1 MKRRIVSLLMCFVMM
16 FGMLPTAAWAELI
29 PAQGETEEAASNT
42 AYAVGEDTA
51 VQSGED
57 GEDGIAVMAASAN
70 EAEYKDKEY
79 ATLAAAF
86 AAAEKDPG
94 GTVKVLKDVTLN
106 KADDKGIVLTSGDVT
121 LDLNGKT
128 VTKSATED
136 RHSGEDYAVF
146 SVKGNSAL
154 TIEDSVGGGE
164 IVQLNENPA
173 VLLRGSGTL
182 TVNSG
187 TIKAT
192 NTGSDTNVY
201 SYNLVC
207 AVYAC
212 GNTAYI
218 NGGTFWGNTMGVVQA
233 SDNLHI
239 TGGEFYGAKSYA
251 LYVSTQKYK
260 ENKVLSGGTYTTGV
274 ADGYSIWYASY
285 NLADVLLADGYQY
298 ADEEGNTLT
307 VEGKS
312 QASGVKGTAKVVPA
326 AGTVEYIG
334 EGGAKQVRTDA
345 TELTGNNNKL
355 NDGWYVVTGNVTI
368 NDSLIICAETVNLI
382 LCDGATLA
390 VDMLEVYGALKQA
403 TLNVYLQKDGTGKL
417 TTPLGFSHVGSEL
430 TINRIGTPMKMVEI
444 EDETTA
450 TDGRNGG
457 FILSKCE
464 HEGLEYTN
472 SDATKHEG
480 TCGLCGTTVSGKHSF
495 GKWEQND
502 ADSHKA
508 ICAVCKFEKTADHD
522 FEMSA
527 LEDGQHHSMTCGTC
541 GYQGAAA
548 AHTYAESAK
557 DEYNR
562 LACTGCG
569 VFLAAEYNGEQYALL
584 QAAIDAAKGEGGT
597 VKLAQ
602 NTGENVTVTDGSV
615 TIDLNDMMWGAD
627 LKSRPYV
634 PLTVTGGSVTLQNGK
649 IYQSGNYQTVG
660 SGVVI
665 DGGSVTVKGDAS
677 IHAYDHSV
685 DVQSGEL
692 ILEKGAMLLS
702 GLKVPEGKVLA
713 DYLPSGTAFTK
724 CEFDGTGTTVYN
736 DYVSDV
742 YTANE
747 YGEGMH
753 VAEHRHQ
760 IINKKPCACGYTCDH
775 SAGWDENGACKT
787 CGTTASVQVTAGSTT
802 TYYAEFADAITYA
815 NGQKNCT
822 VKLLQDVHNATVID
836 PDATPA
842 YITGPLTLDLNGC
855 TVEWLVVGWNEYE
868 DDEENDQQILTG
880 STPGYLTLIN
890 SGDKTTGA
898 VTVQLDFYDGTLHI
912 SDASVWCLACVSG
925 EVTTSGD
932 ISSNDGASE
941 LDWSIGDTTLT
952 IGEGVAVGDA
962 TLTIGEGVTVGDGAF
977 STDGGSIT
985 ITDGTF
991 GDVIFNNND
1000 DGKIA
1005 IRGGTFDQV
1014 TFHDDSGGIEISGGT
1029 FAKVESSN
1037 GNTKIPLMNL
1047 LAKGYAFWGKYS
1059 GEVVDASG
1067 TKEPLED
1074 VEVRAHKHS
1083 IESNGK
1089 CRCGVEA
1096 VVIDSKG
1103 DIYGKLQSALNAA
1116 TKDSSIKWVQLGQ
1129 DVTEEV
1135 TFNGGEASVTLD
1147 MNGKKLTTDAGHP
1160 LIVNSGT
1167 LTIKGDAT
1175 IIQATSTA
1183 ADPRPAVYLTG
1194 GTLVFDGVLTAEG
1207 GAKQTTHTR
1216 QPGVLA
1222 EGGVLEFKSAVH
1234 LKGGLT
1240 MKNTAE
1246 LRGGLK
1252 LGSTFTSGNQET
1264 ETRTINAKESTR
1276 YGNLRQLLE
1285 SDDRLAYQCDNDYQG
1300 PTLLQVA
1307 DTYDW
1312 GSGDYTIIA
1321 HTHTYMAKGSGDT
1334 DYAICACG
1342 KTCWHINSTNWS
1354 NGVCTLC
1361 GVTCLHRDEKV
1372 DTETYSCGICKAAL
1386 AASVSDGTNTT
1397 YYVGLADAL
1406 NAAGNEENGTYT
1418 VTLLRD
1424 AFMWAINSKGVPLF
1438 PNASSLNIAGG
1449 ATVTLNLN
1457 GFTVAGGSSSDTTT
1471 TLNIKAGTLNLTDD
1485 KSTGAL
1491 NRTVINVSGGT
1502 LTVNS
1507 TVGKI
1512 GKLNVSGGTVSLSG
1526 GTFGWID
1533 APNGAKAG
1541 DLLAKGYAFKNAGGQ
1556 FVDYTNS
1563 TNAMT
1568 NVSVVACEHGS
1579 VDTTTGVCRYCNT
1592 KFAARVVYNGQTRYV
1607 ETVNGSGDFFD
1618 SSVTLFED
1626 CTATAWVSGTCTI
1639 DLNCHRVD
1647 TVKVSGS
1654 TAAIT
1659 GKGSLGYV
1667 YLGKDS
1673 TTSPSPGT
1681 LSIANDDVTVDGL
1694 IVYDSDS
1701 TQLEHGAFEKIKIY
1715 TEYSPNLTV
1724 GALLAEGYAFYGKD
1738 GNGAYTVLQQM
1749 SATELKDV
1757 KVLPHTHTYKDGVC
1771 DCGDECDVLL
1781 NGTQKFSTIQAAVD
1795 AILESGTRE
1804 GTILLA
1810 KDRAENVSI
1819 DSQDAKITIDLGGN
1833 TWTADLRDGK
1843 ASPVLF
1849 ITGKSGGTG
1858 SAFMHESVV
1867 TLQNGTIK
1875 QGGSGNT
1882 AASAIKTESHS
1893 TLVLGE
1899 NITVVTVVRGAGSG
1913 KYAVDMSRNYSDK
1926 ALQMS
1931 VGNVLIGGFTGPY
1944 NDSLSAWLPEG
1955 AAFVKCTYSEST
1967 GTATANDPIE
1977 YVNLYNSDANICKED
1992 IIVAAHEHSLTA
2004 GKCDCGYTCP
2014 HKNMDADYHCPD
2026 CNQTFVAKAVTQ
2038 VTASTST
2045 TRYAATL
2052 EDALTAANGAPV
2064 VTLLRN
2070 VDLGA
2075 ESLVVTDKMRAGV
2088 LDLNGHTLSGS
2099 GDVVLEIWCSRGL
2112 TIRNGTMENTGDGD
2126 VILLSRGSGTWG
2138 NEDGNLTLDG
2148 DVTVTAKEGWAV
2160 RVAYATGAESNT
2172 NPEKA
2177 QLYIKSGTL
2186 QGGLNIGGANVNL
2199 GKVQISGGTFIAN
2212 PNTHSVYYP
2221 GVHSSVTGL
2230 VGQLKKV
2237 LAEGRTY
2244 GDADGKAIKYFD
2256 EANRTIV
2263 DTSNSKWPKGVYLN
2277 DTTVTIV
2284 EHTSHEIDRES
2295 KSCSICGAPC
2305 PHAAWDDDGICT
2317 ACGDRVMYFKVD
2329 DGTMYPDIAKA
2340 LSAVTD
2346 RTDNPVIKMLADCTD
2361 QYVSNIG
2368 TASGCTLD
2376 LNGFRITTSQVII
2389 YKDHVLTIIDSSEKK
2404 TGSMGALWAD
2414 GGRVTIQDGSYAEII
2429 ASYADSIKITGEGT
2443 VKIRKIQMLGPT
2455 GGSNKKVVAD
2465 LLKPGYAVYLVDE
2478 SGETATYTVVDGYYN
2493 AKNTSSGYLQQ
2504 YLPGNY
2510 KDSTAVLPDGQY
2522 YTVLPHEHGFTVST
2536 VKICPNGCGFTC
2548 DHSSVG
2554 ADGTCVGCGTVFTAK
2569 VTSADASQTVY
2580 YVDLTTALNSAVDGD
2595 TVTVMRDASMKGA
2608 DILGTIDNVKTVT
2621 LDLNGHNI
2629 DSGSSGIGVG
2639 DEYYGSPATAYP
2651 GKLIVTG
2658 QGDIQS
2664 PIRVCV
2670 FSTLDLSGWTGGTI
2684 TRVAVSDFSRLDKD
2698 TREPV
2703 IIVGEKAGT
2712 IETLAY
2718 TCWDLGDI
2726 SNTKLSG
2733 GTYGKIVSETWDVP
2747 ITPGQALAAGYAFQN
2762 ADGTFV
2768 PYSTTLENYNSSI
2781 YNVTVVECPHEVIED
2796 GHCVYC
2802 NEAYAAK
2809 VDSTAYKTYG
2819 EAEPVWLT
2827 SGGTLTLYQDV
2838 SGMSDTSWT
2847 GVSGKTYTLDL
2858 NGYKIADGN
2867 MYDEDSGQYKSHW
2880 SITVSDMALTIKDGS
2895 EAGNGQ
2901 LDNLVMSANGKLTL
2915 ESGWLGHLTV
2925 PNDETV
2931 QVTLQGGGLKSG
2943 FDIAIPT
2950 AYLLADGY
2958 DLKEAPDLW
2967 STGEGNLPTYTV
2979 QKAPAAFGGGKSGT
2993 MPNGR
2998 NKLPFAP
3005 AVTTDEGAEV
3015 PAKINVAWYLWNG
3028 TAAKYLASAE
3038 LVKTETGWVYD
3049 SSKESDDNQA
3059 YDNLAIGETY
3069 DVFAVVKGYGSDSAP
3084 LWRAALNGYELTIGK
3099 GDLRDAVVELVNPEA
3114 MVFKPDTINADHKAL
3129 EQTQYVQVTLYGET
3143 LDAADYVVS
3152 GNTGAN
3158 AGNYKL
3164 TVSAAADSA
3173 LYTGSTEKEWAIA
3186 PLPLEG
3192 AEVQLVKQYDGT
3204 TAVDK
3209 DAATVYAF
3217 RGVDQRFYSDIS
3229 WLVRGVDYELS
3240 DISDNYSAAE
3250 QGQYTGLYATV
3261 TLKNPNYVFVGGTKV
3276 YEWKQTGS
3284 GSYWAINHADAPA
3297 DVNTTLTV
3305 MNDHAGT
3312 YTLDVS
3318 QLLPELAEGCSYGE
3332 PTHYL
3337 IRQYGTYG
3345 DWFVNLDERYY
3356 GAETASIDDESGLLT
3371 LPIKAVK
3378 SSTEESIGTVKVM
3391 VSSRNYVAF
3400 NIVVTVNTVNKLLPT
3415 GEPTLD
3421 KTTITYGETVGS
3433 IGLSGSMTAGGE
3445 TVKGTFTWDAPET
3458 KPGAQSGYQAAWTF
3472 TPEDA
3477 QHYQTAHGT
3486 ARINVDWAEL
3496 TGVSVKQVGTLTYN
3510 GSAQAAQVE
3519 TKATTVDGTSVKFE
3533 YSTIMHANFAAEMPK
3548 FTNAGTYTVYYEAI
3562 DPAFNHE
3569 PVGGSFTVTIEKQKV
3584 NVRTP
3589 DMPAR
3594 VYDGTTNAA
3603 LTELKFY
3610 DTAVGMDALVTL
3622 DKADYTISNV
3632 HFETPDV
3639 GTQKRLIF
3647 TVKIN
3652 SGNYILQ
3659 LLSGKLVTEETY
3671 EVTNN
3676 TAGQYTITPAALTD
3690 VQASAETLTYNGK
3703 AQTANVTVTAKTVDN
3718 TGVTVTYSAAQNGEY
3733 GADVPAFTG
3742 AGDHTVYYKVSAK
3755 NHEDAYGSVT
3765 VVIDPLNITNAE
3777 VKLGESLTYNGT
3789 EQTQTIASVK
3799 VGDVEVTGYTV
3810 KNNTGRAA
3818 GDYTLTITAGNSNF
3832 TGSVDKKF
3840 TIGQLNIGN
3849 AVITL
3854 GESLTYTGLPQTQT
3868 IASVKVGELA
3878 VDTYDVA
3885 DAQQVNAGTYTLTVT
3900 GTGNFTGTA
3909 EKEFTI
3915 APKTILDGDV
3925 QVDGQVLTY
3934 TGKAQTPQVTVSGL
3948 VRDKDYT
3955 VAYENNVNA
3964 GTGKLT
3970 VTGQGNYD
3978 GKVEKTFAIG
3988 KASLT
3993 VTAEDKSVVY
4003 GKDAPEFTAA
4013 YNGFVNGEDAAV
4025 LGGAL
4030 AFECSYTKGS
4040 PVTEFGYPITVK
4052 GLTSGNYDI
4061 TFVGGTLSVVRAEGQ
4076 VTVAA
4081 LDAKTYGDAPFAL
4094 DVDTHGSDGAV
4105 TFESSDTNVVTVDDA
4120 GVVTIVNAGSAVI
4133 SVKLAKGSNYVA
4145 AQTAVTVTVQS
4156 KTLTTGD
4163 VTRPANVTF
4172 DGQPHQWQ
4180 PVVTDGEKTLAENV
4194 DYTVSYD
4201 KDDFTNVTGPITVTV
4216 TGMGNYTGAV
4226 ARSYKVTPKTI
4237 LDGDVQVDGQVLT
4250 YTGKAQTPQVTVSG
4264 LVRDKD
4270 YTVAYENNVNA
4281 GTGKLTVTGQGNYD
4295 GKVEKTF
4302 AIGKA
4307 SLTVT
4312 AEDKSVV
4319 YGKDAPEF
4327 TAAYNGFV
4335 NGEDAAVLGGALA
4348 FECSYTKGSPVT
4360 EFGYPITVKGLTSG
4374 NYDITFVGGTLS
4386 VVRAEGQVTVAALDA
4401 KTYGDAPFALDVDT
4415 HGSDG
4420 AVTFES
4426 SDTNVVTVD
4435 DAGVVT
4441 IVNAGSAVI
4450 SVKLAKG
4457 SNYVAAQTTVEIDV
4471 ARKDIADAEI
4481 ELGEGLTYNGSQQ
4494 TQTVT
4499 SVTAD
4504 GLDVTYTVS
4513 GEKRTDA
4520 GTYTLTVT
4528 GTGNFTGTADK
4539 EFTIARKD
4547 IAGAEI
4553 ELGESLTYNGGEQS
4567 QTISS
4572 VTSDGLDVT
4581 YTVSGNSG
4589 TEAGTYTLTVTG
4601 TGNFTGTAD
4610 KAFTIA
4616 RRDIADA
4623 VIGLGEGLTYNGG
4636 EQSQTIS
4643 SVTAGGL
4650 DVTYTVS
4657 GNSGTE
4663 AGMYTLTVTGTGNF
4677 TGTAGKAFTIARKDI
4692 AGAEIEL
4699 GESLTYNGGEQ
4710 SQTISSVTSDGL
4722 DVTYTVSGEK
4732 RTDAGTYTLTV
4743 AGTGNFTGTAGK
4755 RFTIAPMDISNAAV
4769 TAADVVYN
4777 GTAQTTVITSVTADG
4792 LVLGSGD
4799 YTAAIRSA
4807 VSVGVYPLAVTG
4819 QDNFTGT
4826 AKGTFAIVKAA
4837 APAVNVRLDVT
4848 NGYAAVYTVDL
4859 RAALDQA
4866 LPAGSSFGTLRYG
4879 AVSFAD
4885 SVGYCDAAETA
4896 VSANGVLTL
4905 PVKAVDT
4912 GAEGQAATVT
4922 VAVSSGNFEDMAVTV
4937 TLYAVNKTVPSGK
4950 PNPSHTR
4957 LNYGEALNSVTLSG
4971 NMWDDGK
4978 FVPGTFAWK
4987 EPNLRPAVGSYA
4999 AEWVFTPASGKY
5011 AAVTGTIELT
5021 VIQPVEPTYTVGGIV
5036 KAYSITGSGSET
5048 LISGAVVTIRKGLD
5062 ILGGQKLTDEN
5073 GVFSLEGVVTGVY
5086 NVVVEYNG
5094 KTVTQKVEITDH
5106 NVDGLVVAI
5115 PQEDVNSQLDIKSSG
5130 GVTDEAVVGGLDKE
5144 AGEQFKDEGGTDP
5157 SGGSVSVK
5165 MELEE
5170 KPEDKNDAAQNA
5182 IREILKDKVTD
5193 FIDMSLT
5200 LVQNGVKKDLTE
5212 TKSVLEIIISY
5223 DTSRSGITVV
5233 RHHGDT
5239 VETFE
5244 RLSDLSDGRDMTF
5257 YVDTEN
5263 RCIHIF
5269 ASKFSTYAIS
5279 SETQNGGSGSSGGS
5293 VVTGGN
5299 SSPATGDV
5307 GLLPYAALALSG
5319 CTGIVLTFRRKHKDD

>member
-1 MKRRIVSLLMCFVMM
+1 M
-16 FGMLPTAAWAELI
+16 
-29 PAQGETEEAASNT
+29 
-42 AYAVGEDTA
+42 
-51 VQSGED
+51 
-57 GEDGIAVMAASAN
+57 
-70 EAEYKDKEY
+70 
-79 ATLAAAF
+79 
-86 AAAEKDPG
+86 
-94 GTVKVLKDVTLN
+94 
-106 KADDKGIVLTSGDVT
+106 
-121 LDLNGKT
+121 
-128 VTKSATED
+128 
-136 RHSGEDYAVF
+136 
-146 SVKGNSAL
+146 
-154 TIEDSVGGGE
+154 
-164 IVQLNENPA
+164 
-173 VLLRGSGTL
+173 
-182 TVNSG
+182 
-187 TIKAT
+187 
-192 NTGSDTNVY
+192 
-201 SYNLVC
+201 
-207 AVYAC
+207 
-212 GNTAYI
+212 
-218 NGGTFWGNTMGVVQA
+218 
-233 SDNLHI
+233 
-239 TGGEFYGAKSYA
+239 
-251 LYVSTQKYK
+251 
-260 ENKVLSGGTYTTGV
+260 
-274 ADGYSIWYASY
+274 
-285 NLADVLLADGYQY
+285 
-298 ADEEGNTLT
+298 
-307 VEGKS
+307 
-312 QASGVKGTAKVVPA
+312 
-326 AGTVEYIG
+326 
-334 EGGAKQVRTDA
+334 
-345 TELTGNNNKL
+345 
-355 NDGWYVVTGNVTI
+355 
-368 NDSLIICAETVNLI
+368 
-382 LCDGATLA
+382 
-390 VDMLEVYGALKQA
+390 
-403 TLNVYLQKDGTGKL
+403 
-417 TTPLGFSHVGSEL
+417 
-430 TINRIGTPMKMVEI
+430 
-444 EDETTA
+444 
-450 TDGRNGG
+450 
-457 FILSKCE
+457 
-464 HEGLEYTN
+464 
-472 SDATKHEG
+472 
-480 TCGLCGTTVSGKHSF
+480 
-495 GKWEQND
+495 
-502 ADSHKA
+502 
-508 ICAVCKFEKTADHD
+508 
-522 FEMSA
+522 
-527 LEDGQHHSMTCGTC
+527 
-541 GYQGAAA
+541 
-548 AHTYAESAK
+548 
-557 DEYNR
+557 
-562 LACTGCG
+562 
-569 VFLAAEYNGEQYALL
+569 
-584 QAAIDAAKGEGGT
+584 
-597 VKLAQ
+597 
-602 NTGENVTVTDGSV
+602 
-615 TIDLNDMMWGAD
+615 
-627 LKSRPYV
+627 
-634 PLTVTGGSVTLQNGK
+634 
-649 IYQSGNYQTVG
+649 
-660 SGVVI
+660 
-665 DGGSVTVKGDAS
+665 
-677 IHAYDHSV
+677 
-685 DVQSGEL
+685 
-692 ILEKGAMLLS
+692 
-702 GLKVPEGKVLA
+702 
-713 DYLPSGTAFTK
+713 
-724 CEFDGTGTTVYN
+724 
-736 DYVSDV
+736 
-742 YTANE
+742 
-747 YGEGMH
+747 
-753 VAEHRHQ
+753 
-760 IINKKPCACGYTCDH
+760 
-775 SAGWDENGACKT
+775 
-787 CGTTASVQVTAGSTT
+787 
-802 TYYAEFADAITYA
+802 
-815 NGQKNCT
+815 
-822 VKLLQDVHNATVID
+822 
-836 PDATPA
+836 
-842 YITGPLTLDLNGC
+842 
-855 TVEWLVVGWNEYE
+855 
-868 DDEENDQQILTG
+868 
-880 STPGYLTLIN
+880 
-890 SGDKTTGA
+890 
-898 VTVQLDFYDGTLHI
+898 
-912 SDASVWCLACVSG
+912 
-925 EVTTSGD
+925 
-932 ISSNDGASE
+932 
-941 LDWSIGDTTLT
+941 
-952 IGEGVAVGDA
+952 
-962 TLTIGEGVTVGDGAF
+962 
-977 STDGGSIT
+977 
-985 ITDGTF
+985 
-991 GDVIFNNND
+991 
-1000 DGKIA
+1000 
-1005 IRGGTFDQV
+1005 
-1014 TFHDDSGGIEISGGT
+1014 
-1029 FAKVESSN
+1029 
-1037 GNTKIPLMNL
+1037 
-1047 LAKGYAFWGKYS
+1047 
-1059 GEVVDASG
+1059 
-1067 TKEPLED
+1067 
-1074 VEVRAHKHS
+1074 
-1083 IESNGK
+1083 
-1089 CRCGVEA
+1089 
-1096 VVIDSKG
+1096 
-1103 DIYGKLQSALNAA
+1103 
-1116 TKDSSIKWVQLGQ
+1116 
-1129 DVTEEV
+1129 
-1135 TFNGGEASVTLD
+1135 
-1147 MNGKKLTTDAGHP
+1147 
-1160 LIVNSGT
+1160 
-1167 LTIKGDAT
+1167 
-1175 IIQATSTA
+1175 
-1183 ADPRPAVYLTG
+1183 
-1194 GTLVFDGVLTAEG
+1194 
-1207 GAKQTTHTR
+1207 
-1216 QPGVLA
+1216 
-1222 EGGVLEFKSAVH
+1222 
-1234 LKGGLT
+1234 
-1240 MKNTAE
+1240 
-1246 LRGGLK
+1246 
-1252 LGSTFTSGNQET
+1252 
-1264 ETRTINAKESTR
+1264 
-1276 YGNLRQLLE
+1276 
-1285 SDDRLAYQCDNDYQG
+1285 
-1300 PTLLQVA
+1300 
-1307 DTYDW
+1307 
-1312 GSGDYTIIA
+1312 
-1321 HTHTYMAKGSGDT
+1321 
-1334 DYAICACG
+1334 
-1342 KTCWHINSTNWS
+1342 
-1354 NGVCTLC
+1354 
-1361 GVTCLHRDEKV
+1361 
-1372 DTETYSCGICKAAL
+1372 
-1386 AASVSDGTNTT
+1386 
-1397 YYVGLADAL
+1397 
-1406 NAAGNEENGTYT
+1406 
-1418 VTLLRD
+1418 
-1424 AFMWAINSKGVPLF
+1424 
-1438 PNASSLNIAGG
+1438 
-1449 ATVTLNLN
+1449 
-1457 GFTVAGGSSSDTTT
+1457 
-1471 TLNIKAGTLNLTDD
+1471 
-1485 KSTGAL
+1485 
-1491 NRTVINVSGGT
+1491 
-1502 LTVNS
+1502 
-1507 TVGKI
+1507 
-1512 GKLNVSGGTVSLSG
+1512 
-1526 GTFGWID
+1526 
-1533 APNGAKAG
+1533 
-1541 DLLAKGYAFKNAGGQ
+1541 
-1556 FVDYTNS
+1556 
-1563 TNAMT
+1563 
-1568 NVSVVACEHGS
+1568 
-1579 VDTTTGVCRYCNT
+1579 
-1592 KFAARVVYNGQTRYV
+1592 
-1607 ETVNGSGDFFD
+1607 
-1618 SSVTLFED
+1618 
-1626 CTATAWVSGTCTI
+1626 
-1639 DLNCHRVD
+1639 
-1647 TVKVSGS
+1647 
-1654 TAAIT
+1654 
-1659 GKGSLGYV
+1659 
-1667 YLGKDS
+1667 
-1673 TTSPSPGT
+1673 
-1681 LSIANDDVTVDGL
+1681 
-1694 IVYDSDS
+1694 
-1701 TQLEHGAFEKIKIY
+1701 
-1715 TEYSPNLTV
+1715 
-1724 GALLAEGYAFYGKD
+1724 
-1738 GNGAYTVLQQM
+1738 
-1749 SATELKDV
+1749 
-1757 KVLPHTHTYKDGVC
+1757 
-1771 DCGDECDVLL
+1771 
-1781 NGTQKFSTIQAAVD
+1781 
-1795 AILESGTRE
+1795 
-1804 GTILLA
+1804 
-1810 KDRAENVSI
+1810 
-1819 DSQDAKITIDLGGN
+1819 
-1833 TWTADLRDGK
+1833 
-1843 ASPVLF
+1843 
-1849 ITGKSGGTG
+1849 
-1858 SAFMHESVV
+1858 
-1867 TLQNGTIK
+1867 
-1875 QGGSGNT
+1875 
-1882 AASAIKTESHS
+1882 
-1893 TLVLGE
+1893 
-1899 NITVVTVVRGAGSG
+1899 
-1913 KYAVDMSRNYSDK
+1913 
-1926 ALQMS
+1926 
-1931 VGNVLIGGFTGPY
+1931 
-1944 NDSLSAWLPEG
+1944 
-1955 AAFVKCTYSEST
+1955 
-1967 GTATANDPIE
+1967 
-1977 YVNLYNSDANICKED
+1977 
-1992 IIVAAHEHSLTA
+1992 
-2004 GKCDCGYTCP
+2004 
-2014 HKNMDADYHCPD
+2014 
-2026 CNQTFVAKAVTQ
+2026 
-2038 VTASTST
+2038 
-2045 TRYAATL
+2045 
-2052 EDALTAANGAPV
+2052 
-2064 VTLLRN
+2064 
-2070 VDLGA
+2070 
-2075 ESLVVTDKMRAGV
+2075 
-2088 LDLNGHTLSGS
+2088 
-2099 GDVVLEIWCSRGL
+2099 
-2112 TIRNGTMENTGDGD
+2112 
-2126 VILLSRGSGTWG
+2126 
-2138 NEDGNLTLDG
+2138 
-2148 DVTVTAKEGWAV
+2148 
-2160 RVAYATGAESNT
+2160 
-2172 NPEKA
+2172 
-2177 QLYIKSGTL
+2177 
-2186 QGGLNIGGANVNL
+2186 
-2199 GKVQISGGTFIAN
+2199 
-2212 PNTHSVYYP
+2212 
-2221 GVHSSVTGL
+2221 
-2230 VGQLKKV
+2230 
-2237 LAEGRTY
+2237 
-2244 GDADGKAIKYFD
+2244 
-2256 EANRTIV
+2256 
-2263 DTSNSKWPKGVYLN
+2263 
-2277 DTTVTIV
+2277 
-2284 EHTSHEIDRES
+2284 
-2295 KSCSICGAPC
+2295 
-2305 PHAAWDDDGICT
+2305 
-2317 ACGDRVMYFKVD
+2317 
-2329 DGTMYPDIAKA
+2329 
-2340 LSAVTD
+2340 
-2346 RTDNPVIKMLADCTD
+2346 
-2361 QYVSNIG
+2361 
-2368 TASGCTLD
+2368 
-2376 LNGFRITTSQVII
+2376 
-2389 YKDHVLTIIDSSEKK
+2389 
-2404 TGSMGALWAD
+2404 
-2414 GGRVTIQDGSYAEII
+2414 
-2429 ASYADSIKITGEGT
+2429 
-2443 VKIRKIQMLGPT
+2443 
-2455 GGSNKKVVAD
+2455 
-2465 LLKPGYAVYLVDE
+2465 
-2478 SGETATYTVVDGYYN
+2478 
-2493 AKNTSSGYLQQ
+2493 
-2504 YLPGNY
+2504 
-2510 KDSTAVLPDGQY
+2510 
-2522 YTVLPHEHGFTVST
+2522 
-2536 VKICPNGCGFTC
+2536 
-2548 DHSSVG
+2548 
-2554 ADGTCVGCGTVFTAK
+2554 FTAK

-2580 YVDLTTALNSAVDGD
+2580 YADGYYPNSENTRSGLDAAFEAAEDGS
-2595 TVTVMRDASMKGA
+2595 TVTVLGGSTVVAYLDGSKKLTLALNGKDVTTIYVGRDVTQGIDNSLTVTGKGNIQSLYVHKDNTA
-2608 DILGTIDNVKTVT
+2608 NLAIWAGKMDQLYVYDGGKATLGSGSTFGKVVLNGNTAGSVLSPLCAFRNKDLTYVRYETTGTLDNVKV
-2621 LDLNGHNI
+2621 LL
-2629 DSGSSGIGVG
+2629 
-2639 DEYYGSPATAYP
+2639 
-2651 GKLIVTG
+2651 
-2658 QGDIQS
+2658 
-2664 PIRVCV
+2664 
-2670 FSTLDLSGWTGGTI
+2670 
-2684 TRVAVSDFSRLDKD
+2684 
-2698 TREPV
+2698 
-2703 IIVGEKAGT
+2703 
-2712 IETLAY
+2712 
-2718 TCWDLGDI
+2718 
-2726 SNTKLSG
+2726 
-2733 GTYGKIVSETWDVP
+2733 
-2747 ITPGQALAAGYAFQN
+2747 
-2762 ADGTFV
+2762 
-2768 PYSTTLENYNSSI
+2768 
-2781 YNVTVVECPHEVIED
+2781 CPHEVIED

-2819 EAEPVWLT
+2819 EAQTAWLA

-2847 GVSGKTYTLDL
+2847 GESGKTYTLDL
-2858 NGYKIADGN
+2858 NGYKIADGK
-2867 MYDEDSGQYKSHW
+2867 MYDDGGRYTPSW
-2880 SITVSDMALTIKDGS
+2880 RITVSDMALTIKDGS
-2895 EAGNGQ
+2895 ADGDGR
-2901 LDNLVMSANGKLTL
+2901 LDNLVMSAKGKLTL

-2993 MPNGR
+2993 MPNGK

-3005 AVTTDEGAEV
+3005 AVTTDEGEEE
-3015 PAKINVAWYLWNG
+3015 PAKINVAWYLEDG
-3028 TAAKYLASAE
+3028 TSLASAE

-3049 SSKESDDNQA
+3049 SSKESAGYQA
-3059 YDNLAIGETY
+3059 YDNLTIGGTY
-3069 DVFAVVKGYGSDSAP
+3069 DVFAVVQAYDESDAA
-3084 LWRAALNGYELTIGK
+3084 LWRAAITGYELTIGK
-3099 GDLRDAVVELVNPEA
+3099 GDLRDAVVELVNPEM

-3129 EQTQYVQVTLYGET
+3129 EQTQYVQVTLYGKT

-3152 GNTGAN
+3152 GNTGTD
-3158 AGNYKL
+3158 AGDYKL
-3164 TVSAAADSA
+3164 TVTAAEGSA

-3186 PLPLEG
+3186 PLPLER
-3192 AEVQLVKQYDGT
+3192 AEVRLVKQYDGT

-3297 DVNTTLTV
+3297 DMNTTLTV

-3318 QLLPELAEGCSYGE
+3318 QLLPELAAGCSYGD

-3337 IRQYGTYG
+3337 IRTNGTYG

-3421 KTTITYGETVGS
+3421 KTTITYGETLSS

-3594 VYDGTTNAA
+3594 VYDGTTDAA
-3603 LTELKFY
+3603 LTEVKFY
-3610 DTAVGMDALVTL
+3610 DAAVGMSAVVAL
-3622 DKADYTISNV
+3622 DKADYTISNA

-3676 TAGQYTITPAALTD
+3676 TAGQYTITPAALTE

-3832 TGSVDKKF
+3832 TGSVEKKF
-3840 TIGQLNIGN
+3840 NIGKLNIGN

-3885 DAQQVNAGTYTLTVT
+3885 DAQQINAGKYTLTVT

-3915 APKTILDGDV
+3915 APKTILDGEV
-3925 QVDGQVLTY
+3925 QVDSRVLTY
-3934 TGKAQTPQVTVSGL
+3934 TGKAQTPQVTVTGL

-4013 YNGFVNGEDAAV
+4013 YSGFVNGEDAAV

-4040 PVTEFGYPITVK
+4040 PVTEFGYAITAK

-4105 TFESSDTNVVTVDDA
+4105 TFESSDTDVITVDDA

-4133 SVKLAKGSNYVA
+4133 SVKLARGSNYVA

-4226 ARSYKVTPKTI
+4226 ARSYKVTPKAI

-4327 TAAYNGFV
+4327 TAAYSGFV

-4360 EFGYPITVKGLTSG
+4360 EFGYAITAKGLTSG

-4426 SDTNVVTVD
+4426 SDTDVITVD

-4663 AGMYTLTVTGTGNF
+4663 AGTYTLTVTGMGNF

-4755 RFTIAPMDISNAAV
+4755 RFTIAPMDISDAAV

-4777 GTAQTTVITSVTADG
+4777 GRAQTTVITSVTADG

-4807 VSVGVYPLAVTG
+4807 VSVGVYPLTVTG
-4819 QDNFTGT
+4819 QGNFTGT

-4937 TLYAVNKTVPSGK
+4937 TLYAVNKTVPSGT

-4987 EPNLRPAVGSYA
+4987 EPNLRPAVGSYT

-5073 GVFSLEGVVTGVY
+5073 GVFSLEGVVAGVY

-5319 CTGIVLTFRRKHKDD
+5319 CTGIVLTFRRKRKDD

>member
-57 GEDGIAVMAASAN
+57 GIAVMAASAN
-70 EAEYKDKEY
+70 EAEYKGVEY

-94 GTVKVLKDVTLN
+94 GTVTVLQDVTMPTDLTLE
-106 KADDKGIVLTSGDVT
+106 KRKGKGIEVTCAVT
-121 LDLNGKT
+121 LDLNGFT
-128 VTKSATED
+128 VTKAEGEWEYEGQNKNSW
-136 RHSGEDYAVF
+136 HSMFWVHG
-146 SVKGNSAL
+146 GNL
-154 TIEDSVGGGE
+154 TIEDSSSEGTGTIE
-164 IVQLNENPA
+164 QLNSNPA
-173 VLLRGSGTL
+173 VLVWPSGGTL

-192 NTGSDTNVY
+192 NTGGSTDVNQFDY
-201 SYNLVC
+201 VC

-212 GNTAYI
+212 GDTAYI
-218 NGGTFWGNTMGVVQA
+218 NGGTFWGNRGGVFVL
-233 SDNLHI
+233 SDVYI
-239 TGGEFYGAKSYA
+239 SGGTFHGETSNA
-251 LYVSTQKYK
+251 LYVNHGGKAQ
-260 ENKVLSGGTYTTGV
+260 LSGGTFTTGV
-274 ADGYSIWYASY
+274 TDGNSIYCGSGKTA
-285 NLADVLLADGYQY
+285 NELLAGGYQY
-298 ADEEGNTLT
+298 VDESGNAATIS
-307 VEGKS
+307 EDNC
-312 QASGVKGTAKVVPA
+312 GVKGT
-326 AGTVEYIG
+326 VEVLPDGVMYIG

-345 TELTGNNNKL
+345 TELTGNNKL

-368 NDSLIICAETVNLI
+368 NDSLIIGAETVNLI
-382 LCDGATLA
+382 LCDDTTLTVNGPIEVFGAP
-390 VDMLEVYGALKQA
+390 GGA
-403 TLNVYLQKDGTGKL
+403 TLNVYMQKGGTGKL
-417 TTPLGFSHVGSEL
+417 TTPLGVAPPYKDRL
-430 TINRIGTPMKMVEI
+430 TINRIGTPMKIV
-444 EDETTA
+444 DEEGNKV
-450 TDGRNGG
+450 TDLDNP
-457 FILSKCE
+457 FTLLKCE
-464 HEGLEYTN
+464 HTGITYT
-472 SDATKHEG
+472 SKDAATHEG
-480 TCGLCGTTVSGKHSF
+480 ECGLCGTTVSGKHEF
-495 GKWEQND
+495 GDWKEED
-502 ADSHKA
+502 ANTHIA
-508 ICAVCKFEKTADHD
+508 ICKDCGYEKTANHD
-522 FEMSA
+522 FRLIPTGETH
-527 LEDGQHHSMTCGTC
+527 LPFCRTCN
-541 GYQGAAA
+541 YKGAQVS
-548 AHTYAESAK
+548 HTYAAEN
-557 DEYNR
+557 DYTCE
-562 LACTGCG
+562 CG
-569 VFLAAEYNGEQYALL
+569 TALAATYNGVQYANLETAIK
-584 QAAIDAAKGEGGT
+584 AATTGEGGT
-597 VKLAQ
+597 VTLAR
-602 NTGENVTVTDGSV
+602 NADASITVSSGEV
-615 TIDLNDMMWGAD
+615 TIDLGGYTWKNSAT
-627 LKSRPYV
+627 
-634 PLTVTGGSVTLQNGK
+634 PLTVSGGDVTVQNGVLA
-649 IYQSGNYQTVG
+649 QVGMTAPGEGNG
-660 SGVVI
+660 LVI
-665 DGGSVTVKGDAS
+665 TSGSVTVDAVVISGMARS
-677 IHAYDHSV
+677 IDL
-685 DVQSGEL
+685 QGGTL
-692 ILEKGAMLLS
+692 TLEAGAALTNV
-702 GLKVPEGKVLA
+702 LKVPDTMKLA
-713 DYLPSGTAFTK
+713 DCLASGTAFVK
-724 CEFDGTGTTVYN
+724 CTVNGTTVTPSN
-736 DYVSDV
+736 PTEYVSDV
-742 YTANE
+742 YTASE
-747 YGEGMH
+747 SDSTIAMTV
-753 VAEHRHQ
+753 VAHRHQ

-822 VKLLQDVHNATVID
+822 VTLRQDVEVSYGTYV
-836 PDATPA
+836 
-842 YITGPLTLDLNGC
+842 TGPLTLDLNGHR
-855 TVEWLVVGWNEYE
+855 VSADDDDLVVGWNVYKVDENGDYIRDE
-868 DDEENDQQILTG
+868 DNNLILEKAI
-880 STPGYLTLIN
+880 PGYLTIVDN
-890 SGDKTTGA
+890 STDKTGA
-898 VTVQLDFYDGTLHI
+898 VVRLVLEAGTLDI
-912 SDASVWCLACVSG
+912 SDAYVPNLECGSG
-925 EVTTSGD
+925 GTVTASGNIRGD
-932 ISSNDGASE
+932 SNDNDIYWWISG
-941 LDWSIGDTTLT
+941 TLN
-952 IGEGVAVGDA
+952 IKD
-962 TLTIGEGVTVGDGAF
+962 VTVGYANLY
-977 STDGGSIT
+977 SEDGGSI
-985 ITDGTF
+985 IIEGGTF
-991 GDVIFNNND
+991 GVTYFFTY
-1000 DGKIA
+1000 
-1005 IRGGTFDQV
+1005 GGSFA
-1014 TFHDDSGGIEISGGT
+1014 ISGGT
-1029 FAKVESSN
+1029 FAEVVSCGKN
-1037 GNTKIPLMNL
+1037 DNDKTPLMNL
-1047 LAKGYAFWGKYS
+1047 LAKGYAFWSVGKD
-1059 GEVVDASG
+1059 EAVDASG
-1067 TKEPLED
+1067 TTLED
-1074 VEVRAHKHS
+1074 KNVEVRAHTHH

-1103 DIYGKLQSALNAA
+1103 DIYGTLQSALNAA
-1116 TKDSSIKWVQLGQ
+1116 TKDSSIEWVQLGQ

-1175 IIQATSTA
+1175 IIQAASTA

-1252 LGSTFTSGNQET
+1252 LGSTFYAGSQEQDAVT
-1264 ETRTINAKESTR
+1264 LDVRESNK
-1276 YGNLRQLLE
+1276 YKGLRELLE
-1285 SDDRLAYQCDNDYQG
+1285 NDDKMAYQCDNDYQG

-1307 DTYDW
+1307 DTDNW
-1312 GSGDYTIIA
+1312 GAGNYTIIA

-1334 DYAICACG
+1334 DWADCACG
-1342 KTCWHINSTNWS
+1342 KTCRHINSTNWS

-1361 GVTCLHRDEKV
+1361 GVTCLHRDGKV
-1372 DTETYSCGICKAAL
+1372 DTETYTCGICKAAL

-1471 TLNIKAGTLNLTDD
+1471 TLNIKAGTLNLTDE
-1485 KSTGAL
+1485 KGAGAL

-1541 DLLAKGYAFKNAGGQ
+1541 DLLAKGYAFKGADG
-1556 FVDYTNS
+1556 FVEYAAAANGLAD
-1563 TNAMT
+1563 
-1568 NVSVVACEHGS
+1568 VSVVACEHGS
-1579 VDTTTGVCRYCNT
+1579 VDMTTGVCKYCNT
-1592 KFAARVVYNGQTRYV
+1592 KFAARVVSNLEGATWYE
-1607 ETVNGSGDFFD
+1607 ETLKSDFSYRD
-1618 SSVTLFED
+1618 VTLFAD
-1626 CTATAWVSGTCTI
+1626 CSVAASAVGTCSINLNGHNMTYYVHVKGTTTI
-1639 DLNCHRVD
+1639 MGEGDISQVRLGDVDLN
-1647 TVKVSGS
+1647 
-1654 TAAIT
+1654 
-1659 GKGSLGYV
+1659 
-1667 YLGKDS
+1667 
-1673 TTSPSPGT
+1673 SPGT
-1681 LSIANDDVTVDGL
+1681 LRITNDDVTVGTL
-1694 IVYDSDS
+1694 VVYYNGETKLAHGTFGKITVDS
-1701 TQLEHGAFEKIKIY
+1701 TATTKV
-1715 TEYSPNLTV
+1715 TM

-1738 GNGAYTVLQQM
+1738 ATSGEYTVLQKM

-1795 AILESGTRE
+1795 AILESKTRE

-1810 KDRAENVSI
+1810 KDRMENVSI

-1858 SAFMHESVV
+1858 NAFMHESVV

-1893 TLVLGE
+1893 TLVLGQ

-1955 AAFVKCTYSEST
+1955 AAFVKCTYDEST
-1967 GTATANDPIE
+1967 GTATANTPVA
-1977 YVNLYNSDANICKED
+1977 YVDMYPSGSSYCPYD
-1992 IIVAAHEHSLTA
+1992 IIVAAHEHTLVKGTC
-2004 GKCDCGYTCP
+2004 KCGYTCP
-2014 HKNMDADYHCPD
+2014 HTNMSEETGYYCDECK
-2026 CNQTFVAKAVTQ
+2026 QTFVAKAVDNNGI
-2038 VTASTST
+2038 

-2075 ESLVVTDKMRAGV
+2075 ERLVVTGDMNASA
-2088 LDLNGHTLSGS
+2088 LDLNGYTLSGS

-2112 TIRNGTMENTGDGD
+2112 TIRNGTIENTGDGD
-2126 VILLSRGSGTWG
+2126 VILLSRRKDGIFTH
-2138 NEDGNLTLDG
+2138 DGNLTLDG
-2148 DVTVTAKEGWAV
+2148 DVKVIAAKGWAV
-2160 RVAYATGAESNT
+2160 RVSYTPNAAYGT
-2172 NPEKA
+2172 NPDEA
-2177 QLYIKSGTL
+2177 ELHIKSGTL

-2221 GVHSSVTGL
+2221 GSHSSVTGL

-2244 GDADGKAIKYFD
+2244 GDADGNAIKYFD

-2263 DTSNSKWPKGVYLN
+2263 DTSNSKWPKGVYLD

-2317 ACGDRVMYFKVD
+2317 ACDTRVMYFKVD
-2329 DGTMYPDIAKA
+2329 DRTMYPDIAKA

-2346 RTDNPVIKMLADCTD
+2346 RTDNPVIKMLAD
-2361 QYVSNIG
+2361 YKVEHVANIG

-2376 LNGFRITTSQVII
+2376 LNGFRMGGTQTKI
-2389 YKDHVLTIIDSSEKK
+2389 YKDHVLTIIDSSEGK
-2404 TGSMGALWAD
+2404 TGSMGTLWAD

-2569 VTSADASQTVY
+2569 VTSADASETVY
-2580 YVDLTTALNSAVDGD
+2580 YADGYYPNSENTRSGLDAAFEAAEDGS
-2595 TVTVMRDASMKGA
+2595 TVTVLGGSTVVAYLDGSKKLTLALNGKNVTTIYVGRDVTQGIDNSLTVTGKGNIQSLYVHKDNTA
-2608 DILGTIDNVKTVT
+2608 NLAIWAGKMDQLYVYDGGKATLGSGSTFGKVVLNGNTAGSVLSPLCAFRNKDLTYVRYETTGTLDNVKV
-2621 LDLNGHNI
+2621 LL
-2629 DSGSSGIGVG
+2629 
-2639 DEYYGSPATAYP
+2639 
-2651 GKLIVTG
+2651 
-2658 QGDIQS
+2658 
-2664 PIRVCV
+2664 
-2670 FSTLDLSGWTGGTI
+2670 
-2684 TRVAVSDFSRLDKD
+2684 
-2698 TREPV
+2698 
-2703 IIVGEKAGT
+2703 
-2712 IETLAY
+2712 
-2718 TCWDLGDI
+2718 
-2726 SNTKLSG
+2726 
-2733 GTYGKIVSETWDVP
+2733 
-2747 ITPGQALAAGYAFQN
+2747 
-2762 ADGTFV
+2762 
-2768 PYSTTLENYNSSI
+2768 
-2781 YNVTVVECPHEVIED
+2781 CPHEVIEN

-2867 MYDEDSGQYKSHW
+2867 MYDEDSGQYKPHW

-2895 EAGNGQ
+2895 EAGDGR
-2901 LDNLVMSANGKLTL
+2901 LDNLVMSAKGKLTL

-2993 MPNGR
+2993 MPNGK
-2998 NKLPFAP
+2998 NLLPFAP

-3015 PAKINVAWYLWNG
+3015 PAKINVAWYLEDG
-3028 TAAKYLASAE
+3028 TSLASAE
-3038 LVKTETGWVYD
+3038 LVKTETGWVYN
-3049 SSKESDDNQA
+3049 SSKESAGYQA
-3059 YDNLAIGETY
+3059 YDKLTIGGTY
-3069 DVFAVVKGYGSDSAP
+3069 DVFAVVQAYDESDAA
-3084 LWRAALNGYELTIGK
+3084 LWRAAITGYELTIGK

-3152 GNTGAN
+3152 GNTGTD
-3158 AGNYKL
+3158 AGDYKL
-3164 TVSAAADSA
+3164 TVSAAADSDR
-3173 LYTGSTEKEWAIA
+3173 YTGSTEKEWAIA
-3186 PLPLEG
+3186 PLPLES

-3217 RGVDQRFYSDIS
+3217 RGVESFYGNIN
-3229 WLVRGVDYELS
+3229 WLVRGEDYELS

-3318 QLLPELAEGCSYGE
+3318 QLLPELAAGCSYGD

-3337 IRQYGTYG
+3337 IRTNGTYG

-3445 TVKGTFTWDAPET
+3445 TVKGTFTWDAPKT
-3458 KPGAQSGYQAAWTF
+3458 MPGAQSGYQAAWTF
-3472 TPEDA
+3472 TPEDV

-3533 YSTIMHANFAAEMPK
+3533 YSTIMNANFAAEMPK

-3594 VYDGTTNAA
+3594 VYDGTTDAA
-3603 LTELKFY
+3603 LTEVKFY
-3610 DTAVGMDALVTL
+3610 DAAVGMSAVVAL
-3622 DKADYTISNV
+3622 DKADYTISNA

-3777 VKLGESLTYNGT
+3777 VELGESLTYNGT

-3909 EKEFTI
+3909 EKKFTI

-3925 QVDGQVLTY
+3925 QVDSRVLTY
-3934 TGKAQTPQVTVSGL
+3934 TGKAQTPQVTVTGL
-3948 VRDKDYT
+3948 VRDKDYA

-3978 GKVEKTFAIG
+3978 GKVEKTFTIG

-4013 YNGFVNGEDAAV
+4013 YSGFVNGEDAAV

-4040 PVTEFGYPITVK
+4040 PVTEFGYAITAK

-4105 TFESSDTNVVTVDDA
+4105 TFEGSDTNVVTVDDA

-4226 ARSYKVTPKTI
+4226 ARSYKVTPKAI

-4327 TAAYNGFV
+4327 TAAYSGFV

-4360 EFGYPITVKGLTSG
+4360 EFGYAITAKGLTSG

-4426 SDTNVVTVD
+4426 SDTDVITVD

-4450 SVKLAKG
+4450 SVKLARG

-4663 AGMYTLTVTGTGNF
+4663 AGTYTLTVAGTGNF
-4677 TGTAGKAFTIARKDI
+4677 TGTADKAFTIARKDI

-4755 RFTIAPMDISNAAV
+4755 RFTIAPMDISDAAV

-4807 VSVGVYPLAVTG
+4807 VSVGVYPLTVTG
-4819 QDNFTGT
+4819 QGNFTGT

-4859 RAALDQA
+4859 RATLDQA
-4866 LPAGSSFGTLRYG
+4866 LPAGNSFGTLRYG
-4879 AVSFAD
+4879 AVGFAD
-4885 SVGYCDAAETA
+4885 SMGYCDAAETA

-4912 GAEGQAATVT
+4912 DAEGQAATVT

-4937 TLYAVNKTVPSGK
+4937 TLYAVNKTVPSGT

-4957 LNYGEALNSVTLSG
+4957 LNYGEALNTVTLSG

-4987 EPNLRPAVGSYA
+4987 EPNLRPAVGSYT

-5073 GVFSLEGVVTGVY
+5073 GVFSLEGVVAGVY

-5182 IREILKDKVTD
+5182 IREILEDKVTD

-5307 GLLPYAALALSG
+5307 GLLPYVALALSG

>member
-57 GEDGIAVMAASAN
+57 GIAVMAASAN
-70 EAEYKDKEY
+70 EAEYKGVEY

-94 GTVKVLKDVTLN
+94 GTVTVLQDVTMPTDLTLE
-106 KADDKGIVLTSGDVT
+106 KRKGKGIEVTCEVT
-121 LDLNGKT
+121 LDLNGFT
-128 VTKSATED
+128 VTKAKGEWEYEGQNKNSW
-136 RHSGEDYAVF
+136 HSMFWVNG
-146 SVKGNSAL
+146 GNL
-154 TIEDSVGGGE
+154 TIEDSSSEGTGTIE
-164 IVQLNENPA
+164 QLNSNPA
-173 VLLRGSGTL
+173 VLVWPSGGTL

-192 NTGSDTNVY
+192 NTGGSTDVNQFDY
-201 SYNLVC
+201 VC

-212 GNTAYI
+212 GDTAYI
-218 NGGTFWGNTMGVVQA
+218 NGGTFWGNRGGVFVL
-233 SDNLHI
+233 SDVYI
-239 TGGEFYGAKSYA
+239 SGGTFHGETSNA
-251 LYVSTQKYK
+251 LYVNHGGKAQ
-260 ENKVLSGGTYTTGV
+260 LSGGTFTTGV
-274 ADGYSIWYASY
+274 TDGDSIYCGSGKTA
-285 NLADVLLADGYQY
+285 NELLAGGYQY
-298 ADEEGNTLT
+298 VDESGNAATIS
-307 VEGKS
+307 EDNC
-312 QASGVKGTAKVVPA
+312 GVKGT
-326 AGTVEYIG
+326 VEVLPDGVMYIG
-334 EGGAKQVRTDA
+334 EGGTKQVCTDA
-345 TELTGNNNKL
+345 TELTGNNKL

-368 NDSLIICAETVNLI
+368 NDSLIIGAETVNLI
-382 LCDGATLA
+382 LCDDTTLTVNGPIEVFGAP
-390 VDMLEVYGALKQA
+390 GGA
-403 TLNVYLQKDGTGKL
+403 TLNVYMQKGGTGKL
-417 TTPLGFSHVGSEL
+417 TTPLGVAPPYKDRL
-430 TINRIGTPMKMVEI
+430 TINRIGTPMKIV
-444 EDETTA
+444 DEEGNKV
-450 TDGRNGG
+450 TDLDNP
-457 FILSKCE
+457 FTLLKCE
-464 HEGLEYTN
+464 HTGITYT
-472 SDATKHEG
+472 SKDAATHEG
-480 TCGLCGTTVSGKHSF
+480 ECGLCGTTVSGKHEF
-495 GKWEQND
+495 GDWKEED
-502 ADSHKA
+502 ANTHIA
-508 ICAVCKFEKTADHD
+508 ICKDCGYKKTANHD
-522 FEMSA
+522 FRLIPTGETH
-527 LEDGQHHSMTCGTC
+527 LPFCRTCN
-541 GYQGAAA
+541 YKGAQVS
-548 AHTYAESAK
+548 HTYAAEN
-557 DEYNR
+557 DHTCE
-562 LACTGCG
+562 CG
-569 VFLAAEYNGEQYALL
+569 TALAATYNGVQYANLETAIK
-584 QAAIDAAKGEGGT
+584 AATTGEGGT
-597 VKLAQ
+597 VTLAR
-602 NTGENVTVTDGSV
+602 NADASITVSSGEV
-615 TIDLNDMMWGAD
+615 TIDLGGYTWKNSAT
-627 LKSRPYV
+627 
-634 PLTVTGGSVTLQNGK
+634 PLTVSGGEVTLKNGVLAQVGMTA
-649 IYQSGNYQTVG
+649 IGEGNG
-660 SGVVI
+660 LVI
-665 DGGSVTVKGDAS
+665 TSGSVTVDAVVISGMARS
-677 IHAYDHSV
+677 IDL
-685 DVQSGEL
+685 QGGTL
-692 ILEKGAMLLS
+692 TLGAGAALTNV
-702 GLKVPEGKVLA
+702 LKVPDTMKLA
-713 DYLPSGTAFTK
+713 DCLASGTAFVK
-724 CEFDGTGTTVYN
+724 CTVNGTTVTPSN
-736 DYVSDV
+736 PTEYVSDV
-742 YTANE
+742 YTASE
-747 YGEGMH
+747 SDSTIAMTV
-753 VAEHRHQ
+753 VAHRHQ
-760 IINKKPCACGYTCDH
+760 IINKKPCDCGYACSNDH
-775 SAGWDENGACKT
+775 SKGWNASACPV
-787 CGTTASVQVTAGSTT
+787 CGMEASVEVTGADGTAK
-802 TYYAEFADAITYA
+802 YFAAFADAITYA

-822 VKLLQDVHNATVID
+822 VKLRQDVEVSYGTYV
-836 PDATPA
+836 
-842 YITGPLTLDLNGC
+842 TGPLTLDLNGHRVY
-855 TVEWLVVGWNEYE
+855 TDDDDLVVGWSVYE
-868 DDEENDQQILTG
+868 DDGNNNYVLKDTIPGQLILTD
-880 STPGYLTLIN
+880 SSENKT
-890 SGDKTTGA
+890 GDVVSLVLEA
-898 VTVQLDFYDGTLHI
+898 GTLDI
-912 SDASVWCLACVSG
+912 SDAYVPNLECESG
-925 EVTTSGD
+925 GTVTANGNIRGD
-932 ISSNDGASE
+932 SNNNDIY
-941 LDWSIGDTTLT
+941 WSISGTLN
-952 IGEGVAVGDA
+952 IKD
-962 TLTIGEGVTVGDGAF
+962 VTVGYANLY
-977 STDGGSIT
+977 SEDGGSI
-985 ITDGTF
+985 IIEGGTF
-991 GDVIFNNND
+991 GVTYFFTY
-1000 DGKIA
+1000 
-1005 IRGGTFDQV
+1005 GGSFA
-1014 TFHDDSGGIEISGGT
+1014 ISGGT
-1029 FAKVESSN
+1029 FAEVVSCGKN
-1037 GNTKIPLMNL
+1037 NNDKTPLMNL
-1047 LAKGYAFWGKYS
+1047 LAKGYAFWSVGKD
-1059 GEVVDASG
+1059 EAVDASG
-1067 TKEPLED
+1067 TTLED
-1074 VEVRAHKHS
+1074 KNVEVRAHTHH

-1103 DIYGKLQSALNAA
+1103 DIYGTLQSALNAA

-1175 IIQATSTA
+1175 IIQAASTA
-1183 ADPRPAVYLTG
+1183 AAPRPAVYLTG

-1252 LGSTFTSGNQET
+1252 LGSTFYAGSQEQDAVT
-1264 ETRTINAKESTR
+1264 LDVRESNK
-1276 YGNLRQLLE
+1276 YKGLRELLE
-1285 SDDRLAYQCDNDYQG
+1285 SDDKMAYQCDNDYQG
-1300 PTLLQVA
+1300 PTLTKVA
-1307 DTYDW
+1307 DTYNW
-1312 GSGDYTIIA
+1312 TTGNYTIIA

-1334 DYAICACG
+1334 DWADCACG

-1372 DTETYSCGICKAAL
+1372 DTETYTCGICKAAL

-1449 ATVTLNLN
+1449 ATVYLNLN

-1507 TVGKI
+1507 TVGKVER
-1512 GKLNVSGGTVSLSG
+1512 LNVSGGTVSLSG

-1541 DLLAKGYAFKNAGGQ
+1541 DLLAKGYAFKGADG
-1556 FVDYTNS
+1556 FVEYAAAANGLAD
-1563 TNAMT
+1563 
-1568 NVSVVACEHGS
+1568 VSVVACEHGS
-1579 VDTTTGVCRYCNT
+1579 VDMTTGVCRYCNT

-1639 DLNCHRVD
+1639 DLNGHRVD

-1771 DCGDECDVLL
+1771 ECGDTCDVLL
-1781 NGTQKFSTIQAAVD
+1781 VGVKKFDSIQDAVD
-1795 AILESGTRE
+1795 YILASETRE

-1810 KDRAENVSI
+1810 KDRMENVSI

-1858 SAFMHESVV
+1858 SAYKHESVV
-1867 TLQNGTIK
+1867 TVQNGTIK

-1899 NITVVTVVRGAGSG
+1899 SITVVTVVRGAGSG
-1913 KYAVDMSRNYSDK
+1913 KYAIDMSRNYSDK

-1955 AAFVKCTYSEST
+1955 AAFVKCTYDENT
-1967 GTATANDPIE
+1967 GTATANTPVE
-1977 YVNLYNSDANICKED
+1977 YVDLYPSGSSYCPYD
-1992 IIVAAHEHSLTA
+1992 IIVAAHEHTLVKGT
-2004 GKCDCGYTCP
+2004 CECGYTCP
-2014 HKNMDADYHCPD
+2014 HKNMDADYYCPD

-2038 VTASTST
+2038 VTSSTST

-2052 EDALTAANGAPV
+2052 EDAMTARNGAPV

-2075 ESLVVTDKMRAGV
+2075 ERLVVTGDMNASA

-2099 GDVVLEIWCSRGL
+2099 GDVVLEIWCNYGL

-2148 DVTVTAKEGWAV
+2148 DVKVIAKEGWAV

-2172 NPEKA
+2172 NPNEA
-2177 QLYIKSGTL
+2177 ELHIKSGTL

-2212 PNTHSVYYP
+2212 ENTHSVYYP
-2221 GVHSSVTGL
+2221 GVHLNRTEL

-2237 LAEGRTY
+2237 LAEGWTY
-2244 GDADGKAIKYFD
+2244 GDANGKAIKYFD

-2284 EHTSHEIDRES
+2284 EHTSHDIDRES

-2317 ACGDRVMYFKVD
+2317 ACDTRVMYFRVD
-2329 DGTMYPDIAKA
+2329 DDTLYPTIQDAQT
-2340 LSAVTD
+2340 AVQD
-2346 RTDNPVIKMLADCTD
+2346 RTDNPVITLLADYWGDMTLA
-2361 QYVSNIG
+2361 G
-2368 TASGCTLD
+2368 TVNGFTLD
-2376 LNGFRITTSQVII
+2376 LNGCQVGDNPVHII
-2389 YKDHVLTIIDSSEKK
+2389 QGRTLTIVDSSEKK
-2404 TGSMGALWAD
+2404 TGSMGTLWAD
-2414 GGRVTIQDGSYAEII
+2414 DAHVTIQDGSYAEII
-2429 ASYADSIKITGEGT
+2429 ASYEDSIKITGEGT

-2455 GGSNKKVVAD
+2455 GGSNTKVVAD

-2478 SGETATYTVVDGYYN
+2478 NTTPAKYTIVDGYHN

-2510 KDSTAVLPDGQY
+2510 KDSIAVLPDGQY

-2548 DHSSVG
+2548 DHSNVG

-2569 VTSADASQTVY
+2569 VTSADESETVY

-2629 DSGSSGIGVG
+2629 DSGSFTISVGNDVAGVA
-2639 DEYYGSPATAYP
+2639 SP

-2658 QGDIQS
+2658 TGDIQG
-2664 PIRVCV
+2664 PMRVAV
-2670 FSTLDLSGWTGGTI
+2670 FSTLDLSRWTGGTI
-2684 TRVAVSDFSRLDKD
+2684 KSVFVSDNWRFDEA
-2698 TREPV
+2698 TREASL
-2703 IIVGEKAGT
+2703 IVGESAGT
-2712 IETLAY
+2712 ISKLAY
-2718 TCWDLGDI
+2718 SQWALENVA
-2726 SNTKLSG
+2726 NTKLSG

-2768 PYSTTLENYNSSI
+2768 PYNTTLENYNSSI

-2819 EAEPVWLT
+2819 EAQTAWLA

-2847 GVSGKTYTLDL
+2847 GESGKTYTLDL
-2858 NGYKIADGN
+2858 NGYKIADGK
-2867 MYDEDSGQYKSHW
+2867 MYDDGGRYTPSW
-2880 SITVSDMALTIKDGS
+2880 RITVSDMALTIKDGS
-2895 EAGNGQ
+2895 ADGDGR
-2901 LDNLVMSANGKLTL
+2901 LDNLVMSAKGKLTL

-2925 PNDETV
+2925 PSDETV

-2943 FDIAIPT
+2943 FETAIPA

-2958 DLKEAPDLW
+2958 DLVEAPDL
-2967 STGEGNLPTYTV
+2967 SSNGTGERPTYTV

-2998 NKLPFAP
+2998 NKLPFVP
-3005 AVTTDEGAEV
+3005 TVTMDEGEEE

-3028 TAAKYLASAE
+3028 TPAKYLASAE

-3049 SSKESDDNQA
+3049 SSKESAGYQA

-3069 DVFAVVKGYGSDSAP
+3069 HVFAVVKAYSSDSAP

-3099 GDLRDAVVELVNPEA
+3099 GNLGDAVVELVDAEA
-3114 MVFKPDTINADHKAL
+3114 MVFAPSIVEEDHKARTL
-3129 EQTQYVQVTLYGET
+3129 TQYVQVTLYGKT

-3152 GNTGAN
+3152 GNTGTD
-3158 AGNYKL
+3158 AGDYKL
-3164 TVSAAADSA
+3164 TVSAAADSD

-3186 PLPLEG
+3186 PLPLES

-3217 RGVDQRFYSDIS
+3217 RGVESFYGNIN

-3318 QLLPELAEGCSYGE
+3318 QLLPELAAGCSYGD

-3337 IRQYGTYG
+3337 IRTNGTYG

-3400 NIVVTVNTVNKLLPT
+3400 NIVVTVNAVNKLVPT

-3445 TVKGTFTWDAPET
+3445 TVKGTFAWDAPET
-3458 KPGAQSGYQAAWTF
+3458 TPDAQSGYQAAWTF
-3472 TPEDA
+3472 TPEDV

-3533 YSTIMHANFAAEMPK
+3533 YSTIMNANFAAEMPK

-3594 VYDGTTNAA
+3594 VYDGTTDAA

-3610 DTAVGMDALVTL
+3610 DAAVGMDALVTL

-3676 TAGQYTITPAALTD
+3676 TAGQYTITPAALTE
-3690 VQASAETLTYNGK
+3690 VQASAEKLTYNGK

-3832 TGSVDKKF
+3832 TGSVEKKF
-3840 TIGQLNIGN
+3840 NIGKLNIGN

-3885 DAQQVNAGTYTLTVT
+3885 DAQQINAGKYTLTVT

-3925 QVDGQVLTY
+3925 QVDSRVLTY
-3934 TGKAQTPQVTVSGL
+3934 TGKAQTPQVTVTGL

-3978 GKVEKTFAIG
+3978 GKVEKTFTIG

-4013 YNGFVNGEDAAV
+4013 YSGFVNGEDAAV

-4061 TFVGGTLSVVRAEGQ
+4061 TFVGGTLSVARAEGQ

-4105 TFESSDTNVVTVDDA
+4105 TFESSDTDVITVDDA

-4133 SVKLAKGSNYVA
+4133 SVKLARGSNYVA
-4145 AQTAVTVTVQS
+4145 AQTAVTVTVQP

-4226 ARSYKVTPKTI
+4226 ARSYKVTPKAI
-4237 LDGDVQVDGQVLT
+4237 LDGDVQVDSRVLT
-4250 YTGKAQTPQVTVSG
+4250 YTGKAQTPQVTVTG

-4302 AIGKA
+4302 TIGKA

-4327 TAAYNGFV
+4327 TAAYSGFV

-4386 VVRAEGQVTVAALDA
+4386 VARAEGQVTVAALDA

-4426 SDTNVVTVD
+4426 SDTDVITVD

-4504 GLDVTYTVS
+4504 GLDVTYTVN

-4553 ELGESLTYNGGEQS
+4553 QLGESLTYNGGEQS

-4601 TGNFTGTAD
+4601 TGNFTNTAD

-4616 RRDIADA
+4616 RRDITDA

-4663 AGMYTLTVTGTGNF
+4663 AGTYTLTVAGTGNF

-4755 RFTIAPMDISNAAV
+4755 RFTIAPMDISDAAV

-4777 GTAQTTVITSVTADG
+4777 GTAQTTVITSVEADG

-4807 VSVGVYPLAVTG
+4807 VSVGVYPLTVTG

-4912 GAEGQAATVT
+4912 DAEGQAATVT

-4937 TLYAVNKTVPSGK
+4937 TLYAVNKTVPSGT

-4987 EPNLRPAVGSYA
+4987 EPNLRPAVGSYT

-5279 SETQNGGSGSSGGS
+5279 SETQNGGSGRSGGL

-5319 CTGIVLTFRRKHKDD
+5319 CTGIVLTFRRKRKDD

>member
-57 GEDGIAVMAASAN
+57 GIAVMAASAN
-70 EAEYKDKEY
+70 EAEYKGVEY
-79 ATLAAAF
+79 ATLAEAF
-86 AAAEKDPG
+86 KAAADAPG
-94 GTVKVLKDVTLN
+94 GTVTVLKDMTLDCTT
-106 KADDKGIVLTSGDVT
+106 DDKGIILTRGDVT

-207 AVYAC
+207 AVYVC
-212 GNTAYI
+212 GGTAYI

-480 TCGLCGTTVSGKHSF
+480 TCGLCGTTVSGKHEF
-495 GKWEQND
+495 GDWKEED
-502 ADSHKA
+502 AATHIA
-508 ICAVCKFEKTADHD
+508 ICKDCGYKKTANHD
-522 FEMSA
+522 FRLIPTGETH
-527 LEDGQHHSMTCGTC
+527 LPFCRTCN
-541 GYQGAAA
+541 YKGAQVS
-548 AHTYAESAK
+548 HTYAAEN
-557 DEYNR
+557 DHTCE
-562 LACTGCG
+562 CG
-569 VFLAAEYNGEQYALL
+569 TALAATYNGVQYANLETAIK
-584 QAAIDAAKGEGGT
+584 AATTGEGGT
-597 VKLAQ
+597 VTLAR
-602 NTGENVTVTDGSV
+602 NADASITVSSGEVI
-615 TIDLNDMMWGAD
+615 IDLGGYTWKNSAT
-627 LKSRPYV
+627 
-634 PLTVTGGSVTLQNGK
+634 PLTVSGGEVTLQNGVLL
-649 IYQSGNYQTVG
+649 QVSMSTGGNGLLITGGDVTVG
-660 SGVVI
+660 DKTVI
-665 DGGSVTVKGDAS
+665 DGMAHAIEVQGD
-677 IHAYDHSV
+677 
-685 DVQSGEL
+685 GRL
-692 ILEKGAMLLS
+692 TLEKGATLTNV
-702 GLKVPEGKVLA
+702 LKVPDTMKLA
-713 DYLPSGTAFTK
+713 DCLASGTAFVK
-724 CEFDGTGTTVYN
+724 CTVNGTTVTPSN
-736 DYVSDV
+736 PTEYVSDV
-742 YTANE
+742 YTASE
-747 YGEGMH
+747 SDSEISMTV
-753 VAEHRHQ
+753 VAHRHS
-760 IINKKPCACGYTCDH
+760 IINGKPCDCGYACSNDH
-775 SAGWDENGACKT
+775 SKGWNASACPV
-787 CGTTASVQVTAGSTT
+787 CGMEASVEVTGADGTAK
-802 TYYAEFADAITYA
+802 YFAAFADAITYA

-822 VKLLQDVHNATVID
+822 VKLRQDVEVSYGTYV
-836 PDATPA
+836 
-842 YITGPLTLDLNGC
+842 TGPLTLDLNGHRVY
-855 TVEWLVVGWNEYE
+855 TDDDDLVVGWSVYE
-868 DDEENDQQILTG
+868 DDGNNNYVLKDTIPGQLILTD
-880 STPGYLTLIN
+880 SSENKT
-890 SGDKTTGA
+890 GDVVSLVLEA
-898 VTVQLDFYDGTLHI
+898 GTLDI
-912 SDASVWCLACVSG
+912 SDAYVPNLECESG
-925 EVTTSGD
+925 GTVTANGNIRGD
-932 ISSNDGASE
+932 SNNNDIY
-941 LDWSIGDTTLT
+941 WSISGTLN
-952 IGEGVAVGDA
+952 IKD
-962 TLTIGEGVTVGDGAF
+962 VTVGYANLY
-977 STDGGSIT
+977 SEDGGSI
-985 ITDGTF
+985 IIEGGTF
-991 GDVIFNNND
+991 GVTYFFTY
-1000 DGKIA
+1000 
-1005 IRGGTFDQV
+1005 GGSFA
-1014 TFHDDSGGIEISGGT
+1014 ISGGT
-1029 FAKVESSN
+1029 FAEVVSCGKN
-1037 GNTKIPLMNL
+1037 NNDKTPLMNL
-1047 LAKGYAFWGKYS
+1047 LAKGYAFWSVGKD
-1059 GEVVDASG
+1059 EAVDASG
-1067 TKEPLED
+1067 TTLED
-1074 VEVRAHKHS
+1074 KNVEVRAHTHH

-1103 DIYGKLQSALNAA
+1103 DIYGTLQSALNAA

-1175 IIQATSTA
+1175 IIQAASTA
-1183 ADPRPAVYLTG
+1183 AAPRPAVYLTG

-1252 LGSTFTSGNQET
+1252 IGSTFYAGSQEQDAVT
-1264 ETRTINAKESTR
+1264 LDVRESNK
-1276 YGNLRQLLE
+1276 YKGLRELLE
-1285 SDDRLAYQCDNDYQG
+1285 NDDKMAYQCDNDYQG
-1300 PTLLQVA
+1300 PTLTKVA
-1307 DTYDW
+1307 DTYNW
-1312 GSGDYTIIA
+1312 TTGNYTIIA

-1334 DYAICACG
+1334 DWADCACG
-1342 KTCWHINSTNWS
+1342 KTCRHINSTNWS

-1372 DTETYSCGICKAAL
+1372 DTETYTCGICKAAL

-1438 PNASSLNIAGG
+1438 PNDSSLNIAGG
-1449 ATVTLNLN
+1449 ATVYLNLN

-1512 GKLNVSGGTVSLSG
+1512 ERLNVSGGTVSLSG

-1579 VDTTTGVCRYCNT
+1579 VDMTTGVCKYCNT
-1592 KFAARVVYNGQTRYV
+1592 KFAARVVSNYDGTMWYV
-1607 ETVNGSGDFFD
+1607 EKLGSGIYDNT
-1618 SSVTLFED
+1618 VTLFAD
-1626 CTATAWVSGTCTI
+1626 SGIVSAGGTCSI
-1639 DLNCHRVD
+1639 DLNGYNIPYHVH
-1647 TVKVSGS
+1647 VKGTTTIMGEGDISQVR
-1654 TAAIT
+1654 
-1659 GKGSLGYV
+1659 LGDV
-1667 YLGKDS
+1667 GLK
-1673 TTSPSPGT
+1673 SPGT
-1681 LSIANDDVTVDGL
+1681 LRITNDDVTVGTL
-1694 IVYDSDS
+1694 VVYYNGE
-1701 TQLEHGAFEKIKIY
+1701 TKLAHGTFGRITNDNTATTKV
-1715 TEYSPNLTV
+1715 TM

-1738 GNGAYTVLQQM
+1738 ATSGEYTVLQKM
-1749 SATELKDV
+1749 GETELKDV

-1781 NGTQKFSTIQAAVD
+1781 VGVKKFDSIQDAVD
-1795 AILESGTRE
+1795 YILASKTRE

-1833 TWTADLRDGK
+1833 TWTADLKDGK

-1858 SAFMHESVV
+1858 SAYKHESVV
-1867 TLQNGTIK
+1867 TVQNGTIK

-1882 AASAIKTESHS
+1882 AASTIKTESHS

-1913 KYAVDMSRNYSDK
+1913 KYAIDMSRNYSDK

-1944 NDSLSAWLPEG
+1944 SRSLSAWLPEG
-1955 AAFVKCTYSEST
+1955 AAFVQCKYDEGT

-1992 IIVAAHEHSLTA
+1992 IIVAAHEHTLVKGTC
-2004 GKCDCGYTCP
+2004 KCGYTCP
-2014 HKNMDADYHCPD
+2014 HTNMSEETGYYCDECK
-2026 CNQTFVAKAVTQ
+2026 QTFVAKAVDNNGI
-2038 VTASTST
+2038 

-2052 EDALTAANGAPV
+2052 EDALTARNGAPV

-2075 ESLVVTDKMRAGV
+2075 ERLVVTGDMNASA

-2099 GDVVLEIWCSRGL
+2099 GDVVLEIWCNYGL

-2126 VILLSRGSGTWG
+2126 VILLSRGK
-2138 NEDGNLTLDG
+2138 DGIFTSDGKLTLDG
-2148 DVTVTAKEGWAV
+2148 DVKVIAKEGWAV

-2186 QGGLNIGGANVNL
+2186 QGGLNTGVVNGY
-2199 GKVQISGGTFIAN
+2199 GKVEISGGTFVAN

-2221 GVHSSVTGL
+2221 GQYSSVTGL

-2244 GDADGKAIKYFD
+2244 GDANGKAIKYFD

-2263 DTSNSKWPKGVYLN
+2263 DTSNSKRPKGVYLD

-2284 EHTSHEIDRES
+2284 EHTSHDIDRES

-2317 ACGDRVMYFKVD
+2317 ACGDRVMYFKVN

-2346 RTDNPVIKMLADCTD
+2346 RTDNPVIMMLADCTD

-2389 YKDHVLTIIDSSEKK
+2389 YEDHVLTIIDSSKEK
-2404 TGSMGALWAD
+2404 TGSMGTLWAYT
-2414 GGRVTIQDGSYAEII
+2414 GRVTIQDGSYAEII
-2429 ASYADSIKITGEGT
+2429 ASNADSIRITGEGT
-2443 VKIRKIQMLGPT
+2443 VKIRKIQMLGEA
-2455 GGSNKKVVAD
+2455 GGSNTKVVAD
-2465 LLKPGYAVYLVDE
+2465 LLNPGYAVYLVDE
-2478 SGETATYTVVDGYYN
+2478 NTTPAKYTIVDGYHN
-2493 AKNTSSGYLQQ
+2493 DRNFSGNYLQQ
-2504 YLPGNY
+2504 YLPGNT

-2554 ADGTCVGCGTVFTAK
+2554 ADGTCDGCGTVFTAK
-2569 VTSADASQTVY
+2569 VTSADASETVY

-2629 DSGSSGIGVG
+2629 DSGSFTISVGNDVAGVA
-2639 DEYYGSPATAYP
+2639 SP

-2658 QGDIQS
+2658 TGDIQG
-2664 PIRVCV
+2664 PMRVAV

-2684 TRVAVSDFSRLDKD
+2684 KSVFVSDNWRFDEA
-2698 TREPV
+2698 TREASL
-2703 IIVGEKAGT
+2703 IVGESAGT
-2712 IETLAY
+2712 ISKLAY
-2718 TCWDLGDI
+2718 SQWALE
-2726 SNTKLSG
+2726 NVAKTKLSG
-2733 GTYGKIVSETWDVP
+2733 GTYGEIASATWDVP

-2768 PYSTTLENYNSSI
+2768 PYSTTLENYGSSI
-2781 YNVTVVECPHEVIED
+2781 YNLKVVLCPHEVIED
-2796 GHCVYC
+2796 GRCVYC

-2809 VDSTAYKTYG
+2809 VNSTAYKTYG
-2819 EAEPVWLT
+2819 EAQTAWLA

-2847 GVSGKTYTLDL
+2847 GESGKTYTLDL
-2858 NGYKIADGN
+2858 NGYKIADDK
-2867 MYDEDSGQYKSHW
+2867 MYTDEGQYTPSW

-2895 EAGNGQ
+2895 EAGDGR
-2901 LDNLVMSANGKLTL
+2901 LDNLVMSAKGKLTL

-2925 PNDETV
+2925 PSDETV

-2958 DLKEAPDLW
+2958 DLVEAPDL
-2967 STGEGNLPTYTV
+2967 SSDGVGERPTYTV

-2993 MPNGR
+2993 MPNGK
-2998 NKLPFAP
+2998 NILPFAP
-3005 AVTTDEGAEV
+3005 TVTMDEGEEE

-3049 SSKESDDNQA
+3049 SSKESAGYQA

-3069 DVFAVVKGYGSDSAP
+3069 DVFAVVQAYDESDAA
-3084 LWRAALNGYELTIGK
+3084 LWRAAITGYELTIGK
-3099 GDLRDAVVELVNPEA
+3099 GDLGDAVVELVDAEM
-3114 MVFKPDTINADHKAL
+3114 MVFAPDTINDDHKAL
-3129 EQTQYVQVTLYGET
+3129 EQTQNVQVKLYGKT
-3143 LDAADYVVS
+3143 LDAADYMVS
-3152 GNTGAN
+3152 GNTGTD
-3158 AGNYKL
+3158 AGDYKL
-3164 TVSAAADSA
+3164 TVTAAEGSA

-3186 PLPLEG
+3186 PLPLES

-3217 RGVDQRFYSDIS
+3217 RGVESFYGNIN
-3229 WLVRGVDYELS
+3229 WLVRGADYELS

-3250 QGQYTGLYATV
+3250 RGQYTGLYATV

-3318 QLLPELAEGCSYGE
+3318 QLLPELAAGCSYGE

-3345 DWFVNLDERYY
+3345 DWFVNLDSRYY
-3356 GAETASIDDESGLLT
+3356 DGSTAASIDASGLLT

-3433 IGLSGSMTAGGE
+3433 IGLSGNMTAGGE

-3533 YSTIMHANFAAEMPK
+3533 YSTIMNANFAAEMPK

-3610 DTAVGMDALVTL
+3610 DAAVGMDALVTL

-3676 TAGQYTITPAALTD
+3676 TAGQYTITPAALTE

-3832 TGSVDKKF
+3832 TGSVEKKF

-3885 DAQQVNAGTYTLTVT
+3885 DAQQINAGKYTLTVT

-3925 QVDGQVLTY
+3925 QVDSRVLTY
-3934 TGKAQTPQVTVSGL
+3934 TGKAQTPQVTVTGL

-4013 YNGFVNGEDAAV
+4013 YSGFVNGEDAAV

-4040 PVTEFGYPITVK
+4040 PVTEFGYAITAK

-4105 TFESSDTNVVTVDDA
+4105 TFESSDTDVITVDDA

-4226 ARSYKVTPKTI
+4226 ARSYKVTPKAI

-4250 YTGKAQTPQVTVSG
+4250 YTGKAQTPQVTVTG

-4327 TAAYNGFV
+4327 TAAYSGFV

-4360 EFGYPITVKGLTSG
+4360 EFGYAITAKGLTSG

-4426 SDTNVVTVD
+4426 SDTDVITVD

-4912 GAEGQAATVT
+4912 DAEGQAGTVT

-4937 TLYAVNKTVPSGK
+4937 TLYAVNKTVPGGT

-4987 EPNLRPAVGSYA
+4987 EPNLRPAVGSYT

-5073 GVFSLEGVVTGVY
+5073 GVFSLEGVVAGVY

-5319 CTGIVLTFRRKHKDD
+5319 CTGIVLTFRRKRKDD

>member
-57 GEDGIAVMAASAN
+57 GIAVMAASEN
-70 EAEYKDKEY
+70 EAEYNDVEY
-79 ATLAAAF
+79 ATLEAAF
-86 AAAEKDPG
+86 AAAADAPG

-345 TELTGNNNKL
+345 TELTGNNNNNL

-368 NDSLIICAETVNLI
+368 NDRLIICAETVNLI

-390 VDMLEVYGALKQA
+390 VDMLEVYGALEQA

-417 TTPLGFSHVGSEL
+417 TTPLGVALPYKDRL
-430 TINRIGTPMKMVEI
+430 TINRIGTPMKIV
-444 EDETTA
+444 DEEGNKV
-450 TDGRNGG
+450 TDLDNP
-457 FILSKCE
+457 FTLLKCE
-464 HEGLEYTN
+464 HTGITYT
-472 SDATKHEG
+472 SKDAATHEG
-480 TCGLCGTTVSGKHSF
+480 ECGLCGTTVSGKHEF
-495 GKWEQND
+495 GEWKEED
-502 ADSHKA
+502 AATHIA
-508 ICAVCKFEKTADHD
+508 ICKDCGYEKTANHV
-522 FEMSA
+522 FTLIPTGETH
-527 LEDGQHHSMTCGTC
+527 LPFCRTCN
-541 GYQGAAA
+541 YKGAQVS
-548 AHTYAESAK
+548 HTYAAEN
-557 DEYNR
+557 DYTCE
-562 LACTGCG
+562 CG
-569 VFLAAEYNGEQYALL
+569 TALAATYNGVQYANLETAIK
-584 QAAIDAAKGEGGT
+584 AATTGEGGT
-597 VKLAQ
+597 VTLAR
-602 NTGENVTVTDGSV
+602 NADASITVSSGEV
-615 TIDLNDMMWGAD
+615 TIDLGGYTWKNSAT
-627 LKSRPYV
+627 
-634 PLTVTGGSVTLQNGK
+634 PLTVSGGDVTVQNGVLA
-649 IYQSGNYQTVG
+649 QVGMTAPGEGNG
-660 SGVVI
+660 LVI
-665 DGGSVTVKGDAS
+665 TSGSVTVDAVVISGMARS
-677 IHAYDHSV
+677 IDL
-685 DVQSGEL
+685 QGGTL
-692 ILEKGAMLLS
+692 TLEAGAALTNV
-702 GLKVPEGKVLA
+702 LKVPDTMKLA
-713 DYLPSGTAFTK
+713 DCLASGTAFKSCTILDNAVTSVGD
-724 CEFDGTGTTVYN
+724 F
-736 DYVSDV
+736 VSNA
-742 YTANE
+742 YTASESDNE
-747 YGEGMH
+747 IAMTV
-753 VAEHRHQ
+753 VAHQ
-760 IINKKPCACGYTCDH
+760 HSIINGKPCDCGYACSNDH
-775 SAGWDENGACKT
+775 SAGWDASACPV
-787 CGTTASVQVTAGSTT
+787 CGMEASVEVTGADGTAK
-802 TYYAEFADAITYA
+802 YFAAFADAITYA
-815 NGQKNCT
+815 NGQENCT
-822 VKLLQDVHNATVID
+822 VKLLQDVHNATDID

-855 TVEWLVVGWNEYE
+855 TVERLVVGWNEYE
-868 DDEENDQQILTG
+868 DDEENNQQILTG

-898 VTVQLDFYDGTLHI
+898 VTGQLDFYDGTLHI
-912 SDASVWCLACVSG
+912 SDASVWCLVCVSG

-932 ISSNDGASE
+932 ISSNESASE
-941 LDWSIGDTTLT
+941 RFWSIGDTTLT
-952 IGEGVAVGDA
+952 IGEGVTVGDA
-962 TLTIGEGVTVGDGAF
+962 TLTIGKGVTVGDGAF

-1074 VEVRAHKHS
+1074 VEVRAHTHH

-1103 DIYGKLQSALNAA
+1103 DIYGTLQSALNAA
-1116 TKDSSIKWVQLGQ
+1116 TKDSSIEWVQLGQ

-1240 MKNTAE
+1240 MKGDAE

-1252 LGSTFTSGNQET
+1252 LGSTFTRGDQEA
-1264 ETRTINAKESTR
+1264 ETRTIDASGSTR
-1276 YGNLRQLLE
+1276 YDNLRQLLE
-1285 SDDRLAYQCDNDYQG
+1285 NDDKMAYQCDNDYQG

-1307 DTYDW
+1307 DTYNW
-1312 GSGDYTIIA
+1312 GAGNYTIIA

-1372 DTETYSCGICKAAL
+1372 DTETYTCGICKAAL

-1449 ATVTLNLN
+1449 ATVTLDLN
-1457 GFTVAGGSSSDTTT
+1457 GHTVTGADFDEEKYFTPINV
-1471 TLNIKAGTLNLTDD
+1471 KAGTLNLTDD
-1485 KSTGAL
+1485 KSTGVL

-1507 TVGKI
+1507 TVGKVER
-1512 GKLNVSGGTVSLSG
+1512 LNVSGGKVTLSG
-1526 GTFGWID
+1526 GTFGEIT
-1533 APNGAKAG
+1533 APNGAEAG

-1556 FVDYTNS
+1556 FVDYTDS
-1563 TNAMT
+1563 ANAMT

-1579 VDTTTGVCRYCNT
+1579 VDTTTGVCKYCNT
-1592 KFAARVVYNGQTRYV
+1592 KFAARVVSNLEGATWYE
-1607 ETVNGSGDFFD
+1607 ETLKSDFSYRD
-1618 SSVTLFED
+1618 VTLFAD
-1626 CTATAWVSGTCTI
+1626 CNVAASAVGTCSINLNGHNMTYYVHVKGTTTI
-1639 DLNCHRVD
+1639 MGEGEIWQVR
-1647 TVKVSGS
+1647 
-1654 TAAIT
+1654 
-1659 GKGSLGYV
+1659 LGDV
-1667 YLGKDS
+1667 GLK
-1673 TTSPSPGT
+1673 SPGT
-1681 LSIANDDVTVDGL
+1681 LRITNDDVTVGTL
-1694 IVYDSDS
+1694 VVYYNGETKLAHGTFGKITVDS
-1701 TQLEHGAFEKIKIY
+1701 TATTKV
-1715 TEYSPNLTV
+1715 TM

-1738 GNGAYTVLQQM
+1738 GNGAYTVLQKM

-1757 KVLPHTHTYKDGVC
+1757 KVLAHTHQYTNGVC

-1795 AILESGTRE
+1795 AILESETKE

-1858 SAFMHESVV
+1858 SAYKHESVV

-1882 AASAIKTESHS
+1882 AASAIKTESYS
-1893 TLVLGE
+1893 TLVLGQ

-1955 AAFVKCTYSEST
+1955 AAFVQCKYDEKT
-1967 GTATANDPIE
+1967 GTATANTPVE
-1977 YVNLYNSDANICKED
+1977 YVDLYPSGSSYCPYD
-1992 IIVAAHEHSLTA
+1992 IIVAAHEHTLVKGT
-2004 GKCDCGYTCP
+2004 CECGYTCP

-2038 VTASTST
+2038 VTSSTST

-2075 ESLVVTDKMRAGV
+2075 ERLVVTGDMNASA
-2088 LDLNGHTLSGS
+2088 LDLNGYTLSGS
-2099 GDVVLEIWCSRGL
+2099 GDVVLEIWCDYGL

-2126 VILLSRGSGTWG
+2126 VILLSRGKKGIFTY
-2138 NEDGNLTLDG
+2138 DGKLTLDG
-2148 DVTVTAKEGWAV
+2148 DVKVTAKEGWAV

-2244 GDADGKAIKYFD
+2244 GDADGNAIKYFD

-2263 DTSNSKWPKGVYLN
+2263 DKSNSNWPKGVYLN

-2284 EHTSHEIDRES
+2284 EHTSHDIDRDS

-2389 YKDHVLTIIDSSEKK
+2389 YEDHVLTIIDSSEEK
-2404 TGSMGALWAD
+2404 TGSMGTLWAEK
-2414 GGRVTIQDGSYAEII
+2414 GHVTIQDGSYAGII

-2443 VKIRKIQMLGPT
+2443 VKIRKIQMSGDYS
-2455 GGSNKKVVAD
+2455 GSNKKVVAD
-2465 LLKPGYAVYLVDE
+2465 LLNPGYAVYLVDE

-2493 AKNTSSGYLQQ
+2493 VYNNGNLQQ
-2504 YLPGNY
+2504 YLPGPY
-2510 KDSTAVLPDGQY
+2510 KESTTTLAERQY
-2522 YTVLPHEHGFTVST
+2522 YTVAKHDHGFTVST
-2536 VKICPNGCGFTC
+2536 ETTCPTGCGFTC
-2548 DHSSVG
+2548 DHSNVG

-2569 VTSADASQTVY
+2569 VTSADASSTVY
-2580 YVDLTTALNSAVDGD
+2580 YVALTTALNSTASGD

-2608 DILGTIDNVKTVT
+2608 NILGTMDNVKTVT
-2621 LDLNGHNI
+2621 LDLNDHNI
-2629 DSGSSGIGVG
+2629 DSGSATISVG
-2639 DEYYGSPATAYP
+2639 DEYYGNSENAPTAYP

-2658 QGDIQS
+2658 AGDIQG
-2664 PIRVCV
+2664 IMRVSV
-2670 FSTLDLSGWTGGTI
+2670 YSTLDLSGWTGGTI
-2684 TRVAVSDFSRLDKD
+2684 TRIAVSDFSKLDAS
-2698 TREPV
+2698 TREASL
-2703 IIVGEKAGT
+2703 IVGKKAGT
-2712 IETLAY
+2712 ISELCY
-2718 TCWDLGDI
+2718 SGWDLDSI

-2733 GTYGKIVSETWDVP
+2733 GTYGEVKNTTVGKTINPCQT
-2747 ITPGQALAAGYAFQN
+2747 LAAGYAFQN

-2768 PYSTTLENYNSSI
+2768 PYSTTLENYDSSI
-2781 YNVTVVECPHEVIED
+2781 SNVKVVPCPHEVIEN

-2858 NGYKIADGN
+2858 NGYKIADGK
-2867 MYDEDSGQYKSHW
+2867 MYDDGGQYTPSW
-2880 SITVSDMALTIKDGS
+2880 RITVSDMALTIKDGS
-2895 EAGNGQ
+2895 EAGDGR
-2901 LDNLVMSANGKLTL
+2901 LDNLVMSAKGKLTL

-2925 PNDETV
+2925 PSDETV
-2931 QVTLQGGGLKSG
+2931 QVTLQGGGLKNYDSE
-2943 FDIAIPT
+2943 IPL
-2950 AYLLADGY
+2950 ARLLADGY
-2958 DLKEAPDLW
+2958 NLGGLRGDLSFNGHGDSSSGIPYA
-2967 STGEGNLPTYTV
+2967 V

-2993 MPNGR
+2993 MPNGK
-2998 NKLPFAP
+2998 NILPFAP
-3005 AVTTDEGAEV
+3005 TATMDEGEEE

-3028 TAAKYLASAE
+3028 TAAKYLADTD
-3038 LVKTETGWVYD
+3038 LVKTATGWVYD
-3049 SSKESDDNQA
+3049 SSKESAGYQA

-3069 DVFAVVKGYGSDSAP
+3069 HVFAVVKAYSSDSAP

-3099 GDLRDAVVELVNPEA
+3099 GNLGDAVVELVDAEA
-3114 MVFKPDTINADHKAL
+3114 MVFMPSIVGNDH
-3129 EQTQYVQVTLYGET
+3129 EGQTLTQDVEVTLYGET

-3152 GNTGAN
+3152 GNTGTV
-3158 AGNYKL
+3158 AGDYKL
-3164 TVSAAADSA
+3164 TVSAAADSD

-3186 PLPLEG
+3186 PLPLES

-3209 DAATVYAF
+3209 DAATVFTF
-3217 RGVDQRFYSDIS
+3217 RGGDQRFYSDIS

-3318 QLLPELAEGCSYGE
+3318 QLLPELAAGCSYGD

-3337 IRQYGTYG
+3337 IRTNGTYG

-3421 KTTITYGETVGS
+3421 KTTITYGETLSS

-3486 ARINVDWAEL
+3486 ARINVDRAEL

-3569 PVGGSFTVTIEKQKV
+3569 PVGGSFTVTIEKQKL
-3584 NVRTP
+3584 NVLTP

-3594 VYDGTTNAA
+3594 VYDGTTDAA
-3603 LTELKFY
+3603 LTEVKFY
-3610 DTAVGMDALVTL
+3610 DAAVGMSAVVAL
-3622 DKADYTISNV
+3622 DKADYTISNA

-3733 GADVPAFTG
+3733 GAAVPAFTG

-3789 EQTQTIASVK
+3789 EQTQTIASVR

-3818 GDYTLTITAGNSNF
+3818 GDYTLTITAGNSNYF

-3849 AVITL
+3849 AVIT
-3854 GESLTYTGLPQTQT
+3854 
-3868 IASVKVGELA
+3868 
-3878 VDTYDVA
+3878 
-3885 DAQQVNAGTYTLTVT
+3885 
-3900 GTGNFTGTA
+3900 
-3909 EKEFTI
+3909 
-3915 APKTILDGDV
+3915 
-3925 QVDGQVLTY
+3925 
-3934 TGKAQTPQVTVSGL
+3934 
-3948 VRDKDYT
+3948 
-3955 VAYENNVNA
+3955 
-3964 GTGKLT
+3964 
-3970 VTGQGNYD
+3970 
-3978 GKVEKTFAIG
+3978 
-3988 KASLT
+3988 
-3993 VTAEDKSVVY
+3993 
-4003 GKDAPEFTAA
+4003 
-4013 YNGFVNGEDAAV
+4013 
-4025 LGGAL
+4025 
-4030 AFECSYTKGS
+4030 
-4040 PVTEFGYPITVK
+4040 
-4052 GLTSGNYDI
+4052 
-4061 TFVGGTLSVVRAEGQ
+4061 
-4076 VTVAA
+4076 
-4081 LDAKTYGDAPFAL
+4081 
-4094 DVDTHGSDGAV
+4094 
-4105 TFESSDTNVVTVDDA
+4105 
-4120 GVVTIVNAGSAVI
+4120 
-4133 SVKLAKGSNYVA
+4133 
-4145 AQTAVTVTVQS
+4145 
-4156 KTLTTGD
+4156 
-4163 VTRPANVTF
+4163 
-4172 DGQPHQWQ
+4172 
-4180 PVVTDGEKTLAENV
+4180 
-4194 DYTVSYD
+4194 
-4201 KDDFTNVTGPITVTV
+4201 
-4216 TGMGNYTGAV
+4216 
-4226 ARSYKVTPKTI
+4226 
-4237 LDGDVQVDGQVLT
+4237 
-4250 YTGKAQTPQVTVSG
+4250 
-4264 LVRDKD
+4264 
-4270 YTVAYENNVNA
+4270 
-4281 GTGKLTVTGQGNYD
+4281 
-4295 GKVEKTF
+4295 
-4302 AIGKA
+4302 
-4307 SLTVT
+4307 
-4312 AEDKSVV
+4312 
-4319 YGKDAPEF
+4319 
-4327 TAAYNGFV
+4327 
-4335 NGEDAAVLGGALA
+4335 
-4348 FECSYTKGSPVT
+4348 
-4360 EFGYPITVKGLTSG
+4360 
-4374 NYDITFVGGTLS
+4374 
-4386 VVRAEGQVTVAALDA
+4386 
-4401 KTYGDAPFALDVDT
+4401 
-4415 HGSDG
+4415 
-4420 AVTFES
+4420 
-4426 SDTNVVTVD
+4426 
-4435 DAGVVT
+4435 
-4441 IVNAGSAVI
+4441 
-4450 SVKLAKG
+4450 
-4457 SNYVAAQTTVEIDV
+4457 
-4471 ARKDIADAEI
+4471 
-4481 ELGEGLTYNGSQQ
+4481 
-4494 TQTVT
+4494 
-4499 SVTAD
+4499 
-4504 GLDVTYTVS
+4504 
-4513 GEKRTDA
+4513 
-4520 GTYTLTVT
+4520 
-4528 GTGNFTGTADK
+4528 
-4539 EFTIARKD
+4539 
-4547 IAGAEI
+4547 
-4553 ELGESLTYNGGEQS
+4553 
-4567 QTISS
+4567 
-4572 VTSDGLDVT
+4572 
-4581 YTVSGNSG
+4581 
-4589 TEAGTYTLTVTG
+4589 
-4601 TGNFTGTAD
+4601 
-4610 KAFTIA
+4610 
-4616 RRDIADA
+4616 
-4623 VIGLGEGLTYNGG
+4623 
-4636 EQSQTIS
+4636 
-4643 SVTAGGL
+4643 
-4650 DVTYTVS
+4650 
-4657 GNSGTE
+4657 
-4663 AGMYTLTVTGTGNF
+4663 
-4677 TGTAGKAFTIARKDI
+4677 
-4692 AGAEIEL
+4692 L

-4755 RFTIAPMDISNAAV
+4755 RFTIAPMDISDAAV

-4777 GTAQTTVITSVTADG
+4777 GTAQTTVITSVEADG

-4807 VSVGVYPLAVTG
+4807 VSVGVYPLTVTG

-4859 RAALDQA
+4859 RATLDQA

-4885 SVGYCDAAETA
+4885 SMGYCDAAETA

-4987 EPNLRPAVGSYA
+4987 EPNLRPAVGSYT

-5073 GVFSLEGVVTGVY
+5073 GVFSLEGVVAGVY

-5182 IREILKDKVTD
+5182 IREILEDKVTD

-5257 YVDTEN
+5257 YVNTEN

-5319 CTGIVLTFRRKHKDD
+5319 CTGIVLTFRRKRKDD

>member
-1 MKRRIVSLLMCFVMM
+1 M
-16 FGMLPTAAWAELI
+16 
-29 PAQGETEEAASNT
+29 
-42 AYAVGEDTA
+42 
-51 VQSGED
+51 
-57 GEDGIAVMAASAN
+57 
-70 EAEYKDKEY
+70 
-79 ATLAAAF
+79 
-86 AAAEKDPG
+86 
-94 GTVKVLKDVTLN
+94 
-106 KADDKGIVLTSGDVT
+106 
-121 LDLNGKT
+121 
-128 VTKSATED
+128 
-136 RHSGEDYAVF
+136 
-146 SVKGNSAL
+146 
-154 TIEDSVGGGE
+154 
-164 IVQLNENPA
+164 
-173 VLLRGSGTL
+173 
-182 TVNSG
+182 
-187 TIKAT
+187 
-192 NTGSDTNVY
+192 
-201 SYNLVC
+201 
-207 AVYAC
+207 
-212 GNTAYI
+212 
-218 NGGTFWGNTMGVVQA
+218 
-233 SDNLHI
+233 
-239 TGGEFYGAKSYA
+239 
-251 LYVSTQKYK
+251 
-260 ENKVLSGGTYTTGV
+260 
-274 ADGYSIWYASY
+274 
-285 NLADVLLADGYQY
+285 
-298 ADEEGNTLT
+298 
-307 VEGKS
+307 
-312 QASGVKGTAKVVPA
+312 
-326 AGTVEYIG
+326 
-334 EGGAKQVRTDA
+334 
-345 TELTGNNNKL
+345 
-355 NDGWYVVTGNVTI
+355 
-368 NDSLIICAETVNLI
+368 
-382 LCDGATLA
+382 
-390 VDMLEVYGALKQA
+390 
-403 TLNVYLQKDGTGKL
+403 
-417 TTPLGFSHVGSEL
+417 
-430 TINRIGTPMKMVEI
+430 
-444 EDETTA
+444 
-450 TDGRNGG
+450 
-457 FILSKCE
+457 
-464 HEGLEYTN
+464 
-472 SDATKHEG
+472 
-480 TCGLCGTTVSGKHSF
+480 SGKHEF
-495 GKWEQND
+495 GDWKEED
-502 ADSHKA
+502 AATHIA
-508 ICAVCKFEKTADHD
+508 ICKDCGYKKTANHD
-522 FEMSA
+522 FRLIPTGETH
-527 LEDGQHHSMTCGTC
+527 LPFCRTCN
-541 GYQGAAA
+541 YKGAQVS
-548 AHTYAESAK
+548 HTYAAEN
-557 DEYNR
+557 DHTCE
-562 LACTGCG
+562 CG
-569 VFLAAEYNGEQYALL
+569 TALAATYNGVQYANLETAIK
-584 QAAIDAAKGEGGT
+584 AATTGEGGT
-597 VKLAQ
+597 VTLAR
-602 NTGENVTVTDGSV
+602 NADASITVSSGEVI
-615 TIDLNDMMWGAD
+615 IDLGGYTWKNSAT
-627 LKSRPYV
+627 
-634 PLTVTGGSVTLQNGK
+634 PLTVSGGEVTLKNGVLAQVGMTA
-649 IYQSGNYQTVG
+649 IGEGNG
-660 SGVVI
+660 LVI
-665 DGGSVTVKGDAS
+665 TSGSVTVDAVVISGMARS
-677 IHAYDHSV
+677 IDL
-685 DVQSGEL
+685 QGGTL
-692 ILEKGAMLLS
+692 TLEAGAALTNV
-702 GLKVPEGKVLA
+702 LKVPDTMKLA
-713 DYLPSGTAFTK
+713 DCLASGTAFVK
-724 CEFDGTGTTVYN
+724 CTVNGTTVTPSN
-736 DYVSDV
+736 PTEYVSDV
-742 YTANE
+742 YTASE
-747 YGEGMH
+747 SDSTIAMTV
-753 VAEHRHQ
+753 VAHRHS
-760 IINKKPCACGYTCDH
+760 IVNGKPCDCGYACSNDH
-775 SAGWDENGACKT
+775 SKGWDASACPV
-787 CGTTASVQVTAGSTT
+787 CGMEASVEVTGADGTAK
-802 TYYAEFADAITYA
+802 YFAAFADAITYA

-822 VKLLQDVHNATVID
+822 VKLRQDVEVSYGTYV
-836 PDATPA
+836 
-842 YITGPLTLDLNGC
+842 TGPLTLDLNGHRVY
-855 TVEWLVVGWNEYE
+855 TDDDDLVVGWSVYE
-868 DDEENDQQILTG
+868 DDGNNNYVLKGTIPGQLILTD
-880 STPGYLTLIN
+880 SSENKT
-890 SGDKTTGA
+890 GDVVSLVLKA
-898 VTVQLDFYDGTLHI
+898 GTLDI
-912 SDASVWCLACVSG
+912 SDAYVPNLECESG
-925 EVTTSGD
+925 GTVTANGNIRGDSNNNDIYWWISG
-932 ISSNDGASE
+932 
-941 LDWSIGDTTLT
+941 TLN
-952 IGEGVAVGDA
+952 IKD
-962 TLTIGEGVTVGDGAF
+962 VTVGYANLY
-977 STDGGSIT
+977 SEDGGSI
-985 ITDGTF
+985 IIEGGTF
-991 GDVIFNNND
+991 GVTYFFTY
-1000 DGKIA
+1000 
-1005 IRGGTFDQV
+1005 GGSFA
-1014 TFHDDSGGIEISGGT
+1014 ISGGT
-1029 FAKVESSN
+1029 FAEVVSCGKN
-1037 GNTKIPLMNL
+1037 NNDKTPLMNL
-1047 LAKGYAFWGKYS
+1047 LAKGYAFWSVGKD
-1059 GEVVDASG
+1059 EAVDASG
-1067 TKEPLED
+1067 TTLEET
-1074 VEVRAHKHS
+1074 VEVRAHTHH

-1103 DIYGKLQSALNAA
+1103 DIYGTLQSALNAA

-1175 IIQATSTA
+1175 IIQAASTA
-1183 ADPRPAVYLTG
+1183 AAPRPAVYLTG

-1252 LGSTFTSGNQET
+1252 IGSTFTRGDQEA
-1264 ETRTINAKESTR
+1264 ETRTIDASGSTR
-1276 YGNLRQLLE
+1276 YDNLRQLLE
-1285 SDDRLAYQCDNDYQG
+1285 SDDKMAYQCDNDYQG

-1307 DTYDW
+1307 DTYNW
-1312 GSGDYTIIA
+1312 GAGNYSIIA

-1372 DTETYSCGICKAAL
+1372 DTETYTCGICKAAL

-1449 ATVTLNLN
+1449 ATVYLNLN

-1579 VDTTTGVCRYCNT
+1579 VDMTTGVCKYCNT
-1592 KFAARVVYNGQTRYV
+1592 KFAARVMSNDDGSIWYV
-1607 ETVNGSGDFFD
+1607 EKLNSNSFTYS
-1618 SSVTLFED
+1618 SSVTLFAD
-1626 CTATAWVSGTCTI
+1626 SDTRPSTIGTCGI
-1639 DLNCHRVD
+1639 DLNGYSMTGCVF
-1647 TVKVSGS
+1647 VKGTTTIMGAGEV
-1654 TAAIT
+1654 AEVR
-1659 GKGSLGYV
+1659 LGDV
-1667 YLGKDS
+1667 GLKA
-1673 TTSPSPGT
+1673 PGT
-1681 LSIANDDVTVDGL
+1681 LRITNDDVTVETLKVFYNGETKL
-1694 IVYDSDS
+1694 AHGTFGKITVDS
-1701 TQLEHGAFEKIKIY
+1701 TATTKV
-1715 TEYSPNLTV
+1715 TM

-1738 GNGAYTVLQQM
+1738 ATSGEYTVLQKM
-1749 SATELKDV
+1749 GETELKDV
-1757 KVLPHTHTYKDGVC
+1757 KVLAHTHQYTNGVC
-1771 DCGDECDVLL
+1771 ECGDTCDVLL
-1781 NGTQKFSTIQAAVD
+1781 VGVKKFDSIQDAVD
-1795 AILESGTRE
+1795 YILASEMRE

-1833 TWTADLRDGK
+1833 TWTADLKDGK

-1858 SAFMHESVV
+1858 SAYKHESVV
-1867 TLQNGTIK
+1867 TVQNGTIK

-1913 KYAVDMSRNYSDK
+1913 KYAIDMSRNYSDK

-1944 NDSLSAWLPEG
+1944 SRSLSAWLPEG
-1955 AAFVKCTYSEST
+1955 AAFVQCKYDEGT

-1992 IIVAAHEHSLTA
+1992 IIVAAHEHTLVKGT
-2004 GKCDCGYTCP
+2004 CECGYTCP
-2014 HKNMDADYHCPD
+2014 HTNMSEETGYYCDECK
-2026 CNQTFVAKAVTQ
+2026 QTFVAKAVDNNGI
-2038 VTASTST
+2038 

-2052 EDALTAANGAPV
+2052 EDALTATNGAPE
-2064 VTLLRN
+2064 VTLLTD
-2070 VDLGA
+2070 VELGA
-2075 ESLVVTDKMRAGV
+2075 KTLVVTDKMRAGV
-2088 LDLNGHTLSGS
+2088 LDLNEHTLSGS
-2099 GDVVLEIWCSRGL
+2099 GDVVLEIWCNYGL

-2186 QGGLNIGGANVNL
+2186 QGGLNTGGANVNL

-2244 GDADGKAIKYFD
+2244 GDANGKAIKYFD

-2263 DTSNSKWPKGVYLN
+2263 DTSNSKWPKGVYLD

-2284 EHTSHEIDRES
+2284 EHTSHDIDRES

-2414 GGRVTIQDGSYAEII
+2414 GGHVTIQDGSYAEII
-2429 ASYADSIKITGEGT
+2429 ASYEDSIKITGEGT

-2455 GGSNKKVVAD
+2455 GGSNTKVVAD

-2478 SGETATYTVVDGYYN
+2478 NTTPATYTIVDGYHN
-2493 AKNTSSGYLQQ
+2493 DRNFSGNYLQQ
-2504 YLPGNY
+2504 YLPGNT
-2510 KDSTAVLPDGQY
+2510 KDSTAELPEGQY
-2522 YTVLPHEHGFTVST
+2522 YTVLAHDHGFTVST
-2536 VKICPNGCGFTC
+2536 ETTCPTGCGFTC

-2554 ADGTCVGCGTVFTAK
+2554 ADGTCDRCGTVFTAK
-2569 VTSADASQTVY
+2569 VTNADESETVY
-2580 YVDLTTALNSAVDGD
+2580 YADGYYPNSENTRSGLDAAFEAAEDGS
-2595 TVTVMRDASMKGA
+2595 TVTVLGGSTVVAYLDGSKKLTLALNGKDVTTIYVGRDVTQGIDNSLTVTGKGNIQSLYVHKDNTA
-2608 DILGTIDNVKTVT
+2608 NLAIWAGKMDQLYVYDGGKATLGSGSTFGKVVLNGNTAGSVLSPLCAFRNKDLTYVRYETTGTLDNVKV
-2621 LDLNGHNI
+2621 LL
-2629 DSGSSGIGVG
+2629 
-2639 DEYYGSPATAYP
+2639 
-2651 GKLIVTG
+2651 
-2658 QGDIQS
+2658 
-2664 PIRVCV
+2664 
-2670 FSTLDLSGWTGGTI
+2670 
-2684 TRVAVSDFSRLDKD
+2684 
-2698 TREPV
+2698 
-2703 IIVGEKAGT
+2703 
-2712 IETLAY
+2712 
-2718 TCWDLGDI
+2718 
-2726 SNTKLSG
+2726 
-2733 GTYGKIVSETWDVP
+2733 
-2747 ITPGQALAAGYAFQN
+2747 
-2762 ADGTFV
+2762 
-2768 PYSTTLENYNSSI
+2768 
-2781 YNVTVVECPHEVIED
+2781 CPHEVIED

-2819 EAEPVWLT
+2819 EAQTAWLA

-2867 MYDEDSGQYKSHW
+2867 MYDDGGQYTPSW
-2880 SITVSDMALTIKDGS
+2880 RITVSDMALTIKDGS
-2895 EAGNGQ
+2895 EAGDGR
-2901 LDNLVMSANGKLTL
+2901 LDNLVMSTNGKLTL

-2925 PNDETV
+2925 PSDETV
-2931 QVTLQGGGLKSG
+2931 RVTLQGGGLMDYDSQ
-2943 FDIAIPT
+2943 IPL
-2950 AYLLADGY
+2950 ARLLADGY
-2958 DLKEAPDLW
+2958 NLGGLRGDLSFKGSGDSSSGIPYA
-2967 STGEGNLPTYTV
+2967 V

-2993 MPNGR
+2993 MPNGK

-3005 AVTTDEGAEV
+3005 AVTMDEGEEE

-3038 LVKTETGWVYD
+3038 LVKTETGWVYN
-3049 SSKESDDNQA
+3049 SSKESAGYQA
-3059 YDNLAIGETY
+3059 YDNLTIGETY

-3129 EQTQYVQVTLYGET
+3129 EQTQYVQVKLYGKT

-3164 TVSAAADSA
+3164 TVSAAEGSA

-3186 PLPLEG
+3186 PLPLES

-3217 RGVDQRFYSDIS
+3217 RGVESFYGNIN
-3229 WLVRGVDYELS
+3229 WLVRGEDYELS

-3318 QLLPELAEGCSYGE
+3318 QLLPELAAGCNYGE

-3337 IRQYGTYG
+3337 IRTNGTYG

-3458 KPGAQSGYQAAWTF
+3458 TPDAQTGYQAAWTF
-3472 TPEDA
+3472 TPEDV

-3486 ARINVDWAEL
+3486 ARITVEQAKL
-3496 TGVSVKQVGTLTYN
+3496 TGVSVEQVGTLTYN

-3519 TKATTVDGTSVKFE
+3519 TKATTVDGTAVEFWYSKVPHSSFE
-3533 YSTIMHANFAAEMPK
+3533 RAMPE

-3562 DPAFNHE
+3562 DDAYNHKA
-3569 PVGGSFTVTIEKQKV
+3569 VSGSFTVTIEKQKV

-3603 LTELKFY
+3603 LTEVKFY

-3622 DKADYTISNV
+3622 DKADYTISNA

-3671 EVTNN
+3671 EVINN
-3676 TAGQYTITPAALTD
+3676 TAGQYTITPAALTE

-3832 TGSVDKKF
+3832 TGSVEKKF
-3840 TIGQLNIGN
+3840 NIGKLNIGN

-3925 QVDGQVLTY
+3925 QVDSRVLTY
-3934 TGKAQTPQVTVSGL
+3934 TGKAQTPQVTVTGL

-4013 YNGFVNGEDAAV
+4013 YSGFVNGEDAAV

-4040 PVTEFGYPITVK
+4040 PVTEFGYAITAK

-4105 TFESSDTNVVTVDDA
+4105 TFESSDTDVITVDDA

-4226 ARSYKVTPKTI
+4226 ARSYKVTPKAI

-4327 TAAYNGFV
+4327 TAAYSGFV

-4401 KTYGDAPFALDVDT
+4401 KTYGDTPFALDVDT

-4450 SVKLAKG
+4450 SVKLARG

-4504 GLDVTYTVS
+4504 GLDVTYTVN

-4663 AGMYTLTVTGTGNF
+4663 AGTYTLTVAGTGNF

-4755 RFTIAPMDISNAAV
+4755 RFTIAPMDISNAVV

-4777 GTAQTTVITSVTADG
+4777 GTAQTTIITSVEADG

-4807 VSVGVYPLAVTG
+4807 VSVGVYPLTVTG

-4885 SVGYCDAAETA
+4885 SMGYCDAAETA

-4937 TLYAVNKTVPSGK
+4937 TLYAVNKTVPSGT

-4987 EPNLRPAVGSYA
+4987 EPNLRPAVGSYT

-5319 CTGIVLTFRRKHKDD
+5319 CTGIVLTFRRKRKDD

>member
-57 GEDGIAVMAASAN
+57 GIAVMAASAN
-70 EAEYKDKEY
+70 EAEYKGVEY
-79 ATLAAAF
+79 ATLEAAF

-94 GTVKVLKDVTLN
+94 GTIKLLNNVTL
-106 KADDKGIVLTSGDVT
+106 DKEDGTGIKVTCTVT
-121 LDLNGKT
+121 LDLNGFT
-128 VTKSATED
+128 VTKAQREWEYETQNNGSK
-136 RHSGEDYAVF
+136 YAMFWVYG
-146 SVKGNSAL
+146 GNL
-154 TIEDSVGGGE
+154 TIEDSSEGTGTIE
-164 IVQLNENPA
+164 QLNSNPA
-173 VLLRGSGTL
+173 VLVWPSGGTL
-182 TVNSG
+182 TVNGG
-187 TIKAT
+187 TIKT
-192 NTGSDTNVY
+192 ENTGGSTD
-201 SYNLVC
+201 
-207 AVYAC
+207 VYAFNYAC
-212 GNTAYI
+212 AIYAGGDTAYI
-218 NGGTFWGNTMGVVQA
+218 NGGSFWGNRVGVFVL
-233 SDNLHI
+233 SNNVYI
-239 TGGEFYGAKSYA
+239 TGGTFHGETSNA
-251 LYVSTQKYK
+251 LYVNRGGKAQ
-260 ENKVLSGGTYTTGV
+260 LSGGTFTTGV
-274 ADGYSIWYASY
+274 TDGNSIYCGSGETA
-285 NLADVLLADGYQY
+285 NGLLAGGYQY
-298 ADEEGNTLT
+298 VDESGSASTLSTNSLGVVGN
-307 VEGKS
+307 
-312 QASGVKGTAKVVPA
+312 AKVVPA

-480 TCGLCGTTVSGKHSF
+480 TCGLCGTTVSGKHEF
-495 GKWEQND
+495 GDWKEED
-502 ADSHKA
+502 AATHIA
-508 ICAVCKFEKTADHD
+508 ICKDCGYKKTANHD
-522 FEMSA
+522 FRLIPTGETH
-527 LEDGQHHSMTCGTC
+527 LPFCRTCN
-541 GYQGAAA
+541 YKGAQVS
-548 AHTYAESAK
+548 HTYAAEN
-557 DEYNR
+557 DHTCE
-562 LACTGCG
+562 CG
-569 VFLAAEYNGEQYALL
+569 TALAATYNGVQYANLETAIK
-584 QAAIDAAKGEGGT
+584 AATTGEGGT
-597 VKLAQ
+597 VTLAR
-602 NTGENVTVTDGSV
+602 NADASITVSSGEVI
-615 TIDLNDMMWGAD
+615 IDLGGYTWKNSAT
-627 LKSRPYV
+627 
-634 PLTVTGGSVTLQNGK
+634 PLTVSGGEVTLQNGVLL
-649 IYQSGNYQTVG
+649 QVSMSTGGNGLLITGGDVTVG
-660 SGVVI
+660 DKTVI
-665 DGGSVTVKGDAS
+665 DGMAHAIEVQGD
-677 IHAYDHSV
+677 
-685 DVQSGEL
+685 GRL
-692 ILEKGAMLLS
+692 TLEKGATLTNV
-702 GLKVPEGKVLA
+702 LKVPDTMKLA
-713 DYLPSGTAFTK
+713 DCLASGTAFVK
-724 CEFDGTGTTVYN
+724 CTVNGTTVTPSN
-736 DYVSDV
+736 PTEYVSDV
-742 YTANE
+742 YTASE
-747 YGEGMH
+747 SDSEISMTV
-753 VAEHRHQ
+753 VAHRHS
-760 IINKKPCACGYTCDH
+760 IINGKPCDCGYACSNDH
-775 SAGWDENGACKT
+775 SKGWNASACPV
-787 CGTTASVQVTAGSTT
+787 CGMEASVEVTGADGTAK
-802 TYYAEFADAITYA
+802 YFAAFADAITYA

-822 VKLLQDVHNATVID
+822 VKLRQDVEVSYGTYV
-836 PDATPA
+836 
-842 YITGPLTLDLNGC
+842 TGPLTLDLNGHRVY
-855 TVEWLVVGWNEYE
+855 TDDDDLVVGWSVYE
-868 DDEENDQQILTG
+868 DDGNNNYVLKDTIPGQLILTD
-880 STPGYLTLIN
+880 SSENKT
-890 SGDKTTGA
+890 GDVVSLVLEA
-898 VTVQLDFYDGTLHI
+898 GTLDI
-912 SDASVWCLACVSG
+912 SDAYVPNLECESG
-925 EVTTSGD
+925 GTVTANGNIRGD
-932 ISSNDGASE
+932 SNNNDIY
-941 LDWSIGDTTLT
+941 WSISGTLN
-952 IGEGVAVGDA
+952 IKD
-962 TLTIGEGVTVGDGAF
+962 VTVGYANLY
-977 STDGGSIT
+977 SEDGGSI
-985 ITDGTF
+985 IIEGGTF
-991 GDVIFNNND
+991 GVTYFFTY
-1000 DGKIA
+1000 
-1005 IRGGTFDQV
+1005 GGSFA
-1014 TFHDDSGGIEISGGT
+1014 ISGGT
-1029 FAKVESSN
+1029 FAEVVSCGKN
-1037 GNTKIPLMNL
+1037 NNDKTPLMNL
-1047 LAKGYAFWGKYS
+1047 LAKGYAFWSVGKD
-1059 GEVVDASG
+1059 EAVDASG
-1067 TKEPLED
+1067 TTLED
-1074 VEVRAHKHS
+1074 KNVEVRAHTHH

-1103 DIYGKLQSALNAA
+1103 DIYGTLQSALNAA

-1175 IIQATSTA
+1175 IIQAASTA
-1183 ADPRPAVYLTG
+1183 AAPRPAVYLTG

-1312 GSGDYTIIA
+1312 GSGNYTIIA

-1372 DTETYSCGICKAAL
+1372 DTATYTCGICKAAL

-1449 ATVTLNLN
+1449 ATVYLNLN

-1471 TLNIKAGTLNLTDD
+1471 TLNIKAGTLNLTDE
-1485 KSTGAL
+1485 KGAGAL

-1512 GKLNVSGGTVSLSG
+1512 GKLNVSGGKVTLSG

-1533 APNGAKAG
+1533 APNGAEAG

-1579 VDTTTGVCRYCNT
+1579 VDMTTGVCKYCNT
-1592 KFAARVVYNGQTRYV
+1592 KFAARVVSNYDGTMWYV
-1607 ETVNGSGDFFD
+1607 EKLGSGIYDNT
-1618 SSVTLFED
+1618 VTLFAD
-1626 CTATAWVSGTCTI
+1626 SGIVSAGGTCSI
-1639 DLNCHRVD
+1639 DLNGYNIPYHVH
-1647 TVKVSGS
+1647 VKGTTTIMGEGDISQVR
-1654 TAAIT
+1654 
-1659 GKGSLGYV
+1659 LGDV
-1667 YLGKDS
+1667 GLK
-1673 TTSPSPGT
+1673 SPGT
-1681 LSIANDDVTVDGL
+1681 LRITNDDVTVGTL
-1694 IVYDSDS
+1694 VVYYNGETKLAHGTFGKITVDS
-1701 TQLEHGAFEKIKIY
+1701 TATTKV
-1715 TEYSPNLTV
+1715 TM

-1738 GNGAYTVLQQM
+1738 ATSGEYTVLQKM
-1749 SATELKDV
+1749 GETELKDV

-1771 DCGDECDVLL
+1771 ECGDTCDVLL
-1781 NGTQKFSTIQAAVD
+1781 VGVKKFDSIQDAVD
-1795 AILESGTRE
+1795 YILASKTRE

-1833 TWTADLRDGK
+1833 TWTADLKDGK

-1858 SAFMHESVV
+1858 SAYKHESVV
-1867 TLQNGTIK
+1867 TVQNGTIK

-1913 KYAVDMSRNYSDK
+1913 KYAIDMSRNYSDK

-1944 NDSLSAWLPEG
+1944 SRSLSAWLPEG
-1955 AAFVKCTYSEST
+1955 AAFVQCKYDEGT

-1992 IIVAAHEHSLTA
+1992 IIVAAHEHTLVKGT
-2004 GKCDCGYTCP
+2004 CECGYTCP
-2014 HKNMDADYHCPD
+2014 HTNMSEETGYYCDECK
-2026 CNQTFVAKAVTQ
+2026 QTFVAKAVDNNGI
-2038 VTASTST
+2038 

-2052 EDALTAANGAPV
+2052 EDALTARNGAPV

-2075 ESLVVTDKMRAGV
+2075 ERLVVTGDMNASA

-2099 GDVVLEIWCSRGL
+2099 GDVVLEIWCNYGL

-2126 VILLSRGSGTWG
+2126 VILLSRGK
-2138 NEDGNLTLDG
+2138 DGIFTSDGKLTLDG
-2148 DVTVTAKEGWAV
+2148 DVKVIAKEGWAV

-2186 QGGLNIGGANVNL
+2186 QGGLNTGVVNGY
-2199 GKVQISGGTFIAN
+2199 GKVEISGGTFVAN

-2221 GVHSSVTGL
+2221 GQYSSVTGL

-2244 GDADGKAIKYFD
+2244 GDANGKAIKYFD

-2263 DTSNSKWPKGVYLN
+2263 DTSNSKRPKGVYLD

-2284 EHTSHEIDRES
+2284 EHTSHDIDRES

-2317 ACGDRVMYFKVD
+2317 ACGDRVMYFKVN

-2389 YKDHVLTIIDSSEKK
+2389 YEDHVLTIIDSSKEK
-2404 TGSMGALWAD
+2404 TGSMGTLWAYT
-2414 GGRVTIQDGSYAEII
+2414 GRVTIQDGSYAEII
-2429 ASYADSIKITGEGT
+2429 ASNADSIRITGEGT
-2443 VKIRKIQMLGPT
+2443 VKIRKIQMLGEA
-2455 GGSNKKVVAD
+2455 GGSNTKVVAD
-2465 LLKPGYAVYLVDE
+2465 LLNPGYAVYLVDE
-2478 SGETATYTVVDGYYN
+2478 NTTPAKYTIVDGYHN
-2493 AKNTSSGYLQQ
+2493 DRNFSGNYLQQ
-2504 YLPGNY
+2504 YLPGNT

-2554 ADGTCVGCGTVFTAK
+2554 ADGTCDGCGTVFTAK
-2569 VTSADASQTVY
+2569 VTSADASETVY

-2629 DSGSSGIGVG
+2629 DSGSFTISVGNDVAGVA
-2639 DEYYGSPATAYP
+2639 SP

-2658 QGDIQS
+2658 TGDIQG
-2664 PIRVCV
+2664 PMRVAV

-2684 TRVAVSDFSRLDKD
+2684 KSVFVSDNWRFDEA
-2698 TREPV
+2698 TREASL
-2703 IIVGEKAGT
+2703 IVGESAGT
-2712 IETLAY
+2712 ISKLAY
-2718 TCWDLGDI
+2718 SQWALE
-2726 SNTKLSG
+2726 NVAKTKLSG
-2733 GTYGKIVSETWDVP
+2733 GTYGEIASATWDVP

-2768 PYSTTLENYNSSI
+2768 PYSTTLENYGSSI
-2781 YNVTVVECPHEVIED
+2781 YNLKVVLCPHEVIED
-2796 GHCVYC
+2796 GRCVYC

-2809 VDSTAYKTYG
+2809 VNSTAYKTYG
-2819 EAEPVWLT
+2819 EAQTAWLA

-2847 GVSGKTYTLDL
+2847 GESGKTYTLDL
-2858 NGYKIADGN
+2858 NGYKIADDK
-2867 MYDEDSGQYKSHW
+2867 MYTDEGQYTPSW

-2895 EAGNGQ
+2895 EAGDGR
-2901 LDNLVMSANGKLTL
+2901 LDNLVMSAKGKLTL

-2925 PNDETV
+2925 PSDETV

-2958 DLKEAPDLW
+2958 DLVEAPDL
-2967 STGEGNLPTYTV
+2967 SSDGVGERPTYTV

-2993 MPNGR
+2993 MPNGK
-2998 NKLPFAP
+2998 NILPFAP
-3005 AVTTDEGAEV
+3005 TVTMDEGEEE

-3049 SSKESDDNQA
+3049 SSKESAGYQA

-3069 DVFAVVKGYGSDSAP
+3069 DVFAVVQAYDESDAA
-3084 LWRAALNGYELTIGK
+3084 LWRAAITGYELTIGK
-3099 GDLRDAVVELVNPEA
+3099 GDLGDAVVELVDAEM
-3114 MVFKPDTINADHKAL
+3114 MVFAPDTINDDHKAL
-3129 EQTQYVQVTLYGET
+3129 EQTQNVQVKLYGKT
-3143 LDAADYVVS
+3143 LDAADYMVS
-3152 GNTGAN
+3152 GNTGTD
-3158 AGNYKL
+3158 AGDYKL
-3164 TVSAAADSA
+3164 TVTAAEGSA

-3186 PLPLEG
+3186 PLPLES

-3217 RGVDQRFYSDIS
+3217 RGVESFYGNIN
-3229 WLVRGVDYELS
+3229 WLVRGADYELS

-3250 QGQYTGLYATV
+3250 RGQYTGLYATV

-3345 DWFVNLDERYY
+3345 DWFVNLDSRYY
-3356 GAETASIDDESGLLT
+3356 DGSTAASIDASGLLT

-3433 IGLSGSMTAGGE
+3433 IGLSGNMTAGGE

-3533 YSTIMHANFAAEMPK
+3533 YSTIMNANFAAEMPK

-3610 DTAVGMDALVTL
+3610 DAAVGMDALVTL

-3676 TAGQYTITPAALTD
+3676 TAGQYTITPAALTE

-3832 TGSVDKKF
+3832 TGSVEKKF

-3885 DAQQVNAGTYTLTVT
+3885 DAQQINAGKYTLTVT

-3925 QVDGQVLTY
+3925 QVDSRVLTY
-3934 TGKAQTPQVTVSGL
+3934 TGKAQTPQVTVTGL

-3978 GKVEKTFAIG
+3978 GKVEKTFTIG

-4013 YNGFVNGEDAAV
+4013 YSGFVNGEDAAV

-4040 PVTEFGYPITVK
+4040 PVTEFGYAITAK

-4105 TFESSDTNVVTVDDA
+4105 TFESSDTDVITVDDA

-4226 ARSYKVTPKTI
+4226 ARSYKVTPKAI

-4250 YTGKAQTPQVTVSG
+4250 YTGKAQTPQVTVTG

-4302 AIGKA
+4302 TIGKA

-4327 TAAYNGFV
+4327 TAAYSGFV

-4360 EFGYPITVKGLTSG
+4360 EFGYAITAKGLTSG

-4426 SDTNVVTVD
+4426 SDTDVITVD

-5319 CTGIVLTFRRKHKDD
+5319 CTGIVLTFRRKRKDD

>member
-1 MKRRIVSLLMCFVMM
+1 MKRRIVSLLMCFAMM

-42 AYAVGEDTA
+42 AYEVGEDTA
-51 VQSGED
+51 VQS

-70 EAEYKDKEY
+70 EAEYKGVEY
-79 ATLAAAF
+79 ATLEAAF

-94 GTVKVLKDVTLN
+94 GTIKLLNNVTL
-106 KADDKGIVLTSGDVT
+106 DKEDGTGIKVTCTVT
-121 LDLNGKT
+121 LDLNGFT
-128 VTKSATED
+128 VTKAQREWEYETQNNGSK
-136 RHSGEDYAVF
+136 YAMFWVYG
-146 SVKGNSAL
+146 GNL
-154 TIEDSVGGGE
+154 TITDSSSEGTGTIE
-164 IVQLNENPA
+164 QLNSNPA
-173 VLLRGSGTL
+173 VLVWPSGGTL
-182 TVNSG
+182 TVNGG
-187 TIKAT
+187 TIKT
-192 NTGSDTNVY
+192 ENTGGSTD
-201 SYNLVC
+201 
-207 AVYAC
+207 VYAFNYAC
-212 GNTAYI
+212 AIYAGGDTAYI
-218 NGGTFWGNTMGVVQA
+218 NGGSFWGNRVGVFVL
-233 SDNLHI
+233 SNNVYI
-239 TGGEFYGAKSYA
+239 TGGTFHGETSNA
-251 LYVSTQKYK
+251 LYVNRGGKAQ
-260 ENKVLSGGTYTTGV
+260 LSGGTFTTGV
-274 ADGYSIWYASY
+274 TDGNSIYCGSGETA
-285 NLADVLLADGYQY
+285 NGLLAGGYQY
-298 ADEEGNTLT
+298 VDESGSASTLSTNSLGVVGN
-307 VEGKS
+307 
-312 QASGVKGTAKVVPA
+312 AKVVPA

-334 EGGAKQVRTDA
+334 EGGTKQVRTDA
-345 TELTGNNNKL
+345 TELTGNNDKL
-355 NDGWYVVTGNVTI
+355 NDEWYVVTGNVTI
-368 NDSLIICAETVNLI
+368 DGPLTIGAKTVNLI
-382 LCDGATLA
+382 LCDGATLTM
-390 VDMLEVYGALKQA
+390 DMLEVYVEQA

-417 TTPLGFSHVGSEL
+417 TTPLGVNRLYKDRL

-464 HEGLEYTN
+464 HEGLVYSN
-472 SDATKHEG
+472 SGDATKHEG
-480 TCGLCGTTVSGKHSF
+480 TCGLCGTTVSGKHEF
-495 GKWEQND
+495 GEWKEED
-502 ADSHKA
+502 AATHIA
-508 ICAVCKFEKTADHD
+508 ICKDCGYKKTANHD
-522 FEMSA
+522 FRLIPTGETH
-527 LEDGQHHSMTCGTC
+527 LPFCRTCN
-541 GYQGAAA
+541 YKGAQVS
-548 AHTYAESAK
+548 HTYAAEN
-557 DEYNR
+557 DHTCE
-562 LACTGCG
+562 CG
-569 VFLAAEYNGEQYALL
+569 TALAATYNGVQYANLETAIK
-584 QAAIDAAKGEGGT
+584 AATTGEGGT
-597 VKLAQ
+597 VTLAR
-602 NTGENVTVTDGSV
+602 NADASITVSSGEV
-615 TIDLNDMMWGAD
+615 TIDLGGYTWKNSAT
-627 LKSRPYV
+627 
-634 PLTVTGGSVTLQNGK
+634 PLTVSGGEVTLKNGVLA
-649 IYQSGNYQTVG
+649 QVGMTAPGEGNG
-660 SGVVI
+660 LVI
-665 DGGSVTVKGDAS
+665 TSGSVTVDAVVISGMARS
-677 IHAYDHSV
+677 IDL
-685 DVQSGEL
+685 QGGTL
-692 ILEKGAMLLS
+692 TLGAGAALTNV
-702 GLKVPEGKVLA
+702 LKVPDTMKLA
-713 DYLPSGTAFTK
+713 DCLASGTAFVK
-724 CEFDGTGTTVYN
+724 CTVNGTTVTPSN
-736 DYVSDV
+736 PTEYVSDV
-742 YTANE
+742 YTASE
-747 YGEGMH
+747 SDSEISMTV
-753 VAEHRHQ
+753 VAHRHS
-760 IINKKPCACGYTCDH
+760 IVNGKPCDCGYACSNDH
-775 SAGWDENGACKT
+775 SKGWDASACPV
-787 CGTTASVQVTAGSTT
+787 CGMEASVEVTGADGTAK
-802 TYYAEFADAITYA
+802 YFAAFADAITYA

-822 VKLLQDVHNATVID
+822 VTLRQDVEVSYGTYV
-836 PDATPA
+836 
-842 YITGPLTLDLNGC
+842 TGPLTLDLNGHR
-855 TVEWLVVGWNEYE
+855 VSADDDDLVVGWSVYKVDENGDYIRDE
-868 DDEENDQQILTG
+868 DNNLILEKAI
-880 STPGYLTLIN
+880 PGYLTIVDN
-890 SGDKTTGA
+890 STDKTGA
-898 VTVQLDFYDGTLHI
+898 VVRLVLEAGTLDI
-912 SDASVWCLACVSG
+912 SDAYVPNLECESG
-925 EVTTSGD
+925 GTVTASGNIRGD
-932 ISSNDGASE
+932 SNDNDIYWWISG
-941 LDWSIGDTTLT
+941 TLN
-952 IGEGVAVGDA
+952 IKD
-962 TLTIGEGVTVGDGAF
+962 VTVGYANLY
-977 STDGGSIT
+977 SEDGGSI
-985 ITDGTF
+985 IIEGGTF
-991 GDVIFNNND
+991 GVTYFFTY
-1000 DGKIA
+1000 
-1005 IRGGTFDQV
+1005 GGSFA
-1014 TFHDDSGGIEISGGT
+1014 ISGGT
-1029 FAKVESSN
+1029 FAEVVSCGKN
-1037 GNTKIPLMNL
+1037 DNDKTPLMNL
-1047 LAKGYAFWGKYS
+1047 LAKGYAFWSVGKD
-1059 GEVVDASG
+1059 EAVDASG
-1067 TKEPLED
+1067 TTLED
-1074 VEVRAHKHS
+1074 KNVEVRAHTHH

-1103 DIYGKLQSALNAA
+1103 DIYGTLQSALKAA

-1167 LTIKGDAT
+1167 LTIQGDAT
-1175 IIQATSTA
+1175 IIQAASTA
-1183 ADPRPAVYLTG
+1183 AAPRPAVYLTG

-1240 MKNTAE
+1240 MKSTAE

-1252 LGSTFTSGNQET
+1252 LGSTFYVGSQEQDAVT
-1264 ETRTINAKESTR
+1264 LDVRESNK
-1276 YGNLRQLLE
+1276 YKGLRELLE
-1285 SDDRLAYQCDNDYQG
+1285 NDDKMAYQCDNDYQG

-1307 DTYDW
+1307 DTDNW
-1312 GSGDYTIIA
+1312 GAGNYTIIA

-1334 DYAICACG
+1334 DWADCACG
-1342 KTCWHINSTNWS
+1342 KTCRHINSTNWS

-1372 DTETYSCGICKAAL
+1372 DTETYTCGICKAAL

-1406 NAAGNEENGTYT
+1406 NAAGNEKNGTYT

-1449 ATVTLNLN
+1449 ATVTLDLN

-1507 TVGKI
+1507 TVGKVER
-1512 GKLNVSGGTVSLSG
+1512 LNVSGGTVSLSG

-1541 DLLAKGYAFKNAGGQ
+1541 DLLAKGYAFKTEDGQ
-1556 FVDYTNS
+1556 FVDYTDS
-1563 TNAMT
+1563 ANAMT

-1579 VDTTTGVCRYCNT
+1579 VDMTTGVCKYCNT
-1592 KFAARVVYNGQTRYV
+1592 KFAARVAYNGQTRYV

-1639 DLNCHRVD
+1639 DLNGHRVD

-1738 GNGAYTVLQQM
+1738 ATSGEYTVLQKM
-1749 SATELKDV
+1749 SATELTDV
-1757 KVLPHTHTYKDGVC
+1757 KVLAHTHQYTNGVC
-1771 DCGDECDVLL
+1771 ECGDECDVLL
-1781 NGTQKFSTIQAAVD
+1781 NGTQKFSTIQAAVN
-1795 AILESGTRE
+1795 AILESKTKE

-1833 TWTADLRDGK
+1833 TWTADLTDGK

-1858 SAFMHESVV
+1858 SAYMHESVV
-1867 TLQNGTIK
+1867 TVQNGTIK

-1955 AAFVKCTYSEST
+1955 AAFVKCTYDEST
-1967 GTATANDPIE
+1967 GTATANTPVA
-1977 YVNLYNSDANICKED
+1977 YVDMYPSGSSYCPYD
-1992 IIVAAHEHSLTA
+1992 IIVAAHEHTLVKGT
-2004 GKCDCGYTCP
+2004 CECGYTCP
-2014 HKNMDADYHCPD
+2014 HTNMSEETGYYCDECK
-2026 CNQTFVAKAVTQ
+2026 QTFVAKAVDNNGI
-2038 VTASTST
+2038 

-2052 EDALTAANGAPV
+2052 QDAMTARNGAPV

-2075 ESLVVTDKMRAGV
+2075 ERLVVTGDMNASA

-2099 GDVVLEIWCSRGL
+2099 GDVVLEIWCNYGL

-2126 VILLSRGSGTWG
+2126 VILLSRGK
-2138 NEDGNLTLDG
+2138 DGIFTSDGKLTLDG

-2172 NPEKA
+2172 NPDEA
-2177 QLYIKSGTL
+2177 ELHIKSGML

-2221 GVHSSVTGL
+2221 GSHSSVTGL

-2237 LAEGRTY
+2237 LAEGLTY
-2244 GDADGKAIKYFD
+2244 GDANGKAIKYFD

-2263 DTSNSKWPKGVYLN
+2263 DTSNSKGPKGVYLD

-2284 EHTSHEIDRES
+2284 EHTSHDIDRES

-2317 ACGDRVMYFKVD
+2317 ACGDRVMYCEVG
-2329 DGTMYPDIAKA
+2329 DGTMYPDIFEA
-2340 LSAVTD
+2340 LEAVSK
-2346 RTDNPVIKMLADCTD
+2346 RTDNPVIKMLAD
-2361 QYVSNIG
+2361 YKVEHVANIG

-2376 LNGFRITTSQVII
+2376 LNGFRMGGTQTKI
-2389 YKDHVLTIIDSSEKK
+2389 YKDHVLTIIDSSEGK

-2493 AKNTSSGYLQQ
+2493 VYNNGNLQQ
-2504 YLPGNY
+2504 YLPGPY
-2510 KDSTAVLPDGQY
+2510 KESTTTLAEGQY
-2522 YTVLPHEHGFTVST
+2522 YTVLAHEHGFTVST

-2554 ADGTCVGCGTVFTAK
+2554 ADGTCDRCGTVFTAK
-2569 VTSADASQTVY
+2569 VTNADESETVY

-2629 DSGSSGIGVG
+2629 DSGSFTISVGNDVAGVA
-2639 DEYYGSPATAYP
+2639 SP

-2658 QGDIQS
+2658 TGDIQG
-2664 PIRVCV
+2664 PMRVAV
-2670 FSTLDLSGWTGGTI
+2670 FSTLDLSRWTGGTI
-2684 TRVAVSDFSRLDKD
+2684 KSVFVSDNWRFDEA
-2698 TREPV
+2698 TREASL
-2703 IIVGEKAGT
+2703 IVGESAGT
-2712 IETLAY
+2712 ISKLAY
-2718 TCWDLGDI
+2718 SQWALE
-2726 SNTKLSG
+2726 NVAKTKLSG
-2733 GTYGKIVSETWDVP
+2733 GTYGEIASATWDVP

-2781 YNVTVVECPHEVIED
+2781 YNVTVVECPHEVIEN

-2809 VDSTAYKTYG
+2809 VNSTAYKTYG
-2819 EAEPVWLT
+2819 EAETAWLT
-2827 SGGTLTLYQDV
+2827 DGGTLTLYQDV
-2838 SGMSDTSWT
+2838 SGMSSTSWT

-2867 MYDEDSGQYKSHW
+2867 MYDEDSGQYKPHW

-2895 EAGNGQ
+2895 ADGDGR
-2901 LDNLVMSANGKLTL
+2901 LDNLVMSAKGKLTL

-2925 PNDETV
+2925 PSDETV

-2943 FDIAIPT
+2943 FETAIPA

-2958 DLKEAPDLW
+2958 DLVEAPDL
-2967 STGEGNLPTYTV
+2967 SSDGVGNLPTYTV

-2993 MPNGR
+2993 MPNGK

-3015 PAKINVAWYLWNG
+3015 PAKINVAWYLENG
-3028 TAAKYLASAE
+3028 TNLASAE
-3038 LVKTETGWVYD
+3038 LVKTETGWVYN
-3049 SSKESDDNQA
+3049 SSKESAGYQA
-3059 YDNLAIGETY
+3059 YDKLTIGGTY
-3069 DVFAVVKGYGSDSAP
+3069 DVFAVVQAYDESDAA

-3099 GDLRDAVVELVNPEA
+3099 GDLRDAVVELVNPEM

-3129 EQTQYVQVTLYGET
+3129 EQTQYVQVKLYGKT

-3164 TVSAAADSA
+3164 TVSAAEGSA

-3186 PLPLEG
+3186 PLPLES

-3217 RGVDQRFYSDIS
+3217 RGVESFYGNIN

-3284 GSYWAINHADAPA
+3284 GSYWAIDYADAPA

-3318 QLLPELAEGCSYGE
+3318 QLLPELAAGCSYGE

-3345 DWFVNLDERYY
+3345 DWFVNLDSRYY
-3356 GAETASIDDESGLLT
+3356 DGSTAASIDDESGLLT

-3421 KTTITYGETVGS
+3421 KTTITYGETLSS

-3445 TVKGTFTWDAPET
+3445 TVKGTFAWDAPET
-3458 KPGAQSGYQAAWTF
+3458 TPDAQSGYQAAWTF
-3472 TPEDA
+3472 TPEDV

-3486 ARINVDWAEL
+3486 ARINVNSAAL

-3832 TGSVDKKF
+3832 TGSVEKKF
-3840 TIGQLNIGN
+3840 NIGKLNIGN

-3909 EKEFTI
+3909 EKKFTI
-3915 APKTILDGDV
+3915 APKAILDGDV
-3925 QVDGQVLTY
+3925 QVDSRVLTY
-3934 TGKAQTPQVTVSGL
+3934 TGKAQTPQVTVTGL

-3978 GKVEKTFAIG
+3978 GKVEKTFTIG

-4003 GKDAPEFTAA
+4003 GKDAPEFTVA

-4040 PVTEFGYPITVK
+4040 PVTEFGYAITAK

-4105 TFESSDTNVVTVDDA
+4105 TFESSDTDVITVDDA

-4226 ARSYKVTPKTI
+4226 ARSYKVTPKAI

-4250 YTGKAQTPQVTVSG
+4250 YTGKAQTPQVTVTG

-4270 YTVAYENNVNA
+4270 YAVAYENNVNA

-4327 TAAYNGFV
+4327 TVAYSGFV

-4360 EFGYPITVKGLTSG
+4360 EFGYAITAKGLTSG

-4426 SDTNVVTVD
+4426 SDTDVITVD

-4471 ARKDIADAEI
+4471 ARKDITDAEI

-4539 EFTIARKD
+4539 EFTIARKN

-4663 AGMYTLTVTGTGNF
+4663 AGTYTLTVAGTGNF
-4677 TGTAGKAFTIARKDI
+4677 TGTADKAFTIARKDI

-4755 RFTIAPMDISNAAV
+4755 RFTIAPMDIGNAVV

-4777 GTAQTTVITSVTADG
+4777 GTAQTTVITSVEADG

-4807 VSVGVYPLAVTG
+4807 VSVGVYPLTVTG

-4859 RAALDQA
+4859 RATLDQA

-4885 SVGYCDAAETA
+4885 SMGYCDAAETA

-4912 GAEGQAATVT
+4912 DAEGQAATVT

-4937 TLYAVNKTVPSGK
+4937 TLYAVNKTVPSGT

-5293 VVTGGN
+5293 VVTEGN

>member
-57 GEDGIAVMAASAN
+57 GIAVMAASAN
-70 EAEYKDKEY
+70 EAEYKGVEY
-79 ATLAAAF
+79 ATLEAAF

-94 GTVKVLKDVTLN
+94 GTIKLLNNVTL
-106 KADDKGIVLTSGDVT
+106 DKEDGTGIKVTCTVT
-121 LDLNGKT
+121 LDLNGFT
-128 VTKSATED
+128 VTKAQREWEYETQNNGSK
-136 RHSGEDYAVF
+136 YAMFWVYG
-146 SVKGNSAL
+146 GNL
-154 TIEDSVGGGE
+154 TIEDSSEGTGTIE
-164 IVQLNENPA
+164 QLNSNPA
-173 VLLRGSGTL
+173 VLVWPSGGTL
-182 TVNSG
+182 TVNGG
-187 TIKAT
+187 TIKT
-192 NTGSDTNVY
+192 ENTGGSTD
-201 SYNLVC
+201 
-207 AVYAC
+207 VYAFNYAC
-212 GNTAYI
+212 AIYAGGDTAYI
-218 NGGTFWGNTMGVVQA
+218 NGGSFWGNRVGVFVL
-233 SDNLHI
+233 SNNVYI
-239 TGGEFYGAKSYA
+239 TGGTFHGETSNA
-251 LYVSTQKYK
+251 LYVNRGGKAQ
-260 ENKVLSGGTYTTGV
+260 LSGGTFTTGV
-274 ADGYSIWYASY
+274 TDGNSIYCGSGETA
-285 NLADVLLADGYQY
+285 NGLLAGGYQY
-298 ADEEGNTLT
+298 VDESGSASTLSTNSLGVVGN
-307 VEGKS
+307 
-312 QASGVKGTAKVVPA
+312 AKVVPA

-464 HEGLEYTN
+464 HKGLEYTN

-480 TCGLCGTTVSGKHSF
+480 TCDYCGTTVSGKHEF
-495 GKWEQND
+495 GDWKEED
-502 ADSHKA
+502 AATHIA
-508 ICAVCKFEKTADHD
+508 ICKDCGYKKTANHD
-522 FEMSA
+522 FRLIPTGETH
-527 LEDGQHHSMTCGTC
+527 LPFCRTCN
-541 GYQGAAA
+541 YKGAQVS
-548 AHTYAESAK
+548 HTYAAEN
-557 DEYNR
+557 DHTCE
-562 LACTGCG
+562 CG
-569 VFLAAEYNGEQYALL
+569 TALAATYNGVQYANLETAIK
-584 QAAIDAAKGEGGT
+584 AATTGEGGT
-597 VKLAQ
+597 VTLAR
-602 NTGENVTVTDGSV
+602 NADASITVSSGEVI
-615 TIDLNDMMWGAD
+615 IDLGGYTWKNSAT
-627 LKSRPYV
+627 
-634 PLTVTGGSVTLQNGK
+634 PLTVSGGEVTLQNGVLL
-649 IYQSGNYQTVG
+649 QVSMSTGGNGLLITGGDVTVG
-660 SGVVI
+660 DKTVI
-665 DGGSVTVKGDAS
+665 DGMAHAIEVQGD
-677 IHAYDHSV
+677 
-685 DVQSGEL
+685 GRL
-692 ILEKGAMLLS
+692 TLEKGATLTNV
-702 GLKVPEGKVLA
+702 LKVPDTMKLA
-713 DYLPSGTAFTK
+713 DCLASGTAFVK
-724 CEFDGTGTTVYN
+724 CTVNGTTVTPSN
-736 DYVSDV
+736 PTEYVSDV
-742 YTANE
+742 YTASE
-747 YGEGMH
+747 SDSEISMTV
-753 VAEHRHQ
+753 VAHRHS
-760 IINKKPCACGYTCDH
+760 IINGKPCDCGYACSNDH
-775 SAGWDENGACKT
+775 SKGWNASACPV
-787 CGTTASVQVTAGSTT
+787 CGMEASVEVTGADGTAK
-802 TYYAEFADAITYA
+802 YFAAFADAITYA

-822 VKLLQDVHNATVID
+822 VKLRQDVEVSYGTYV
-836 PDATPA
+836 
-842 YITGPLTLDLNGC
+842 TGPLTLDLNGHRVY
-855 TVEWLVVGWNEYE
+855 TDDDDLVVGWSVYE
-868 DDEENDQQILTG
+868 DDGNNNYVLKDTIPGQLILTD
-880 STPGYLTLIN
+880 SSENKT
-890 SGDKTTGA
+890 GDVVSLVLEA
-898 VTVQLDFYDGTLHI
+898 GTLDI
-912 SDASVWCLACVSG
+912 SDAYVPNLECESG
-925 EVTTSGD
+925 GTVTANGNIRGD
-932 ISSNDGASE
+932 SNNNDIY
-941 LDWSIGDTTLT
+941 WSISGTLN
-952 IGEGVAVGDA
+952 IKD
-962 TLTIGEGVTVGDGAF
+962 VTVGYANLY
-977 STDGGSIT
+977 SEDGGSI
-985 ITDGTF
+985 IIEGGTF
-991 GDVIFNNND
+991 GVTYFFTY
-1000 DGKIA
+1000 
-1005 IRGGTFDQV
+1005 GGSFA
-1014 TFHDDSGGIEISGGT
+1014 ISGGT
-1029 FAKVESSN
+1029 FAEVVSCGKN
-1037 GNTKIPLMNL
+1037 NNDKTPLMNL
-1047 LAKGYAFWGKYS
+1047 LAKGYAFWSVGKD
-1059 GEVVDASG
+1059 EAVDASG
-1067 TKEPLED
+1067 TTLED
-1074 VEVRAHKHS
+1074 KNVEVRAHTHH

-1103 DIYGKLQSALNAA
+1103 DIYGTLQSALNAA

-1175 IIQATSTA
+1175 IIQAASTA
-1183 ADPRPAVYLTG
+1183 AAPRPAVYLTG

-1252 LGSTFTSGNQET
+1252 IGSTFTRGDQEA
-1264 ETRTINAKESTR
+1264 ETRTIDASGSTR
-1276 YGNLRQLLE
+1276 YDNLRQLLE
-1285 SDDRLAYQCDNDYQG
+1285 SDDKMAYQCDNDYQG

-1307 DTYDW
+1307 DTYNW
-1312 GSGDYTIIA
+1312 GAGNYSIIA

-1342 KTCWHINSTNWS
+1342 KTCWHINSTNWK

-1372 DTETYSCGICKAAL
+1372 DTETYTCGICKAAL

-1449 ATVTLNLN
+1449 ATVYLNLN

-1512 GKLNVSGGTVSLSG
+1512 ERLNVSGGTVSLSG

-1579 VDTTTGVCRYCNT
+1579 VDMTTGVCRYCNT
-1592 KFAARVVYNGQTRYV
+1592 KFAARVAYNGQTRYV

-1639 DLNCHRVD
+1639 DLNGHRVD

-1738 GNGAYTVLQQM
+1738 ENGAYTVLQKM
-1749 SATELKDV
+1749 GETELKDV

-1771 DCGDECDVLL
+1771 ECGDECDVLL
-1781 NGTQKFSTIQAAVD
+1781 VGVKKFNSIQDAVD
-1795 AILESGTRE
+1795 YILASETRE

-1810 KDRAENVSI
+1810 KDRAENVTI
-1819 DSQDAKITIDLGGN
+1819 DTKDETLASKITIDLGGN
-1833 TWTADLRDGK
+1833 TWTANLTDG
-1843 ASPVLF
+1843 AAHAVL
-1849 ITGKSGGTG
+1849 TVAGRY
-1858 SAFMHESVV
+1858 AYEPVV
-1867 TLQNGTIK
+1867 TVQNGTIK
-1875 QGGSGNT
+1875 QGGTGDT
-1882 AASAIKTESHS
+1882 AESAIVIGSH
-1893 TLVLGE
+1893 TKLVLGD
-1899 NITVVTVVRGAGSG
+1899 ITVVKGYNGSRM
-1913 KYAVDMSRNYSDK
+1913 KYAVYMDSTPRSEMLRLEKGS
-1926 ALQMS
+1926 
-1931 VGNVLIGGFTGPY
+1931 VLIGGAQIGFFS
-1944 NDSLSAWLPEG
+1944 NSLALATWLAEG
-1955 AAFVKCTYSEST
+1955 TTFVQCTYDEESGAVT
-1967 GTATANDPIE
+1967 TDPDT
-1977 YVNLYNSDANICKED
+1977 YVNLYNTNFTKEN
-1992 IIVAAHEHSLTA
+1992 VAVVAHSHTLTA
-2004 GKCDCGYTCP
+2004 GQCECGYTCP

-2038 VTASTST
+2038 VTSSTST

-2052 EDALTAANGAPV
+2052 QDAMTAANGAPV

-2075 ESLVVTDKMRAGV
+2075 ERLVVTGDMNASA
-2088 LDLNGHTLSGS
+2088 LDLNGYTLSGS
-2099 GDVVLEIWCSRGL
+2099 GDVVLEIWCNYGL

-2126 VILLSRGSGTWG
+2126 VILLSRGK
-2138 NEDGNLTLDG
+2138 DGIFTSDGKLTLDG
-2148 DVTVTAKEGWAV
+2148 DVKVIAKEGWAV

-2186 QGGLNIGGANVNL
+2186 QGGLNTGVVNGY
-2199 GKVQISGGTFIAN
+2199 GKVEISGGTFIAN

-2221 GVHSSVTGL
+2221 GSHSSVTGL

-2237 LAEGRTY
+2237 LAEGLTY
-2244 GDADGKAIKYFD
+2244 GDANGKAIKYFD

-2317 ACGDRVMYFKVD
+2317 ACDTRVMYFKVD
-2329 DGTMYPDIAKA
+2329 DGTMYPDIFEA
-2340 LSAVTD
+2340 LEAVSK
-2346 RTDNPVIKMLADCTD
+2346 RTDNPVIKMLAD
-2361 QYVSNIG
+2361 YKVEHVANIG

-2376 LNGFRITTSQVII
+2376 LNGFRMGGTQTKI
-2389 YKDHVLTIIDSSEKK
+2389 YKDHVLTIIDSSEGKA
-2404 TGSMGALWAD
+2404 GSMGALWAD

-2429 ASYADSIKITGEGT
+2429 ASYEDSIKITGEGT
-2443 VKIRKIQMLGPT
+2443 VKIRKIQMLGDYS
-2455 GGSNKKVVAD
+2455 GSNKKVVAD

-2493 AKNTSSGYLQQ
+2493 VYNNGNLQQ
-2504 YLPGNY
+2504 YLPGPY
-2510 KDSTAVLPDGQY
+2510 KESTTTLAEGQY
-2522 YTVLPHEHGFTVST
+2522 YTVAKHDHGFTVGT
-2536 VKICPNGCGFTC
+2536 ETTCPTGCGFTC
-2548 DHSSVG
+2548 DHSDVG
-2554 ADGTCVGCGTVFTAK
+2554 ADGTCDGCGTVFTAK
-2569 VTSADASQTVY
+2569 VTSADESETVY

-2608 DILGTIDNVKTVT
+2608 DIQGTIDNVKTVT

-2629 DSGSSGIGVG
+2629 DSGSFTISVGNDVAGVA
-2639 DEYYGSPATAYP
+2639 SP

-2658 QGDIQS
+2658 TGDIQG
-2664 PIRVCV
+2664 IMHVAV
-2670 FSTLDLSGWTGGTI
+2670 FSTLDLSRWTGGTI
-2684 TRVAVSDFSRLDKD
+2684 KSVFVSDNWRFDEA
-2698 TREPV
+2698 TREASL
-2703 IIVGEKAGT
+2703 IVGESAGT
-2712 IETLAY
+2712 ISKLAY
-2718 TCWDLGDI
+2718 SQWALE
-2726 SNTKLSG
+2726 NVAKTKLSG
-2733 GTYGKIVSETWDVP
+2733 GTYGEIASATWDVP

-2768 PYSTTLENYNSSI
+2768 PYDTTLENYGSSI
-2781 YNVTVVECPHEVIED
+2781 YNLKVVLCPHEVIED
-2796 GHCVYC
+2796 GRCVYC

-2809 VDSTAYKTYG
+2809 VNSTAYKTYG
-2819 EAEPVWLT
+2819 EAQTAWLA

-2858 NGYKIADGN
+2858 NGYKIADGK
-2867 MYDEDSGQYKSHW
+2867 MYDDGGQYTPSW
-2880 SITVSDMALTIKDGS
+2880 RITVSDMALTIKDGS
-2895 EAGNGQ
+2895 EAGDGR
-2901 LDNLVMSANGKLTL
+2901 LDNLVMSAKGKLTL

-2925 PNDETV
+2925 PSDETV
-2931 QVTLQGGGLKSG
+2931 QVTLQGGGLKNYDSE
-2943 FDIAIPT
+2943 IPL
-2950 AYLLADGY
+2950 ARLLADGY
-2958 DLKEAPDLW
+2958 NLGGLRGDLSFKGSGDSSSGIPYA
-2967 STGEGNLPTYTV
+2967 V

-2993 MPNGR
+2993 MPNGK
-2998 NKLPFAP
+2998 NILPFAP
-3005 AVTTDEGAEV
+3005 TVTMDEGEEE

-3049 SSKESDDNQA
+3049 SSKESASYQA

-3069 DVFAVVKGYGSDSAP
+3069 DVFAVVQAYDESDAA
-3084 LWRAALNGYELTIGK
+3084 LWRAAITGYELTIGK
-3099 GDLRDAVVELVNPEA
+3099 GDLRDAVVELVNPEM

-3129 EQTQYVQVTLYGET
+3129 EQTQYVQVKLYGKT

-3164 TVSAAADSA
+3164 TVSAAEGSD

-3186 PLPLEG
+3186 PLPLES

-3217 RGVDQRFYSDIS
+3217 RGVESFYGNIN
-3229 WLVRGVDYELS
+3229 WLVRGADYELS

-3250 QGQYTGLYATV
+3250 RGWYTGLYATV

-3318 QLLPELAEGCSYGE
+3318 QLLPELAAGCSYGD

-3337 IRQYGTYG
+3337 IRTNGTYG

-3421 KTTITYGETVGS
+3421 KTTITYGETLSS

-3458 KPGAQSGYQAAWTF
+3458 TPGAQSGYQAAWTF

-3486 ARINVDWAEL
+3486 ARINVDRAEL

-3548 FTNAGTYTVYYEAI
+3548 FTNAGTYTVYYKAI

-3569 PVGGSFTVTIEKQKV
+3569 PVGGSFTVTIEKQKL
-3584 NVRTP
+3584 NVLTP

-3594 VYDGTTNAA
+3594 VYDGTTDAA
-3603 LTELKFY
+3603 LTEVKFY
-3610 DTAVGMDALVTL
+3610 DAAVGMSAVVAL
-3622 DKADYTISNV
+3622 DKTDYTISNA

-3733 GADVPAFTG
+3733 GAAVPAFTG

-3777 VKLGESLTYNGT
+3777 VELGESLTYNGT

-3885 DAQQVNAGTYTLTVT
+3885 DAQQINAGKYTLTVT

-3915 APKTILDGDV
+3915 EPKTILDGDV
-3925 QVDGQVLTY
+3925 QVDSRVLTY
-3934 TGKAQTPQVTVSGL
+3934 TGKAQTPQVTVTGL
-3948 VRDKDYT
+3948 VRDKDYA
-3955 VAYENNVNA
+3955 VAYENNINA

-4003 GKDAPEFTAA
+4003 GKDAPEFTVA

-4052 GLTSGNYDI
+4052 GLISGNYDI

-4094 DVDTHGSDGAV
+4094 DVDTHGSNGAV

-4145 AQTAVTVTVQS
+4145 AQTAVTVTVQP

-4163 VTRPANVTF
+4163 VTRPSNVTF

-4237 LDGDVQVDGQVLT
+4237 LDGDAQVDSRVLT
-4250 YTGKAQTPQVTVSG
+4250 YTGKAQTPQVTVTG

-4270 YTVAYENNVNA
+4270 YAVAYENNINA

-4327 TAAYNGFV
+4327 TVAYNGFV

-4360 EFGYPITVKGLTSG
+4360 EFGYAITAKGLTSG

-4426 SDTNVVTVD
+4426 SDTDVITVD

-4528 GTGNFTGTADK
+4528 GTGNFTGTA
-4539 EFTIARKD
+4539 
-4547 IAGAEI
+4547 
-4553 ELGESLTYNGGEQS
+4553 
-4567 QTISS
+4567 
-4572 VTSDGLDVT
+4572 
-4581 YTVSGNSG
+4581 
-4589 TEAGTYTLTVTG
+4589 
-4601 TGNFTGTAD
+4601 
-4610 KAFTIA
+4610 
-4616 RRDIADA
+4616 
-4623 VIGLGEGLTYNGG
+4623 
-4636 EQSQTIS
+4636 
-4643 SVTAGGL
+4643 
-4650 DVTYTVS
+4650 
-4657 GNSGTE
+4657 
-4663 AGMYTLTVTGTGNF
+4663 
-4677 TGTAGKAFTIARKDI
+4677 
-4692 AGAEIEL
+4692 
-4699 GESLTYNGGEQ
+4699 
-4710 SQTISSVTSDGL
+4710 
-4722 DVTYTVSGEK
+4722 
-4732 RTDAGTYTLTV
+4732 
-4743 AGTGNFTGTAGK
+4743 GK
-4755 RFTIAPMDISNAAV
+4755 RFTIAPMDISDAAV

-4777 GTAQTTVITSVTADG
+4777 GTAQTTVITSVEADG

-4807 VSVGVYPLAVTG
+4807 VSVGVYPLTVTG

-4859 RAALDQA
+4859 RATLDQA

-4885 SVGYCDAAETA
+4885 SMGYCDAAETA

-4987 EPNLRPAVGSYA
+4987 EPNLRPAVGSYT

-5073 GVFSLEGVVTGVY
+5073 GVFSLEGVVAGVY

-5319 CTGIVLTFRRKHKDD
+5319 CTGIVLTFRRKRKDD

>member
-57 GEDGIAVMAASAN
+57 GIAVMAASAN
-70 EAEYKDKEY
+70 EAEYKGVEY
-79 ATLAAAF
+79 ATLEAAF

-94 GTVKVLKDVTLN
+94 GTIKLLNNVTL
-106 KADDKGIVLTSGDVT
+106 DKEDGTGIKVTCTVT
-121 LDLNGKT
+121 LDLNGFT
-128 VTKSATED
+128 VTKAQREWEYETQNNGSK
-136 RHSGEDYAVF
+136 YAMFWVYG
-146 SVKGNSAL
+146 GNL
-154 TIEDSVGGGE
+154 TIEDSSEGTGTIE
-164 IVQLNENPA
+164 QLNSNPA
-173 VLLRGSGTL
+173 VLVWPSGGTL
-182 TVNSG
+182 TVNGG
-187 TIKAT
+187 TIKT
-192 NTGSDTNVY
+192 ENTGGSTD
-201 SYNLVC
+201 
-207 AVYAC
+207 VYAFNYAC
-212 GNTAYI
+212 AIYAGGDTAYI
-218 NGGTFWGNTMGVVQA
+218 NGGSFWGNRVGVFVL
-233 SDNLHI
+233 SNNVYI
-239 TGGEFYGAKSYA
+239 TGGTFHGETSNA
-251 LYVSTQKYK
+251 LYVNRGG
-260 ENKVLSGGTYTTGV
+260 EARLSGGKFTTGV
-274 ADGYSIWYASY
+274 TDGDSIYCGSQYDNVKKW
-285 NLADVLLADGYQY
+285 LAGGYQY
-298 ADEEGNTLT
+298 ADGEDQALT
-307 VEGKS
+307 VGDTDR
-312 QASGVKGTAKVVPA
+312 GVKGTAKVVPA

-334 EGGAKQVRTDA
+334 EGGTKQVCTDA
-345 TELTGNNNKL
+345 TELTGNNDKL
-355 NDGWYVVTGNVTI
+355 NDEWYVVTGNVTI
-368 NDSLIICAETVNLI
+368 DGPLTIGAETVNLI
-382 LCDGATLA
+382 LCDGATLTM
-390 VDMLEVYGALKQA
+390 DMLEVYVEQA
-403 TLNVYLQKDGTGKL
+403 PLNVYLQKDGTGKL
-417 TTPLGFSHVGSEL
+417 TTPLGVNRLYKDRL

-450 TDGRNGG
+450 TDGHNGG

-464 HEGLEYTN
+464 HKGLEYTN

-480 TCGLCGTTVSGKHSF
+480 TCDYCGTTVSGKHEF
-495 GKWEQND
+495 GDWKEED
-502 ADSHKA
+502 AATHIA
-508 ICAVCKFEKTADHD
+508 ICKDCGYKKTANHD
-522 FEMSA
+522 FRLIPTGETH
-527 LEDGQHHSMTCGTC
+527 LPFCRTCN
-541 GYQGAAA
+541 YKGAQVS
-548 AHTYAESAK
+548 HTYAAEN
-557 DEYNR
+557 DHTCE
-562 LACTGCG
+562 CG
-569 VFLAAEYNGEQYALL
+569 TALAATYNGVQYANLETAIK
-584 QAAIDAAKGEGGT
+584 AATTGEGGT
-597 VKLAQ
+597 VTLAR
-602 NTGENVTVTDGSV
+602 NADASITVSSGEVI
-615 TIDLNDMMWGAD
+615 IDLGGYTWKNSAT
-627 LKSRPYV
+627 
-634 PLTVTGGSVTLQNGK
+634 PLTVSGGEVTLQNGVLL
-649 IYQSGNYQTVG
+649 QVSMSTGGNGLLITGGDVTVG
-660 SGVVI
+660 DKTVI
-665 DGGSVTVKGDAS
+665 DGMAHAIEVQGD
-677 IHAYDHSV
+677 
-685 DVQSGEL
+685 GRL
-692 ILEKGAMLLS
+692 TLEKGATLTNV
-702 GLKVPEGKVLA
+702 LKVPDTMKLA
-713 DYLPSGTAFTK
+713 DCLASGTAFVK
-724 CEFDGTGTTVYN
+724 CTVNGTTVTPSN
-736 DYVSDV
+736 PTEYVSDV
-742 YTANE
+742 YTASE
-747 YGEGMH
+747 SDSEISMTV
-753 VAEHRHQ
+753 VAHRHS
-760 IINKKPCACGYTCDH
+760 IINGKPCDCGYACSNDH
-775 SAGWDENGACKT
+775 SKGWNASACPV
-787 CGTTASVQVTAGSTT
+787 CGMEASVEVTGADGTAK
-802 TYYAEFADAITYA
+802 YFAAFADAITYA

-822 VKLLQDVHNATVID
+822 VTLRQDVEVSYGTYV
-836 PDATPA
+836 
-842 YITGPLTLDLNGC
+842 TGPLTLDLNGHMVY
-855 TVEWLVVGWNEYE
+855 TDDDDLVVGWSVYE
-868 DDEENDQQILTG
+868 DDGNNNYVLKDTIPGQLILTD
-880 STPGYLTLIN
+880 SSEN
-890 SGDKTTGA
+890 KTGA
-898 VTVQLDFYDGTLHI
+898 VVRLSLEAGTLDI
-912 SDASVWCLACVSG
+912 SDAYVPNLECESG
-925 EVTTSGD
+925 GTVTANGNIRGD
-932 ISSNDGASE
+932 SNNNDIY
-941 LDWSIGDTTLT
+941 WSISGTLN
-952 IGEGVAVGDA
+952 IKD
-962 TLTIGEGVTVGDGAF
+962 VTVGYANLY
-977 STDGGSIT
+977 SEDGGSI
-985 ITDGTF
+985 IIEGGTF
-991 GDVIFNNND
+991 GVTYFFTY
-1000 DGKIA
+1000 
-1005 IRGGTFDQV
+1005 GGSFA
-1014 TFHDDSGGIEISGGT
+1014 ISGGT
-1029 FAKVESSN
+1029 FAEVVSCGKN
-1037 GNTKIPLMNL
+1037 NNDKTPLMNL
-1047 LAKGYAFWGKYS
+1047 LAKGYAFWSVGKD
-1059 GEVVDASG
+1059 EAVDASG
-1067 TKEPLED
+1067 TTLED
-1074 VEVRAHKHS
+1074 KNVEVRAHTHH

-1103 DIYGKLQSALNAA
+1103 DIYGTLQSALNAA

-1175 IIQATSTA
+1175 IIQAASTA
-1183 ADPRPAVYLTG
+1183 AAPRPAVYLTG

-1252 LGSTFTSGNQET
+1252 LGSTFTRGDQEA
-1264 ETRTINAKESTR
+1264 ETRTIDASGSTR
-1276 YGNLRQLLE
+1276 YDNLRQLLE
-1285 SDDRLAYQCDNDYQG
+1285 SDDKMAYQCDNDYQG

-1307 DTYDW
+1307 DTYNW
-1312 GSGDYTIIA
+1312 GAGNYSIIA

-1342 KTCWHINSTNWS
+1342 KTCWHINSTNWK

-1372 DTETYSCGICKAAL
+1372 DTETYTCGICKAAL

-1449 ATVTLNLN
+1449 ATVYLNLN

-1471 TLNIKAGTLNLTDD
+1471 TLNIKAGTLNLTDE
-1485 KSTGAL
+1485 KGAGAL

-1507 TVGKI
+1507 TVGKVER
-1512 GKLNVSGGTVSLSG
+1512 LNVSGGKVTLSG
-1526 GTFGWID
+1526 GTFGEIT
-1533 APNGAKAG
+1533 APNGAEAG

-1556 FVDYTNS
+1556 FVDYTDS
-1563 TNAMT
+1563 ANAMT

-1579 VDTTTGVCRYCNT
+1579 VDMTTGVCKYCNT
-1592 KFAARVVYNGQTRYV
+1592 KFAARVAYNGQTRYV

-1639 DLNCHRVD
+1639 DLNGHRVD

-1738 GNGAYTVLQQM
+1738 GNGAYTVLQKM
-1749 SATELKDV
+1749 GETELKDV
-1757 KVLPHTHTYKDGVC
+1757 KVLAHTHQYTNGVC
-1771 DCGDECDVLL
+1771 ECGDECDVLL
-1781 NGTQKFSTIQAAVD
+1781 VGVKKFDSIQDAVD
-1795 AILESGTRE
+1795 YILASETKE

-1992 IIVAAHEHSLTA
+1992 IIVAAHEHTLVKGT
-2004 GKCDCGYTCP
+2004 CECGYTCP

-2026 CNQTFVAKAVTQ
+2026 CDQTFVAKAVTQ
-2038 VTASTST
+2038 VTSSTST

-2052 EDALTAANGAPV
+2052 EDALTATNGAPE
-2064 VTLLRN
+2064 VTLLTD
-2070 VDLGA
+2070 VELGA
-2075 ESLVVTDKMRAGV
+2075 KTLVVTDKMRAGV
-2088 LDLNGHTLSGS
+2088 LDLNEHTLSGS
-2099 GDVVLEIWCSRGL
+2099 GDVVLEIWCNYGL
-2112 TIRNGTMENTGDGD
+2112 TIRNGTIENTGDGD

-2186 QGGLNIGGANVNL
+2186 QGGLNTGVVNGY
-2199 GKVQISGGTFIAN
+2199 GKVEISGGTFIAN

-2221 GVHSSVTGL
+2221 GQYSSVTGL

-2237 LAEGRTY
+2237 LAEGLTY
-2244 GDADGKAIKYFD
+2244 GDANGKAIKYFD

-2263 DTSNSKWPKGVYLN
+2263 DTSNSKWPKGVYLD

-2284 EHTSHEIDRES
+2284 EHTSHDIDRES

-2317 ACGDRVMYFKVD
+2317 ACDTRVMYCKTD
-2329 DGTMYPDIAKA
+2329 DGTLYPTVQEAQIAIQ
-2340 LSAVTD
+2340 D
-2346 RTDNPVIKMLADCTD
+2346 RTDNPVITLLADYGDMTLA
-2361 QYVSNIG
+2361 G
-2368 TASGCTLD
+2368 TANGYRLD
-2376 LNGFRITTSQVII
+2376 LNGFHAGNSQTII
-2389 YKDHVLTIIDSSEKK
+2389 SKDRVLTIIDSSKEKA
-2404 TGSMGALWAD
+2404 GSMGTLWAKD
-2414 GGRVTIQDGSYAEII
+2414 GKVIIQDGSYAELI
-2429 ASYADSIKITGEGT
+2429 ASNADSIRITGEGT

-2455 GGSNKKVVAD
+2455 GGSNTKVVAD

-2478 SGETATYTVVDGYYN
+2478 NTTPAKYTIVDGYHN
-2493 AKNTSSGYLQQ
+2493 DRNFSGNYLQQ
-2504 YLPGNY
+2504 YLPGNT
-2510 KDSTAVLPDGQY
+2510 KDSTAVLPTGQY

-2554 ADGTCVGCGTVFTAK
+2554 ADGTCDGCGTVFTAK

-2580 YVDLTTALNSAVDGD
+2580 YADGYYPNSENTRSGLDAAFEAAEDGS
-2595 TVTVMRDASMKGA
+2595 TVTVLGGSTVVAYLDGSKKLTLALNGKDVTTIYVGRDVTQGIDNSLTVTGKGNIQSLYVHKDNTA
-2608 DILGTIDNVKTVT
+2608 NLAIWAGKMDQLYVYDGGKATLGSGSTFGKVVLNGNTAGSVLSPLCAFRNKDLTYVRYETTGTLDNVKV
-2621 LDLNGHNI
+2621 LL
-2629 DSGSSGIGVG
+2629 
-2639 DEYYGSPATAYP
+2639 
-2651 GKLIVTG
+2651 
-2658 QGDIQS
+2658 
-2664 PIRVCV
+2664 
-2670 FSTLDLSGWTGGTI
+2670 
-2684 TRVAVSDFSRLDKD
+2684 
-2698 TREPV
+2698 
-2703 IIVGEKAGT
+2703 
-2712 IETLAY
+2712 
-2718 TCWDLGDI
+2718 
-2726 SNTKLSG
+2726 
-2733 GTYGKIVSETWDVP
+2733 
-2747 ITPGQALAAGYAFQN
+2747 
-2762 ADGTFV
+2762 
-2768 PYSTTLENYNSSI
+2768 
-2781 YNVTVVECPHEVIED
+2781 CPHEVIED

-2819 EAEPVWLT
+2819 EAQTAWLA

-2847 GVSGKTYTLDL
+2847 GESGKTYTLDL
-2858 NGYKIADGN
+2858 NGYKIADGK
-2867 MYDEDSGQYKSHW
+2867 MYDDGGRYTPSW
-2880 SITVSDMALTIKDGS
+2880 RITVSDMALTIKDGS
-2895 EAGNGQ
+2895 ADGDGR
-2901 LDNLVMSANGKLTL
+2901 LDNLVMSAKGKLTL

-2998 NKLPFAP
+2998 NKLPFVP
-3005 AVTTDEGAEV
+3005 TVTMDEGEEE
-3015 PAKINVAWYLWNG
+3015 PAKINVAWYLEDG
-3028 TAAKYLASAE
+3028 TSLASAE

-3049 SSKESDDNQA
+3049 SGKESADNQA

-3069 DVFAVVKGYGSDSAP
+3069 HVFAVVKGYSSDSAP
-3084 LWRAALNGYELTIGK
+3084 LWRAAITGYELTIGK
-3099 GDLRDAVVELVNPEA
+3099 GDLRDAVVELVDAEA
-3114 MVFKPDTINADHKAL
+3114 MVFAPSIVEEDHKARTL
-3129 EQTQYVQVTLYGET
+3129 TQYVQVTLYGKT

-3152 GNTGAN
+3152 GNTGTD
-3158 AGNYKL
+3158 AGDYKL
-3164 TVSAAADSA
+3164 TVSAAADSD

-3186 PLPLEG
+3186 PLPLES

-3209 DAATVYAF
+3209 DAATVFTF

-3318 QLLPELAEGCSYGE
+3318 QLLPELAAGCSYGD

-3337 IRQYGTYG
+3337 IRTNGTYG

-3433 IGLSGSMTAGGE
+3433 IGLSGNMTAGGE

-3496 TGVSVKQVGTLTYN
+3496 TGVSVEQVGTLTYN

-3533 YSTIMHANFAAEMPK
+3533 YSTIMNANFAAEMPK

-3569 PVGGSFTVTIEKQKV
+3569 PVGGSFTVTIEKQKL
-3584 NVRTP
+3584 NVLTP

-3594 VYDGTTNAA
+3594 VYDGTTDAA
-3603 LTELKFY
+3603 LTEVKFY
-3610 DTAVGMDALVTL
+3610 DAAVGMSAVVAL
-3622 DKADYTISNV
+3622 DKADYTISNA

-3832 TGSVDKKF
+3832 TGSVEKKF
-3840 TIGQLNIGN
+3840 NIGKLNIGN

-3885 DAQQVNAGTYTLTVT
+3885 DAQQINAGKYTLTVT

-3925 QVDGQVLTY
+3925 QVDSRVLTY
-3934 TGKAQTPQVTVSGL
+3934 TGKAQTPQVTVTGL

-3978 GKVEKTFAIG
+3978 GKVEKTFTIG

-4003 GKDAPEFTAA
+4003 GKDAPEFTVA
-4013 YNGFVNGEDAAV
+4013 YSGFVNGEDAAV

-4040 PVTEFGYPITVK
+4040 PVTEFGYAITAK

-4105 TFESSDTNVVTVDDA
+4105 TFESSDTDVITVDDA

-4133 SVKLAKGSNYVA
+4133 SVKLARASNYVA

-4226 ARSYKVTPKTI
+4226 ARSYKVTPKAI
-4237 LDGDVQVDGQVLT
+4237 LGGDVQVDGQVLT

-4327 TAAYNGFV
+4327 TVAYSGFV

-4360 EFGYPITVKGLTSG
+4360 EFGYAITAKGLTSG

-4426 SDTNVVTVD
+4426 SDTDVITVD

-4553 ELGESLTYNGGEQS
+4553 KLGESLTYNGGEQSQTISSVTSDGLDVTYTVSGNSGTEAGTYTLTVAGTGNFTGTADKAFTIARKDIAGAEIELGESLTYNGGEQS

-4589 TEAGTYTLTVTG
+4589 TEAGTYTLTVAG

-4610 KAFTIA
+4610 
-4616 RRDIADA
+4616 
-4623 VIGLGEGLTYNGG
+4623 
-4636 EQSQTIS
+4636 
-4643 SVTAGGL
+4643 
-4650 DVTYTVS
+4650 
-4657 GNSGTE
+4657 
-4663 AGMYTLTVTGTGNF
+4663 
-4677 TGTAGKAFTIARKDI
+4677 KAFTIARKDI

-4755 RFTIAPMDISNAAV
+4755 RFTIAPMDISDAAV

-4777 GTAQTTVITSVTADG
+4777 GTAQTTVITSVEADG

-4807 VSVGVYPLAVTG
+4807 VSVGVYPLTVTG

-4859 RAALDQA
+4859 RATLDQA

-4885 SVGYCDAAETA
+4885 SMGYCDAAETA

-4912 GAEGQAATVT
+4912 DAEGQAATVT

-4987 EPNLRPAVGSYA
+4987 EPNLRPAVGSYT

-5073 GVFSLEGVVTGVY
+5073 GVFSLEGVVAGVY

>member
-51 VQSGED
+51 VQSGAD
-57 GEDGIAVMAASAN
+57 GENGIAVMAASAN

-79 ATLAAAF
+79 ATLEAAF

-94 GTVKVLKDVTLN
+94 GTIKLLNNVTL
-106 KADDKGIVLTSGDVT
+106 DKEDGTGIKVTCTVT
-121 LDLNGKT
+121 LDLNGCT
-128 VTKSATED
+128 VTKAQREWEYETQNNGSK
-136 RHSGEDYAVF
+136 YAMFWVYG
-146 SVKGNSAL
+146 GNL
-154 TIEDSVGGGE
+154 TIEDSSEGTGTIE
-164 IVQLNENPA
+164 QLNSNPA
-173 VLLRGSGTL
+173 VLVWPSGGTL
-182 TVNSG
+182 TVNGG
-187 TIKAT
+187 TIKT
-192 NTGSDTNVY
+192 ENTGGSTD
-201 SYNLVC
+201 
-207 AVYAC
+207 VYAFNYAC
-212 GNTAYI
+212 AIYAGGDTAYI
-218 NGGTFWGNTMGVVQA
+218 NGGSFWGNRVGVFVL
-233 SDNLHI
+233 SNNVYI
-239 TGGEFYGAKSYA
+239 TGGTFHGETSNA
-251 LYVSTQKYK
+251 LYVNRGGKAQ
-260 ENKVLSGGTYTTGV
+260 LSGGTFTTGV
-274 ADGYSIWYASY
+274 TDGNSIYCGSGETA
-285 NLADVLLADGYQY
+285 NGLLAGGYQY
-298 ADEEGNTLT
+298 VDESGSASTLSTNSLGVVGN
-307 VEGKS
+307 
-312 QASGVKGTAKVVPA
+312 AKVVPA

-334 EGGAKQVRTDA
+334 EGGTKQVCTDA

-355 NDGWYVVTGNVTI
+355 NDEWYVVTGNVTI
-368 NDSLIICAETVNLI
+368 NDRLIICAETVNLI
-382 LCDGATLA
+382 LCDGATLT
-390 VDMLEVYGALKQA
+390 VNGPIEVFGAPGGA
-403 TLNVYLQKDGTGKL
+403 TLNVYMQKGGTGKL
-417 TTPLGFSHVGSEL
+417 VTPLGFSLVGSEL

-450 TDGRNGG
+450 TDGHNGG

-464 HEGLEYTN
+464 HKGLEYTN

-480 TCGLCGTTVSGKHSF
+480 TCDYCGTTVSGKHEF
-495 GKWEQND
+495 GDWKEED
-502 ADSHKA
+502 ANTHIA
-508 ICAVCKFEKTADHD
+508 ICKDCGYKKTANHD
-522 FEMSA
+522 FRLIPTGETHMPFC
-527 LEDGQHHSMTCGTC
+527 HTCN
-541 GYQGAAA
+541 YKGAQVS
-548 AHTYAESAK
+548 HTYAAEN
-557 DEYNR
+557 DHTCE
-562 LACTGCG
+562 CG
-569 VFLAAEYNGEQYALL
+569 TALAATYNGVQYANLETAIK
-584 QAAIDAAKGEGGT
+584 AATTGEGGT
-597 VKLAQ
+597 VTLAR
-602 NTGENVTVTDGSV
+602 NADASITVSSGEVI
-615 TIDLNDMMWGAD
+615 IDLGGYTWQNSAT
-627 LKSRPYV
+627 
-634 PLTVTGGSVTLQNGK
+634 PLTVSGGEVTLKNGVLAQVGMTA
-649 IYQSGNYQTVG
+649 IGEGNG
-660 SGVVI
+660 LVI
-665 DGGSVTVKGDAS
+665 TSGSVTVDAVVISGMARS
-677 IHAYDHSV
+677 IDL
-685 DVQSGEL
+685 QGGTL
-692 ILEKGAMLLS
+692 TLGAGATLTNV
-702 GLKVPEGKVLA
+702 LKVPDTMKLA
-713 DYLPSGTAFTK
+713 DCLASGTAFKSCTIL
-724 CEFDGTGTTVYN
+724 DNAVTSVG
-736 DYVSDV
+736 DYVSNA
-742 YTANE
+742 YTASE
-747 YGEGMH
+747 SDSEISMTV
-753 VAEHRHQ
+753 VAHRHS
-760 IINKKPCACGYTCDH
+760 IINGKPCDCGYACSNDH
-775 SAGWDENGACKT
+775 SKGWNASACPV
-787 CGTTASVQVTAGSTT
+787 CGMEASVEVTGADGTAK
-802 TYYAEFADAITYA
+802 YFAAFADAITYA

-822 VKLLQDVHNATVID
+822 VKLRQDVEVSYGTYV
-836 PDATPA
+836 
-842 YITGPLTLDLNGC
+842 TGPLTLDLNGHRVY
-855 TVEWLVVGWNEYE
+855 TDDDDLVVGWSVYE
-868 DDEENDQQILTG
+868 DDGNNNYVLKDTIPGQLILTD
-880 STPGYLTLIN
+880 SSENKT
-890 SGDKTTGA
+890 GDVVSLVLEA
-898 VTVQLDFYDGTLHI
+898 GTLDI
-912 SDASVWCLACVSG
+912 SDAYVPNLECESG
-925 EVTTSGD
+925 GTVTANGNIRGD
-932 ISSNDGASE
+932 SNDN
-941 LDWSIGDTTLT
+941 DIYWSISGTLN
-952 IGEGVAVGDA
+952 IKD
-962 TLTIGEGVTVGDGAF
+962 VTVGYANLY
-977 STDGGSIT
+977 SEDGGSI
-985 ITDGTF
+985 IIEGGTF
-991 GDVIFNNND
+991 GVTYFFTY
-1000 DGKIA
+1000 
-1005 IRGGTFDQV
+1005 GGSFA
-1014 TFHDDSGGIEISGGT
+1014 ISGGT
-1029 FAKVESSN
+1029 FAEVVSCGKN
-1037 GNTKIPLMNL
+1037 DNDKTPLMNL
-1047 LAKGYAFWGKYS
+1047 LAKGYAFCLTDDI
-1059 GEVVDASG
+1059 ETIAVDASG
-1067 TKEPLED
+1067 TTLKNVTVKE
-1074 VEVRAHKHS
+1074 HKHH

-1103 DIYGKLQSALNAA
+1103 DIYGTLQSALKAA
-1116 TKDSSIKWVQLGQ
+1116 TKDSSIEWVQLGQ

-1135 TFNGGEASVTLD
+1135 TFNGGEASVTLN

-1175 IIQATSTA
+1175 IIQAASTA

-1194 GTLVFDGVLTAEG
+1194 GTLVFEGVLTAEG

-1252 LGSTFTSGNQET
+1252 IGSTFTSGNQET

-1307 DTYDW
+1307 DTYNW
-1312 GSGDYTIIA
+1312 GAGNYSIIA
-1321 HTHTYMAKGSGDT
+1321 HTHTYMAKESGDT
-1334 DYAICACG
+1334 DWADCACG

-1372 DTETYSCGICKAAL
+1372 DTETYTCGICKAAL

-1449 ATVTLNLN
+1449 ATVYLNLN

-1512 GKLNVSGGTVSLSG
+1512 ERLNVSGGTVSLSG

-1579 VDTTTGVCRYCNT
+1579 VDMTTGVCRYCNT
-1592 KFAARVVYNGQTRYV
+1592 KFAARVAYNGQTRYV

-1639 DLNCHRVD
+1639 DLNGHRVD

-1738 GNGAYTVLQQM
+1738 ENGAYTVLQKM
-1749 SATELKDV
+1749 GETELKDV

-1771 DCGDECDVLL
+1771 ECGDECDVLL
-1781 NGTQKFSTIQAAVD
+1781 VGVKKFNSIQDAVD
-1795 AILESGTRE
+1795 YILASETRE

-1810 KDRAENVSI
+1810 KDRAENVTI
-1819 DSQDAKITIDLGGN
+1819 DTKDETLASKITIDLGGN
-1833 TWTADLRDGK
+1833 TWTANLTDG
-1843 ASPVLF
+1843 AAHAVL
-1849 ITGKSGGTG
+1849 TVAGRY
-1858 SAFMHESVV
+1858 AYEPVV
-1867 TLQNGTIK
+1867 TVQNGTIK
-1875 QGGSGNT
+1875 QGGTGDT
-1882 AASAIKTESHS
+1882 AESAIVIGSH
-1893 TLVLGE
+1893 TKLVLGD
-1899 NITVVTVVRGAGSG
+1899 ITVVKGYNGSRM
-1913 KYAVDMSRNYSDK
+1913 KYAVYMDSTPRSEMLRLEKGS
-1926 ALQMS
+1926 
-1931 VGNVLIGGFTGPY
+1931 VLIGGAQIGFFS
-1944 NDSLSAWLPEG
+1944 NSLALATWLAEG
-1955 AAFVKCTYSEST
+1955 TTFVQCTYDEESGAVT
-1967 GTATANDPIE
+1967 TDPDT
-1977 YVNLYNSDANICKED
+1977 YVNLYNTNFTKEN
-1992 IIVAAHEHSLTA
+1992 VAVVAHSHTLTA
-2004 GKCDCGYTCP
+2004 GQCECGYTCP

-2038 VTASTST
+2038 VTSSTST

-2052 EDALTAANGAPV
+2052 QDAMTAANGAPV

-2075 ESLVVTDKMRAGV
+2075 ERLVVTGDMNASA
-2088 LDLNGHTLSGS
+2088 LDLNGYTLSGS
-2099 GDVVLEIWCSRGL
+2099 GDVVLEIWCNYGL

-2126 VILLSRGSGTWG
+2126 VILLSRGK
-2138 NEDGNLTLDG
+2138 DGIFTSDGKLTLDG
-2148 DVTVTAKEGWAV
+2148 DVKVIAKEGWAV

-2186 QGGLNIGGANVNL
+2186 QGGLNTGVVNGY
-2199 GKVQISGGTFIAN
+2199 GKVEISGGTFIAN

-2221 GVHSSVTGL
+2221 GSHSSVTGL

-2237 LAEGRTY
+2237 LAEGLTY
-2244 GDADGKAIKYFD
+2244 GDANGKAIKYFD

-2317 ACGDRVMYFKVD
+2317 ACDTRVMYFKVD
-2329 DGTMYPDIAKA
+2329 DGTMYPDIFEA
-2340 LSAVTD
+2340 LEAVSK
-2346 RTDNPVIKMLADCTD
+2346 RTDNPVIKMLAD
-2361 QYVSNIG
+2361 YKVEHVANIG

-2376 LNGFRITTSQVII
+2376 LNGFRMGGTQTKI
-2389 YKDHVLTIIDSSEKK
+2389 YKDHVLTIIDSSEGKA
-2404 TGSMGALWAD
+2404 GSMGALWAD

-2429 ASYADSIKITGEGT
+2429 ASYEDSIKITGEGT
-2443 VKIRKIQMLGPT
+2443 VKIRKIQMLGDYS
-2455 GGSNKKVVAD
+2455 GSNKKVVAD

-2493 AKNTSSGYLQQ
+2493 VYNNGNLQQ
-2504 YLPGNY
+2504 YLPGPY
-2510 KDSTAVLPDGQY
+2510 KESTTTLAEGQY
-2522 YTVLPHEHGFTVST
+2522 YTVAKHDHGFTVGT
-2536 VKICPNGCGFTC
+2536 ETTCPTGCGFTC
-2548 DHSSVG
+2548 DHSDVG
-2554 ADGTCVGCGTVFTAK
+2554 ADGTCDGCGTVFTAK
-2569 VTSADASQTVY
+2569 VTSADESETVY

-2608 DILGTIDNVKTVT
+2608 DIQGTIDNVKTVT

-2629 DSGSSGIGVG
+2629 DSGSFTISVGNDVAGVA
-2639 DEYYGSPATAYP
+2639 SP

-2658 QGDIQS
+2658 TGDIQG
-2664 PIRVCV
+2664 IMHVAV
-2670 FSTLDLSGWTGGTI
+2670 FSTLDLSRWTGGTI
-2684 TRVAVSDFSRLDKD
+2684 KSVFVSDNWRFDEA
-2698 TREPV
+2698 TREASL
-2703 IIVGEKAGT
+2703 IVGESAGT
-2712 IETLAY
+2712 ISKLAY
-2718 TCWDLGDI
+2718 SQWALE
-2726 SNTKLSG
+2726 NVAKTKLSG
-2733 GTYGKIVSETWDVP
+2733 GTYGEIASATWDVP

-2768 PYSTTLENYNSSI
+2768 PYDTTLENYGSSI
-2781 YNVTVVECPHEVIED
+2781 YNLKVVLCPHEVIED
-2796 GHCVYC
+2796 GRCVYC

-2809 VDSTAYKTYG
+2809 VNSTAYKTYG
-2819 EAEPVWLT
+2819 EAQTAWLA

-2858 NGYKIADGN
+2858 NGYKIADGK
-2867 MYDEDSGQYKSHW
+2867 MYDDGGQYTPSW
-2880 SITVSDMALTIKDGS
+2880 RITVSDMALTIKDGS
-2895 EAGNGQ
+2895 EAGDGR
-2901 LDNLVMSANGKLTL
+2901 LDNLVMSAKGKLTL

-2925 PNDETV
+2925 PSDETV
-2931 QVTLQGGGLKSG
+2931 QVTLQGGGLKNYDSE
-2943 FDIAIPT
+2943 IPL
-2950 AYLLADGY
+2950 ARLLADGY
-2958 DLKEAPDLW
+2958 NLGGLRGDLSFKGSGDSSSGIPYA
-2967 STGEGNLPTYTV
+2967 V

-2993 MPNGR
+2993 MPNGK
-2998 NKLPFAP
+2998 NILPFAP
-3005 AVTTDEGAEV
+3005 TVTMDEGEEE

-3049 SSKESDDNQA
+3049 SSKESASYQA

-3069 DVFAVVKGYGSDSAP
+3069 DVFAVVQAYDESDAA
-3084 LWRAALNGYELTIGK
+3084 LWRAAITGYELTIGK
-3099 GDLRDAVVELVNPEA
+3099 GDLRDAVVELVNPEM

-3129 EQTQYVQVTLYGET
+3129 EQTQYVQVKLYGKT

-3164 TVSAAADSA
+3164 TVSAAEGSD

-3186 PLPLEG
+3186 PLPLES

-3217 RGVDQRFYSDIS
+3217 RGVESFYGNIN
-3229 WLVRGVDYELS
+3229 WLVRGADYELS

-3250 QGQYTGLYATV
+3250 RGWYTGLYATV

-3318 QLLPELAEGCSYGE
+3318 QLLPELAAGCSYGD

-3337 IRQYGTYG
+3337 IRTNGTYG

-3421 KTTITYGETVGS
+3421 KTTITYGETLSS

-3458 KPGAQSGYQAAWTF
+3458 TPGAQSGYQAAWTF

-3486 ARINVDWAEL
+3486 ARINVDRAEL

-3548 FTNAGTYTVYYEAI
+3548 FTNAGTYTVYYKAI

-3569 PVGGSFTVTIEKQKV
+3569 PVGGSFTVTIEKQKL
-3584 NVRTP
+3584 NVLTP

-3594 VYDGTTNAA
+3594 VYDGTTDAA
-3603 LTELKFY
+3603 LTEVKFY
-3610 DTAVGMDALVTL
+3610 DAAVGMSAVVAL
-3622 DKADYTISNV
+3622 DKTDYTISNA

-3733 GADVPAFTG
+3733 GAAVPAFTG

-3777 VKLGESLTYNGT
+3777 VELGESLTYNGT

-3885 DAQQVNAGTYTLTVT
+3885 DAQQINAGKYTLTVT

-3915 APKTILDGDV
+3915 EPKTILDGDA
-3925 QVDGQVLTY
+3925 QVDSRVLTY
-3934 TGKAQTPQVTVSGL
+3934 TGKAQTPQVTVTGL
-3948 VRDKDYT
+3948 VRDKDYA
-3955 VAYENNVNA
+3955 VAYENNINA

-4003 GKDAPEFTAA
+4003 GKDAPEFTVA

-4052 GLTSGNYDI
+4052 GLISGNYDI

-4094 DVDTHGSDGAV
+4094 DVDTHGSNGAV

-4145 AQTAVTVTVQS
+4145 AQTAVTVTVQP

-4163 VTRPANVTF
+4163 VTRPSNVTF

-4237 LDGDVQVDGQVLT
+4237 LDGDAQVDSRVLT
-4250 YTGKAQTPQVTVSG
+4250 YTGKAQTPQVTVTG

-4270 YTVAYENNVNA
+4270 YAVAYENNINA

-4327 TAAYNGFV
+4327 TVAYNGFV

-4360 EFGYPITVKGLTSG
+4360 EFGYAITAKGLTSG

-4426 SDTNVVTVD
+4426 SDTDVITVD

-4528 GTGNFTGTADK
+4528 GTGNFTGTA
-4539 EFTIARKD
+4539 
-4547 IAGAEI
+4547 
-4553 ELGESLTYNGGEQS
+4553 
-4567 QTISS
+4567 
-4572 VTSDGLDVT
+4572 
-4581 YTVSGNSG
+4581 
-4589 TEAGTYTLTVTG
+4589 
-4601 TGNFTGTAD
+4601 
-4610 KAFTIA
+4610 
-4616 RRDIADA
+4616 
-4623 VIGLGEGLTYNGG
+4623 
-4636 EQSQTIS
+4636 
-4643 SVTAGGL
+4643 
-4650 DVTYTVS
+4650 
-4657 GNSGTE
+4657 
-4663 AGMYTLTVTGTGNF
+4663 
-4677 TGTAGKAFTIARKDI
+4677 
-4692 AGAEIEL
+4692 
-4699 GESLTYNGGEQ
+4699 
-4710 SQTISSVTSDGL
+4710 
-4722 DVTYTVSGEK
+4722 
-4732 RTDAGTYTLTV
+4732 
-4743 AGTGNFTGTAGK
+4743 GK
-4755 RFTIAPMDISNAAV
+4755 RFTIAPMDISDAAV

-4777 GTAQTTVITSVTADG
+4777 GTAQTTVITSVEADG

-4807 VSVGVYPLAVTG
+4807 VSVGVYPLTVTG

-4859 RAALDQA
+4859 RATLDQA

-4885 SVGYCDAAETA
+4885 SMGYCDAAETA

-4987 EPNLRPAVGSYA
+4987 EPNLRPAVGSYT

-5073 GVFSLEGVVTGVY
+5073 GVFSLEGVVAGVY

-5319 CTGIVLTFRRKHKDD
+5319 CTGIVLTFRRKRKDD

>member
-57 GEDGIAVMAASAN
+57 GIAVMAASAN
-70 EAEYKDKEY
+70 EAEYKGVEY

-94 GTVKVLKDVTLN
+94 GTVTVLQDVTMPTDLTLE
-106 KADDKGIVLTSGDVT
+106 KRKGKGIEVTCAVT
-121 LDLNGKT
+121 LDLNGFT
-128 VTKSATED
+128 VTKAEGEWEYEGQNKNSW
-136 RHSGEDYAVF
+136 HSMFWVHG
-146 SVKGNSAL
+146 GNL
-154 TIEDSVGGGE
+154 TIEDSSSEGTGTIE
-164 IVQLNENPA
+164 QLNSNPA
-173 VLLRGSGTL
+173 VLVWPSGGTL

-192 NTGSDTNVY
+192 NTGGSTDVNQFDY
-201 SYNLVC
+201 VC

-212 GNTAYI
+212 GDTAYI
-218 NGGTFWGNTMGVVQA
+218 NGGTFWGNRGGVFVL
-233 SDNLHI
+233 SDVYI
-239 TGGEFYGAKSYA
+239 SGGTFHGETSNA
-251 LYVSTQKYK
+251 LYVNHGGKAQ
-260 ENKVLSGGTYTTGV
+260 LSGGTFTTGV
-274 ADGYSIWYASY
+274 TDGDSIYCGSGKTA
-285 NLADVLLADGYQY
+285 NELLAGGYQY
-298 ADEEGNTLT
+298 VDESGNAATIS
-307 VEGKS
+307 EDNC
-312 QASGVKGTAKVVPA
+312 GVKGT
-326 AGTVEYIG
+326 VEVLPDGVMYIG
-334 EGGAKQVRTDA
+334 EGGTKQVCTDA
-345 TELTGNNNKL
+345 TELTGNNKL

-368 NDSLIICAETVNLI
+368 NDSLIIGAETVNLI
-382 LCDGATLA
+382 LCDGATLT
-390 VDMLEVYGALKQA
+390 VNGPIEVFGAPGGA
-403 TLNVYLQKDGTGKL
+403 TLNVYMQKGGTGKL
-417 TTPLGFSHVGSEL
+417 TTPFGVDHLYKDRL
-430 TINRIGTPMKMVEI
+430 TINRIGTPMKIV
-444 EDETTA
+444 DEEGNKV
-450 TDGRNGG
+450 TDLDNP
-457 FILSKCE
+457 FTLLKCE
-464 HEGLEYTN
+464 HKGLEYTN

-480 TCGLCGTTVSGKHSF
+480 TCDYCGTTVSGKHEF
-495 GKWEQND
+495 GDWKEED
-502 ADSHKA
+502 ANTHIA
-508 ICAVCKFEKTADHD
+508 ICKDCGYKKTANHD
-522 FEMSA
+522 FRLIPTGETHMPFC
-527 LEDGQHHSMTCGTC
+527 HTCN
-541 GYQGAAA
+541 YKGAQVS
-548 AHTYAESAK
+548 HTYAAEN
-557 DEYNR
+557 DHTCE
-562 LACTGCG
+562 CG
-569 VFLAAEYNGEQYALL
+569 TALAATYNGVQYANLETAIK
-584 QAAIDAAKGEGGT
+584 AATTGEGGT
-597 VKLAQ
+597 VTLAR
-602 NTGENVTVTDGSV
+602 NADASITVSSGEVI
-615 TIDLNDMMWGAD
+615 IDLGGYTWKNSAT
-627 LKSRPYV
+627 
-634 PLTVTGGSVTLQNGK
+634 PLTVSGGEVTLKNGVLAQVGMTA
-649 IYQSGNYQTVG
+649 IGEGNG
-660 SGVVI
+660 LVI
-665 DGGSVTVKGDAS
+665 TSGSVTVDAVVISGMARS
-677 IHAYDHSV
+677 IDL
-685 DVQSGEL
+685 QGGTL
-692 ILEKGAMLLS
+692 TLGAGAALTNV
-702 GLKVPEGKVLA
+702 LKVPDTMKLA
-713 DYLPSGTAFTK
+713 DCLASGTAFVK
-724 CEFDGTGTTVYN
+724 CTVNGTTVTPSN
-736 DYVSDV
+736 PTEYVSDV
-742 YTANE
+742 YTASE
-747 YGEGMH
+747 SDSTIAMTV
-753 VAEHRHQ
+753 VAHRHS
-760 IINKKPCACGYTCDH
+760 IVNGKPCDCGYACSNDH
-775 SAGWDENGACKT
+775 SKGWDASACPV
-787 CGTTASVQVTAGSTT
+787 CGMEASVEVTGADGTAK
-802 TYYAEFADAITYA
+802 YFAAFADAITYA

-822 VKLLQDVHNATVID
+822 VKLRQDVHNATGID

-868 DDEENDQQILTG
+868 DDEENNQQILTE

-898 VTVQLDFYDGTLHI
+898 VTGQLDFYDGTLHI

-932 ISSNDGASE
+932 ISSNESASE
-941 LDWSIGDTTLT
+941 LVWSIGDTTLT
-952 IGEGVAVGDA
+952 IGEGVTVGDA
-962 TLTIGEGVTVGDGAF
+962 TLTIGKGVTVGDGAF

-1014 TFHDDSGGIEISGGT
+1014 IFHDDSGGIEISGGT

-1037 GNTKIPLMNL
+1037 GNTNIPLMNL

-1083 IESNGK
+1083 TGSNGK
-1089 CRCGVEA
+1089 CACGVKA
-1096 VVIDSKG
+1096 VVVDSKG
-1103 DIYGKLQSALNAA
+1103 DIYGTLQSALNAA
-1116 TKDSSIKWVQLGQ
+1116 IKDSTIEWVRLGQ

-1135 TFNGGEASVTLD
+1135 TFSGGEASVTLD

-1167 LTIKGDAT
+1167 LTIQGDAT

-1183 ADPRPAVYLTG
+1183 AVPRPAVYLTG
-1194 GTLVFDGVLTAEG
+1194 GTLVFEGVLTAEG

-1252 LGSTFTSGNQET
+1252 LGSTFYAGSQEQDAVT
-1264 ETRTINAKESTR
+1264 LDVRESNK
-1276 YGNLRQLLE
+1276 YKGLRELLE
-1285 SDDRLAYQCDNDYQG
+1285 SDDKMAYQCDNDYQG
-1300 PTLLQVA
+1300 PTLTKVA
-1307 DTYDW
+1307 DTYNW
-1312 GSGDYTIIA
+1312 TTGNYTIIA

-1334 DYAICACG
+1334 DWADCACG
-1342 KTCWHINSTNWS
+1342 KTCRHINSTNWS

-1372 DTETYSCGICKAAL
+1372 DTETYTCGICKAAL

-1449 ATVTLNLN
+1449 ATVTLDLN

-1507 TVGKI
+1507 TVGKVER
-1512 GKLNVSGGTVSLSG
+1512 LNVSGGKVSLSG

-1533 APNGAKAG
+1533 APNGAEAG
-1541 DLLAKGYAFKNAGGQ
+1541 DLLAKGYAFKDADG
-1556 FVDYTNS
+1556 FVEYAAAANGLAD
-1563 TNAMT
+1563 
-1568 NVSVVACEHGS
+1568 VSVVACEHGS
-1579 VDTTTGVCRYCNT
+1579 VDTTTGVCKYCNT
-1592 KFAARVVYNGQTRYV
+1592 KFAARVVSNYDGTMWYV
-1607 ETVNGSGDFFD
+1607 EKLGSGIYDNT
-1618 SSVTLFED
+1618 VTLFAD
-1626 CTATAWVSGTCTI
+1626 SGIVSAGGTCSI
-1639 DLNCHRVD
+1639 DLNGYNIPYHVH
-1647 TVKVSGS
+1647 VKGTTTIMGEGDISQVR
-1654 TAAIT
+1654 
-1659 GKGSLGYV
+1659 LGDV
-1667 YLGKDS
+1667 GLK
-1673 TTSPSPGT
+1673 SPGT
-1681 LSIANDDVTVDGL
+1681 LRITNDDVTVGTL
-1694 IVYDSDS
+1694 VVYYNGE
-1701 TQLEHGAFEKIKIY
+1701 TKLAHGTFGRITNDNTATTKV
-1715 TEYSPNLTV
+1715 TM

-1738 GNGAYTVLQQM
+1738 GNGAYTVLQKM
-1749 SATELKDV
+1749 SETELKDV
-1757 KVLPHTHTYKDGVC
+1757 KVLAHTHQYTNGVC
-1771 DCGDECDVLL
+1771 ECGDTCDVLL
-1781 NGTQKFSTIQAAVD
+1781 VGVKKFDSIQDAVD

-1944 NDSLSAWLPEG
+1944 SRSLSAWLPEG
-1955 AAFVKCTYSEST
+1955 AAFVKCTYDENT
-1967 GTATANDPIE
+1967 GTATANTPIE
-1977 YVNLYNSDANICKED
+1977 YVNLYNRDACYCPYD
-1992 IIVAAHEHSLTA
+1992 IIVAAHEHTLVKGTC
-2004 GKCDCGYTCP
+2004 KCGYTCP
-2014 HKNMDADYHCPD
+2014 HTNMSEETGYYCDECK
-2026 CNQTFVAKAVTQ
+2026 QTFVAKAVDNNGI
-2038 VTASTST
+2038 

-2052 EDALTAANGAPV
+2052 QDAMTARNGAPV

-2075 ESLVVTDKMRAGV
+2075 ERLVVTGDMNASA

-2099 GDVVLEIWCSRGL
+2099 GDVVLEIWCNYGL
-2112 TIRNGTMENTGDGD
+2112 TIRNGTIENTGDGD

-2172 NPEKA
+2172 NPDEA
-2177 QLYIKSGTL
+2177 ELHIKSGTL
-2186 QGGLNIGGANVNL
+2186 QGGLNTGVVNGY
-2199 GKVQISGGTFIAN
+2199 GKVEISGGTFIAN

-2221 GVHSSVTGL
+2221 GSHSSVTGL

-2263 DTSNSKWPKGVYLN
+2263 DTSNSNWPKGVYLD

-2284 EHTSHEIDRES
+2284 EHTSHDIDRES

-2317 ACGDRVMYFKVD
+2317 ACDTRVMYFKVD

-2389 YKDHVLTIIDSSEKK
+2389 YEDHVLTIIDSSEEK
-2404 TGSMGALWAD
+2404 TGSMGTLWAEK
-2414 GGRVTIQDGSYAEII
+2414 GHVTIQDGSYAGII

-2443 VKIRKIQMLGPT
+2443 VKIRKIQMSGDYS
-2455 GGSNKKVVAD
+2455 GSNKKVVAD
-2465 LLKPGYAVYLVDE
+2465 LLNPGYAVYLVDE

-2493 AKNTSSGYLQQ
+2493 VYNNGNLQQ
-2504 YLPGNY
+2504 YLPGPY
-2510 KDSTAVLPDGQY
+2510 KESTTTLAERQY
-2522 YTVLPHEHGFTVST
+2522 YTVAKHDHGFTVGT
-2536 VKICPNGCGFTC
+2536 ETTCPTGCGFTC

-2554 ADGTCVGCGTVFTAK
+2554 ADGTCNGNGCGTVFTAK

-2608 DILGTIDNVKTVT
+2608 DILGTMDNVKTVT

-2629 DSGSSGIGVG
+2629 DSGSFTISVGNDVAGVA
-2639 DEYYGSPATAYP
+2639 SP
-2651 GKLIVTG
+2651 GKLIITG
-2658 QGDIQS
+2658 AGDIQG
-2664 PIRVCV
+2664 IMRVAV

-2684 TRVAVSDFSRLDKD
+2684 KSVFVSDNWRFDEA
-2698 TREPV
+2698 TREASL
-2703 IIVGEKAGT
+2703 IVGESAGT
-2712 IETLAY
+2712 ISKLVYSQWALENVA
-2718 TCWDLGDI
+2718 
-2726 SNTKLSG
+2726 NTKLSG

-2762 ADGTFV
+2762 ADETFV
-2768 PYSTTLENYNSSI
+2768 PYNTTLTGGESI
-2781 YNVTVVECPHEVIED
+2781 YNVKVVLCPHEVIEN

-2819 EAEPVWLT
+2819 EAQTAWLA

-2838 SGMSDTSWT
+2838 SGMSSTSWM
-2847 GVSGKTYTLDL
+2847 GESGKTYTLDL
-2858 NGYKIADGN
+2858 NGYKIADDE
-2867 MYDEDSGQYKSHW
+2867 MYDDAGRYTPSWK
-2880 SITVSDMALTIKDGS
+2880 ITVTDMALTVKDGS
-2895 EAGNGQ
+2895 EAGDGR
-2901 LDNLVMSANGKLTL
+2901 LDNLVMSTNGKLTL

-2993 MPNGR
+2993 MPNGK
-2998 NKLPFAP
+2998 NLLPFAP

-3015 PAKINVAWYLWNG
+3015 PAKINVAWYLEDG
-3028 TAAKYLASAE
+3028 TSLASAE
-3038 LVKTETGWVYD
+3038 LVKTETGWVYN
-3049 SSKESDDNQA
+3049 SSKESAGYQA
-3059 YDNLAIGETY
+3059 YDKLTIGGTY
-3069 DVFAVVKGYGSDSAP
+3069 DVFAVVQAYDESDAA
-3084 LWRAALNGYELTIGK
+3084 LWRAAITGYELTIGK
-3099 GDLRDAVVELVNPEA
+3099 GDLRDAVVELVNPEM

-3129 EQTQYVQVTLYGET
+3129 EQTQYVQVKLYGKT

-3164 TVSAAADSA
+3164 TVSAAEGSA

-3186 PLPLEG
+3186 PLPLES

-3217 RGVDQRFYSDIS
+3217 RGVESFYGNIN
-3229 WLVRGVDYELS
+3229 WLVRGEDYELS

-3318 QLLPELAEGCSYGE
+3318 QLLPELAAGCSYGD

-3337 IRQYGTYG
+3337 IRTNGTYG

-3445 TVKGTFTWDAPET
+3445 TVKGTFTWDAPKT
-3458 KPGAQSGYQAAWTF
+3458 MPGAQSGYQAAWTF
-3472 TPEDA
+3472 TPEDV

-3533 YSTIMHANFAAEMPK
+3533 YSTIMNANFAAEMPK

-3594 VYDGTTNAA
+3594 VYDGTTDAA
-3603 LTELKFY
+3603 LTEVKFY

-3622 DKADYTISNV
+3622 DKADYTISNA

-3810 KNNTGRAA
+3810 KNNIGRAA

-3832 TGSVDKKF
+3832 TGSVEKKF
-3840 TIGQLNIGN
+3840 NIGKLNIGN

-3885 DAQQVNAGTYTLTVT
+3885 DAQQINAGKYTLTVT

-3925 QVDGQVLTY
+3925 QVDSRVLTY
-3934 TGKAQTPQVTVSGL
+3934 TGKAQTPQVTVTGL
-3948 VRDKDYT
+3948 VRDKDYA

-4003 GKDAPEFTAA
+4003 GKDAPEFTVA
-4013 YNGFVNGEDAAV
+4013 YSGFVNGEDAAV

-4040 PVTEFGYPITVK
+4040 PVTEFGYAITAK

-4105 TFESSDTNVVTVDDA
+4105 TFESSDTDVITVDDA

-4133 SVKLAKGSNYVA
+4133 SVKLARASNYVA

-4226 ARSYKVTPKTI
+4226 ARSYKVTPKAI
-4237 LDGDVQVDGQVLT
+4237 LGGDVQVDGQVLT

-4327 TAAYNGFV
+4327 TVAYSGFV

-4360 EFGYPITVKGLTSG
+4360 EFGYAITAKGLTSG

-4426 SDTNVVTVD
+4426 SDTDVITVD

-4553 ELGESLTYNGGEQS
+4553 KLGESLTYNGGEQS

-4610 KAFTIA
+4610 KEFAIA

-4623 VIGLGEGLTYNGG
+4623 VIGLGESLTYNGG

-4663 AGMYTLTVTGTGNF
+4663 AGTYTLTVAGTGNF
-4677 TGTAGKAFTIARKDI
+4677 TGTADKAFTIARKDI

-4755 RFTIAPMDISNAAV
+4755 RFTIAPMDISDAAV

-4777 GTAQTTVITSVTADG
+4777 GTAQTTVITSVEADG

-4807 VSVGVYPLAVTG
+4807 VSVGVYPLTVTG

-4859 RAALDQA
+4859 RATLDQA

-4885 SVGYCDAAETA
+4885 SMGYCDAAETA

-4912 GAEGQAATVT
+4912 DAEGQAATVT

-4987 EPNLRPAVGSYA
+4987 EPNLRPAVGSYT

-5073 GVFSLEGVVTGVY
+5073 GVFSLEGVVAGVY

-5319 CTGIVLTFRRKHKDD
+5319 CTGIVLTFRRKRKDD

>member
-57 GEDGIAVMAASAN
+57 GIAVMAASAN
-70 EAEYKDKEY
+70 EAEYKGVEY

-94 GTVKVLKDVTLN
+94 GTVTVLQDVTMPTDLTLE
-106 KADDKGIVLTSGDVT
+106 KRKGKGIEVTCEVT
-121 LDLNGKT
+121 LDLNGFT
-128 VTKSATED
+128 VTKAKGEWEYEGQNKNSW
-136 RHSGEDYAVF
+136 HSMFWVNG
-146 SVKGNSAL
+146 GNL
-154 TIEDSVGGGE
+154 TIEDSSSEGTGTIE
-164 IVQLNENPA
+164 QLNSNPA
-173 VLLRGSGTL
+173 VLVWPSGGTL

-192 NTGSDTNVY
+192 NTGGSTDVNQFDY
-201 SYNLVC
+201 VC

-212 GNTAYI
+212 GDTAYI
-218 NGGTFWGNTMGVVQA
+218 NGGTFWGNRGGVFVL
-233 SDNLHI
+233 SDVYI
-239 TGGEFYGAKSYA
+239 SGGTFHGETSNA
-251 LYVSTQKYK
+251 LYVNHGGKAQ
-260 ENKVLSGGTYTTGV
+260 LSGGTFTTGV
-274 ADGYSIWYASY
+274 TDGDSIYCGSGKTA
-285 NLADVLLADGYQY
+285 NELLAGGYQY
-298 ADEEGNTLT
+298 VDESGNAATIS
-307 VEGKS
+307 EDNC
-312 QASGVKGTAKVVPA
+312 GVKGT
-326 AGTVEYIG
+326 VEVLPDGVMYIG

-345 TELTGNNNKL
+345 TELTGNNKL

-368 NDSLIICAETVNLI
+368 NDSLIIGAETVNLI
-382 LCDGATLA
+382 LCDDTTLTVNGPIEVFGAP
-390 VDMLEVYGALKQA
+390 GGA
-403 TLNVYLQKDGTGKL
+403 TLNVYMQKGGTGKL
-417 TTPLGFSHVGSEL
+417 TTPLGVAPPYKDRL
-430 TINRIGTPMKMVEI
+430 TINRIGTPMKIV
-444 EDETTA
+444 DEEGNKV
-450 TDGRNGG
+450 TDLDNP
-457 FILSKCE
+457 FTLLKCE
-464 HEGLEYTN
+464 HTGITYT
-472 SDATKHEG
+472 SKDAATHEG
-480 TCGLCGTTVSGKHSF
+480 ECGLCGTTVSGKHEF
-495 GKWEQND
+495 GDWKEED
-502 ADSHKA
+502 ANTHIA
-508 ICAVCKFEKTADHD
+508 ICKDCGYEKTANHD
-522 FEMSA
+522 FRLIPTGETH
-527 LEDGQHHSMTCGTC
+527 LPFCRTCN
-541 GYQGAAA
+541 YKGAQVS
-548 AHTYAESAK
+548 HTYAAEN
-557 DEYNR
+557 DYTCE
-562 LACTGCG
+562 CG
-569 VFLAAEYNGEQYALL
+569 TALAATYNGVQYANLETAIK
-584 QAAIDAAKGEGGT
+584 AATTGEGGT
-597 VKLAQ
+597 VTLAR
-602 NTGENVTVTDGSV
+602 NADASITVSSGEV
-615 TIDLNDMMWGAD
+615 TIDLGGYTWKNSAT
-627 LKSRPYV
+627 
-634 PLTVTGGSVTLQNGK
+634 PLTVSGGDVTVQNGVLA
-649 IYQSGNYQTVG
+649 QVGMTAPGEGNG
-660 SGVVI
+660 LVI
-665 DGGSVTVKGDAS
+665 TSGSVTVDAVVISGMARS
-677 IHAYDHSV
+677 IDL
-685 DVQSGEL
+685 QGGTL
-692 ILEKGAMLLS
+692 TLEAGAALTNV
-702 GLKVPEGKVLA
+702 LKVPDTMKLA
-713 DYLPSGTAFTK
+713 DCLASGTAFVK
-724 CEFDGTGTTVYN
+724 CTVNGTTVTPSN
-736 DYVSDV
+736 PTEYVSDV
-742 YTANE
+742 YTASE
-747 YGEGMH
+747 SDSTIAMTV
-753 VAEHRHQ
+753 VAHRHQ

-822 VKLLQDVHNATVID
+822 VTLRQDVEVSYGTYV
-836 PDATPA
+836 
-842 YITGPLTLDLNGC
+842 TGPLTLDLNGHR
-855 TVEWLVVGWNEYE
+855 VSADDDDLVVGWNVYKVDENGDYIRDE
-868 DDEENDQQILTG
+868 DNNLILEKAI
-880 STPGYLTLIN
+880 PGYLTIVDN
-890 SGDKTTGA
+890 STDKTGA
-898 VTVQLDFYDGTLHI
+898 VVRLVLEAGTLDI
-912 SDASVWCLACVSG
+912 SDAYVPNLECGSG
-925 EVTTSGD
+925 GTVTASGNIRGD
-932 ISSNDGASE
+932 SNDNDIYWWISG
-941 LDWSIGDTTLT
+941 TLN
-952 IGEGVAVGDA
+952 IKD
-962 TLTIGEGVTVGDGAF
+962 VTVGYANLY
-977 STDGGSIT
+977 SEDGGSI
-985 ITDGTF
+985 IIEGGTF
-991 GDVIFNNND
+991 GVTYFFTY
-1000 DGKIA
+1000 
-1005 IRGGTFDQV
+1005 GGSFA
-1014 TFHDDSGGIEISGGT
+1014 ISGGT
-1029 FAKVESSN
+1029 FAEVVSCGKN
-1037 GNTKIPLMNL
+1037 DNDKTPLMNL
-1047 LAKGYAFWGKYS
+1047 LAKGYAFWSVGKD
-1059 GEVVDASG
+1059 EAVDASG
-1067 TKEPLED
+1067 TTLED
-1074 VEVRAHKHS
+1074 KNVEVRAHTHH

-1103 DIYGKLQSALNAA
+1103 DIYGTLQSALNAA
-1116 TKDSSIKWVQLGQ
+1116 TKDSSIEWVQLGQ

-1183 ADPRPAVYLTG
+1183 AVPRPAVYLTG

-1216 QPGVLA
+1216 QPAVLA
-1222 EGGVLEFKSAVH
+1222 EGGVLEFKNAVH

-1252 LGSTFTSGNQET
+1252 LGSTFYAGSQEQDAVT
-1264 ETRTINAKESTR
+1264 LDVRESNK
-1276 YGNLRQLLE
+1276 YKGLRELLE
-1285 SDDRLAYQCDNDYQG
+1285 SDDKMAYQCDNDYQG
-1300 PTLLQVA
+1300 PTLTKVA
-1307 DTYDW
+1307 DTYNW
-1312 GSGDYTIIA
+1312 TTGNYTIIA

-1334 DYAICACG
+1334 DWADCACG
-1342 KTCWHINSTNWS
+1342 KTCRHINSTNWS

-1361 GVTCLHRDEKV
+1361 GVTCLHRDGKV
-1372 DTETYSCGICKAAL
+1372 DTETYTCGICKAAL

-1449 ATVTLNLN
+1449 ATVTLDLN

-1491 NRTVINVSGGT
+1491 NRTVINVSGGP

-1512 GKLNVSGGTVSLSG
+1512 ERLNVSGGTVSLSG

-1579 VDTTTGVCRYCNT
+1579 VDMTTGVCKYCNT
-1592 KFAARVVYNGQTRYV
+1592 KFAARVVSNYDGTMWYV
-1607 ETVNGSGDFFD
+1607 EKLGSGIYDNT
-1618 SSVTLFED
+1618 VTLFAD
-1626 CTATAWVSGTCTI
+1626 SGIVSAGGTCSI
-1639 DLNCHRVD
+1639 DLNGYNIPYHVH
-1647 TVKVSGS
+1647 VKGTTTIMGEGDISQVR
-1654 TAAIT
+1654 
-1659 GKGSLGYV
+1659 LGDV
-1667 YLGKDS
+1667 GLK
-1673 TTSPSPGT
+1673 SPGT
-1681 LSIANDDVTVDGL
+1681 LRITNDDVTVGTL
-1694 IVYDSDS
+1694 VVYYNGE
-1701 TQLEHGAFEKIKIY
+1701 TKLAHGTFGRITNDNTATTKV
-1715 TEYSPNLTV
+1715 TM

-1738 GNGAYTVLQQM
+1738 ATSGEYTVLQKM
-1749 SATELKDV
+1749 SATELTDV
-1757 KVLPHTHTYKDGVC
+1757 KVLAHTHQYTNGVC
-1771 DCGDECDVLL
+1771 ECGDECDVLL
-1781 NGTQKFSTIQAAVD
+1781 NGTQKFSTIQAAVN
-1795 AILESGTRE
+1795 AILESKTKE

-1833 TWTADLRDGK
+1833 TWTADLTDGK

-1858 SAFMHESVV
+1858 SAYMHESVV

-1955 AAFVKCTYSEST
+1955 AAFVKCTYDEST
-1967 GTATANDPIE
+1967 GTATANTPVA
-1977 YVNLYNSDANICKED
+1977 YVDMYPSGSSYCPYD
-1992 IIVAAHEHSLTA
+1992 IIVAAHEHTLVKGTC
-2004 GKCDCGYTCP
+2004 KCGYTCP
-2014 HKNMDADYHCPD
+2014 HTNMSEETGYYCDECK
-2026 CNQTFVAKAVTQ
+2026 QTFVAKAVDNNGI
-2038 VTASTST
+2038 

-2052 EDALTAANGAPV
+2052 QDAMTARNGAPV

-2075 ESLVVTDKMRAGV
+2075 ERLVVTGDMNASA

-2099 GDVVLEIWCSRGL
+2099 GDVVLEIWCNYGL

-2186 QGGLNIGGANVNL
+2186 QGGLNTGGANVNL

-2221 GVHSSVTGL
+2221 GSHSSVTGL

-2244 GDADGKAIKYFD
+2244 GDANGKAIKYFD

-2263 DTSNSKWPKGVYLN
+2263 DTSNSKWPKGVYLD

-2284 EHTSHEIDRES
+2284 EHTSHDIDRES

-2305 PHAAWDDDGICT
+2305 PHAAWNDDGICT
-2317 ACGDRVMYFKVD
+2317 ACDTRVMYFKVD

-2376 LNGFRITTSQVII
+2376 LNGFRITASQVII
-2389 YKDHVLTIIDSSEKK
+2389 YEDHVLTIIDSSEEK
-2404 TGSMGALWAD
+2404 TGSMGTLWAEK
-2414 GGRVTIQDGSYAEII
+2414 GHVTIQDGSYAEII
-2429 ASYADSIKITGEGT
+2429 ASYEDSIKITGEGT
-2443 VKIRKIQMLGPT
+2443 VKIRKIQMSGDYS
-2455 GGSNKKVVAD
+2455 GSNKKVVAD
-2465 LLKPGYAVYLVDE
+2465 LLNPGYAVYLVDE

-2493 AKNTSSGYLQQ
+2493 VYNNGNLQQ
-2504 YLPGNY
+2504 YLPGPY
-2510 KDSTAVLPDGQY
+2510 KESTTTLAERQY
-2522 YTVLPHEHGFTVST
+2522 YTVAKHDHGFTVGT
-2536 VKICPNGCGFTC
+2536 ETTCPTGCGFTC

-2554 ADGTCVGCGTVFTAK
+2554 ADGTCSGCGTVFTAK
-2569 VTSADASQTVY
+2569 VTNADASQTVY
-2580 YVDLTTALNSAVDGD
+2580 YADGYYPNSENTRSGLDAAFEAAEDGS
-2595 TVTVMRDASMKGA
+2595 TVTVLGGSTVVAYLDGSKKLTLALNGKDVTTIYVGRDVTQGIDNSLTVTGKGNIQSLYVHKDNTA
-2608 DILGTIDNVKTVT
+2608 NLAIWAGKMDQLYVYDGGKATLGSGSTFGKVVLNGNTAGSVLSPLCAFRNKDLTYVRYETTGTLDNVKV
-2621 LDLNGHNI
+2621 LL
-2629 DSGSSGIGVG
+2629 
-2639 DEYYGSPATAYP
+2639 
-2651 GKLIVTG
+2651 
-2658 QGDIQS
+2658 
-2664 PIRVCV
+2664 
-2670 FSTLDLSGWTGGTI
+2670 
-2684 TRVAVSDFSRLDKD
+2684 
-2698 TREPV
+2698 
-2703 IIVGEKAGT
+2703 
-2712 IETLAY
+2712 
-2718 TCWDLGDI
+2718 
-2726 SNTKLSG
+2726 
-2733 GTYGKIVSETWDVP
+2733 
-2747 ITPGQALAAGYAFQN
+2747 
-2762 ADGTFV
+2762 
-2768 PYSTTLENYNSSI
+2768 
-2781 YNVTVVECPHEVIED
+2781 CPHEVIEN

-2819 EAEPVWLT
+2819 EAQTAWLA

-2858 NGYKIADGN
+2858 NGYKLADGN
-2867 MYDEDSGQYKSHW
+2867 MYDEDSGQYKPHW

-2895 EAGNGQ
+2895 EAGDGRV
-2901 LDNLVMSANGKLTL
+2901 DNLVMSTNGKLTL

-2925 PNDETV
+2925 PKDETV

-2993 MPNGR
+2993 MPNGK

-3015 PAKINVAWYLWNG
+3015 PAKINVAWYLEDG
-3028 TAAKYLASAE
+3028 TNLASAE
-3038 LVKTETGWVYD
+3038 LVKTETGWVYN
-3049 SSKESDDNQA
+3049 SSKESAGYQA
-3059 YDNLAIGETY
+3059 YDKLTIGGTY
-3069 DVFAVVKGYGSDSAP
+3069 DVFAVVQAYDESDAA
-3084 LWRAALNGYELTIGK
+3084 LWRAAITGYELTIGK
-3099 GDLRDAVVELVNPEA
+3099 GDLRDAVVELVDAEM
-3114 MVFKPDTINADHKAL
+3114 MVFAPDTINADHKAL
-3129 EQTQYVQVTLYGET
+3129 EQTQYVQVKLYGET

-3186 PLPLEG
+3186 PLPLES

-3209 DAATVYAF
+3209 DAATVFTF
-3217 RGVDQRFYSDIS
+3217 RGVDQRLYSDIS

-3297 DVNTTLTV
+3297 DMNTTLTV

-3318 QLLPELAEGCSYGE
+3318 QLLPELAAGCSYGD

-3337 IRQYGTYG
+3337 IRTNGTYG

-3421 KTTITYGETVGS
+3421 KTTITYGETLSS

-3445 TVKGTFTWDAPET
+3445 TVKGTFAWDAPET
-3458 KPGAQSGYQAAWTF
+3458 TPDAQSGYQAAWTF
-3472 TPEDA
+3472 TPEDV

-3647 TVKIN
+3647 TVTIN

-3832 TGSVDKKF
+3832 TGSVEKKF
-3840 TIGQLNIGN
+3840 NIGKLNIGN

-3885 DAQQVNAGTYTLTVT
+3885 DAQQVNTGTYTLTVT

-3925 QVDGQVLTY
+3925 QVDSRVLTY
-3934 TGKAQTPQVTVSGL
+3934 TGKAQTPQVTVTGL

-4003 GKDAPEFTAA
+4003 GKDAPEFTVA
-4013 YNGFVNGEDAAV
+4013 YSGFVNGEDAAV

-4040 PVTEFGYPITVK
+4040 PVTEFGYAITAK

-4105 TFESSDTNVVTVDDA
+4105 TFESSDTDVITVDDA

-4226 ARSYKVTPKTI
+4226 ARSYKVTPKAI

-4250 YTGKAQTPQVTVSG
+4250 YTGKAQTPQVTVTG

-4327 TAAYNGFV
+4327 TVAYSGFV

-4360 EFGYPITVKGLTSG
+4360 EFGYAITAKGLTSG

-4426 SDTNVVTVD
+4426 SDTDVITVD

-4885 SVGYCDAAETA
+4885 SMGYCDAAETA

-4937 TLYAVNKTVPSGK
+4937 TLYAVNKTVPSGT

-4987 EPNLRPAVGSYA
+4987 EPNLRPAVGSYT

-5073 GVFSLEGVVTGVY
+5073 GVFSLEGVVAGVY

-5319 CTGIVLTFRRKHKDD
+5319 CTGIVLTFRRKRKDD

>member
-1 MKRRIVSLLMCFVMM
+1 
-16 FGMLPTAAWAELI
+16 
-29 PAQGETEEAASNT
+29 
-42 AYAVGEDTA
+42 
-51 VQSGED
+51 
-57 GEDGIAVMAASAN
+57 
-70 EAEYKDKEY
+70 
-79 ATLAAAF
+79 
-86 AAAEKDPG
+86 
-94 GTVKVLKDVTLN
+94 
-106 KADDKGIVLTSGDVT
+106 
-121 LDLNGKT
+121 
-128 VTKSATED
+128 
-136 RHSGEDYAVF
+136 
-146 SVKGNSAL
+146 
-154 TIEDSVGGGE
+154 
-164 IVQLNENPA
+164 
-173 VLLRGSGTL
+173 
-182 TVNSG
+182 
-187 TIKAT
+187 
-192 NTGSDTNVY
+192 
-201 SYNLVC
+201 
-207 AVYAC
+207 
-212 GNTAYI
+212 
-218 NGGTFWGNTMGVVQA
+218 
-233 SDNLHI
+233 
-239 TGGEFYGAKSYA
+239 
-251 LYVSTQKYK
+251 
-260 ENKVLSGGTYTTGV
+260 
-274 ADGYSIWYASY
+274 
-285 NLADVLLADGYQY
+285 
-298 ADEEGNTLT
+298 
-307 VEGKS
+307 
-312 QASGVKGTAKVVPA
+312 
-326 AGTVEYIG
+326 
-334 EGGAKQVRTDA
+334 
-345 TELTGNNNKL
+345 
-355 NDGWYVVTGNVTI
+355 
-368 NDSLIICAETVNLI
+368 
-382 LCDGATLA
+382 
-390 VDMLEVYGALKQA
+390 
-403 TLNVYLQKDGTGKL
+403 
-417 TTPLGFSHVGSEL
+417 
-430 TINRIGTPMKMVEI
+430 
-444 EDETTA
+444 
-450 TDGRNGG
+450 
-457 FILSKCE
+457 
-464 HEGLEYTN
+464 
-472 SDATKHEG
+472 
-480 TCGLCGTTVSGKHSF
+480 
-495 GKWEQND
+495 
-502 ADSHKA
+502 
-508 ICAVCKFEKTADHD
+508 
-522 FEMSA
+522 
-527 LEDGQHHSMTCGTC
+527 
-541 GYQGAAA
+541 
-548 AHTYAESAK
+548 
-557 DEYNR
+557 
-562 LACTGCG
+562 
-569 VFLAAEYNGEQYALL
+569 
-584 QAAIDAAKGEGGT
+584 
-597 VKLAQ
+597 
-602 NTGENVTVTDGSV
+602 
-615 TIDLNDMMWGAD
+615 
-627 LKSRPYV
+627 
-634 PLTVTGGSVTLQNGK
+634 
-649 IYQSGNYQTVG
+649 
-660 SGVVI
+660 
-665 DGGSVTVKGDAS
+665 
-677 IHAYDHSV
+677 
-685 DVQSGEL
+685 
-692 ILEKGAMLLS
+692 
-702 GLKVPEGKVLA
+702 
-713 DYLPSGTAFTK
+713 
-724 CEFDGTGTTVYN
+724 
-736 DYVSDV
+736 
-742 YTANE
+742 
-747 YGEGMH
+747 
-753 VAEHRHQ
+753 
-760 IINKKPCACGYTCDH
+760 
-775 SAGWDENGACKT
+775 
-787 CGTTASVQVTAGSTT
+787 
-802 TYYAEFADAITYA
+802 
-815 NGQKNCT
+815 
-822 VKLLQDVHNATVID
+822 
-836 PDATPA
+836 
-842 YITGPLTLDLNGC
+842 
-855 TVEWLVVGWNEYE
+855 
-868 DDEENDQQILTG
+868 
-880 STPGYLTLIN
+880 
-890 SGDKTTGA
+890 
-898 VTVQLDFYDGTLHI
+898 
-912 SDASVWCLACVSG
+912 
-925 EVTTSGD
+925 
-932 ISSNDGASE
+932 
-941 LDWSIGDTTLT
+941 
-952 IGEGVAVGDA
+952 
-962 TLTIGEGVTVGDGAF
+962 
-977 STDGGSIT
+977 
-985 ITDGTF
+985 
-991 GDVIFNNND
+991 
-1000 DGKIA
+1000 
-1005 IRGGTFDQV
+1005 
-1014 TFHDDSGGIEISGGT
+1014 
-1029 FAKVESSN
+1029 
-1037 GNTKIPLMNL
+1037 
-1047 LAKGYAFWGKYS
+1047 
-1059 GEVVDASG
+1059 
-1067 TKEPLED
+1067 
-1074 VEVRAHKHS
+1074 
-1083 IESNGK
+1083 
-1089 CRCGVEA
+1089 
-1096 VVIDSKG
+1096 
-1103 DIYGKLQSALNAA
+1103 
-1116 TKDSSIKWVQLGQ
+1116 
-1129 DVTEEV
+1129 
-1135 TFNGGEASVTLD
+1135 
-1147 MNGKKLTTDAGHP
+1147 
-1160 LIVNSGT
+1160 
-1167 LTIKGDAT
+1167 
-1175 IIQATSTA
+1175 
-1183 ADPRPAVYLTG
+1183 
-1194 GTLVFDGVLTAEG
+1194 
-1207 GAKQTTHTR
+1207 
-1216 QPGVLA
+1216 
-1222 EGGVLEFKSAVH
+1222 
-1234 LKGGLT
+1234 
-1240 MKNTAE
+1240 
-1246 LRGGLK
+1246 
-1252 LGSTFTSGNQET
+1252 
-1264 ETRTINAKESTR
+1264 
-1276 YGNLRQLLE
+1276 
-1285 SDDRLAYQCDNDYQG
+1285 
-1300 PTLLQVA
+1300 
-1307 DTYDW
+1307 
-1312 GSGDYTIIA
+1312 
-1321 HTHTYMAKGSGDT
+1321 MAKGSGDT

-1372 DTETYSCGICKAAL
+1372 DTETYTCGICKAAL

-1438 PNASSLNIAGG
+1438 PNDSSLNIAGG
-1449 ATVTLNLN
+1449 ATVTLDLN

-1471 TLNIKAGTLNLTDD
+1471 TLNIKAGTLNLTDE
-1485 KSTGAL
+1485 KGAGAL

-1526 GTFGWID
+1526 GTFGEIT

-1579 VDTTTGVCRYCNT
+1579 VDMTTGVCKYCNT

-1639 DLNCHRVD
+1639 DLNGHRVD

-1738 GNGAYTVLQQM
+1738 GNGAYTVLQKM
-1749 SATELKDV
+1749 GETELKDV

-1771 DCGDECDVLL
+1771 ECGDTCDVLL
-1781 NGTQKFSTIQAAVD
+1781 VGVKKFDSIQDAVD
-1795 AILESGTRE
+1795 YILASETRE

-1833 TWTADLRDGK
+1833 TWTADLTDGT

-1867 TLQNGTIK
+1867 TVQNGTIK

-1899 NITVVTVVRGAGSG
+1899 NITVVKGYGSSSQ
-1913 KYAVDMSRNYSDK
+1913 KYAVDMRDNFSDK

-1931 VGNVLIGGFTGPY
+1931 VGNVLIGGFMWRWY
-1944 NDSLSAWLPEG
+1944 RSLSTWLPEG

-1992 IIVAAHEHSLTA
+1992 IIVAAHEHTLVKGTC
-2004 GKCDCGYTCP
+2004 KCGYTCP
-2014 HKNMDADYHCPD
+2014 HTNMSEETGYYCDECK
-2026 CNQTFVAKAVTQ
+2026 QTFVAKAVDNNGI
-2038 VTASTST
+2038 

-2052 EDALTAANGAPV
+2052 QDAMTARNGAPV

-2075 ESLVVTDKMRAGV
+2075 ERLVVTGDMNASA

-2099 GDVVLEIWCSRGL
+2099 GDVVLEIWCNYGL

-2126 VILLSRGSGTWG
+2126 VILLSRGK
-2138 NEDGNLTLDG
+2138 DGIFTSDGKLTLDG
-2148 DVTVTAKEGWAV
+2148 DVKVIAKEGWAV

-2186 QGGLNIGGANVNL
+2186 QGGLNTGVVNGY
-2199 GKVQISGGTFIAN
+2199 GKVEISGGTFVAN

-2221 GVHSSVTGL
+2221 GSHSSVTGL

-2263 DTSNSKWPKGVYLN
+2263 DTSNSNRPKGVYLD

-2284 EHTSHEIDRES
+2284 EHTSHDIDRES
-2295 KSCSICGAPC
+2295 KSCEICGAPC
-2305 PHAAWDDDGICT
+2305 PHAAWNDDGICT
-2317 ACGDRVMYFKVD
+2317 ACDTRVMYCKTD
-2329 DGTMYPDIAKA
+2329 DGTLYPTVQEAQIAIQ
-2340 LSAVTD
+2340 D
-2346 RTDNPVIKMLADCTD
+2346 RTDNPVITLLADYGDMTLA
-2361 QYVSNIG
+2361 G
-2368 TASGCTLD
+2368 TANGYRLD
-2376 LNGFRITTSQVII
+2376 LNGFHAGNSQTII
-2389 YKDHVLTIIDSSEKK
+2389 SKDRVLTIIDSSKEKA
-2404 TGSMGALWAD
+2404 GSMGTLWAKD
-2414 GGRVTIQDGSYAEII
+2414 GKVIIQDGSYAELI
-2429 ASYADSIKITGEGT
+2429 ASNADSIRITGEGT

-2455 GGSNKKVVAD
+2455 GGSNTKVVAD

-2478 SGETATYTVVDGYYN
+2478 NTTPAKYTIVDGYHN
-2493 AKNTSSGYLQQ
+2493 DRNFSGNYLQQ
-2504 YLPGNY
+2504 YLPGNT
-2510 KDSTAVLPDGQY
+2510 KDSTAVLPTGQY

-2554 ADGTCVGCGTVFTAK
+2554 ADGTCDGCGTVFTAK

-2580 YVDLTTALNSAVDGD
+2580 YADGYYPNSENTRSGLDAAFEAAEDGS
-2595 TVTVMRDASMKGA
+2595 TVTVLGGSTVVAYLDGSKKLTLALNGKDVTTIYVGRDVTQGIDNSLTVTGKGNIQSLYVHKDNTA
-2608 DILGTIDNVKTVT
+2608 NLAIWAGKMDQLYVYDGGKATLGSGSTFGKVVLNGNTAGSVLSPLCAFRNKDLTYVRYETTGTLDNVKV
-2621 LDLNGHNI
+2621 LL
-2629 DSGSSGIGVG
+2629 
-2639 DEYYGSPATAYP
+2639 
-2651 GKLIVTG
+2651 
-2658 QGDIQS
+2658 
-2664 PIRVCV
+2664 
-2670 FSTLDLSGWTGGTI
+2670 
-2684 TRVAVSDFSRLDKD
+2684 
-2698 TREPV
+2698 
-2703 IIVGEKAGT
+2703 
-2712 IETLAY
+2712 
-2718 TCWDLGDI
+2718 
-2726 SNTKLSG
+2726 
-2733 GTYGKIVSETWDVP
+2733 
-2747 ITPGQALAAGYAFQN
+2747 
-2762 ADGTFV
+2762 
-2768 PYSTTLENYNSSI
+2768 
-2781 YNVTVVECPHEVIED
+2781 CPHEVIED

-2819 EAEPVWLT
+2819 EAQTAWLA

-2847 GVSGKTYTLDL
+2847 GESGKTYTLDL
-2858 NGYKIADGN
+2858 NGYKIADGK
-2867 MYDEDSGQYKSHW
+2867 MYDDGGRYTPSW
-2880 SITVSDMALTIKDGS
+2880 RITVSDMALTIKDGS
-2895 EAGNGQ
+2895 ADGDGR
-2901 LDNLVMSANGKLTL
+2901 LDNLVMSAKGKLTL

-2993 MPNGR
+2993 MPNGK

-3005 AVTTDEGAEV
+3005 AVTTDEGEEE
-3015 PAKINVAWYLWNG
+3015 PAKINVAWYLEDG
-3028 TAAKYLASAE
+3028 TSLASAE

-3049 SSKESDDNQA
+3049 SSKESAGYQA
-3059 YDNLAIGETY
+3059 YDNLTIGGTY
-3069 DVFAVVKGYGSDSAP
+3069 DVFAVVQAYDESDAA
-3084 LWRAALNGYELTIGK
+3084 LWRAAITGYELTIGK
-3099 GDLRDAVVELVNPEA
+3099 GDLRDAVVELVNPEM

-3129 EQTQYVQVTLYGET
+3129 EQTQYVQVTLYGKT

-3152 GNTGAN
+3152 GNTGTD
-3158 AGNYKL
+3158 AGDYKL
-3164 TVSAAADSA
+3164 TVTAAEGSDR
-3173 LYTGSTEKEWAIA
+3173 YTGSTEKEWAIA
-3186 PLPLEG
+3186 PLPLER
-3192 AEVQLVKQYDGT
+3192 ADVRLVKKYDGT
-3204 TAVDK
+3204 KAVDK
-3209 DAATVYAF
+3209 DAATVFTF
-3217 RGVDQRFYSDIS
+3217 RGVESFYGNIN
-3229 WLVRGVDYELS
+3229 WLVRGEDYELS

-3261 TLKNPNYVFVGGTKV
+3261 TLKNPNYVFDDGTKV

-3318 QLLPELAEGCSYGE
+3318 QLLPELAEGCSYGD

-3337 IRQYGTYG
+3337 IRTNGTYG

-3400 NIVVTVNTVNKLLPT
+3400 NIVVAVNAVNKLVPT

-3421 KTTITYGETVGS
+3421 KTTITYGETLSS

-3594 VYDGTTNAA
+3594 VYDGTTDAA

-3610 DTAVGMDALVTL
+3610 DAAVGMDALVTL

-3676 TAGQYTITPAALTD
+3676 TAGQYTITPAALTE
-3690 VQASAETLTYNGK
+3690 VQASAEKLTYNGK

-3832 TGSVDKKF
+3832 TGSVEKKF
-3840 TIGQLNIGN
+3840 NIGKLNIGN

-3885 DAQQVNAGTYTLTVT
+3885 DAQQINAGKYTLTVT

-3925 QVDGQVLTY
+3925 QVDSRVLTY
-3934 TGKAQTPQVTVSGL
+3934 TGKAQTPQVTVTGL

-3978 GKVEKTFAIG
+3978 GKVEKTFTIG

-4013 YNGFVNGEDAAV
+4013 YSGFVNGEDAAV

-4061 TFVGGTLSVVRAEGQ
+4061 TFVGGTLSVARAEGQ

-4105 TFESSDTNVVTVDDA
+4105 TFESSDTD
-4120 GVVTIVNAGSAVI
+4120 VI
-4133 SVKLAKGSNYVA
+4133 
-4145 AQTAVTVTVQS
+4145 
-4156 KTLTTGD
+4156 
-4163 VTRPANVTF
+4163 
-4172 DGQPHQWQ
+4172 
-4180 PVVTDGEKTLAENV
+4180 
-4194 DYTVSYD
+4194 
-4201 KDDFTNVTGPITVTV
+4201 
-4216 TGMGNYTGAV
+4216 
-4226 ARSYKVTPKTI
+4226 
-4237 LDGDVQVDGQVLT
+4237 
-4250 YTGKAQTPQVTVSG
+4250 
-4264 LVRDKD
+4264 
-4270 YTVAYENNVNA
+4270 
-4281 GTGKLTVTGQGNYD
+4281 
-4295 GKVEKTF
+4295 
-4302 AIGKA
+4302 
-4307 SLTVT
+4307 
-4312 AEDKSVV
+4312 
-4319 YGKDAPEF
+4319 
-4327 TAAYNGFV
+4327 
-4335 NGEDAAVLGGALA
+4335 
-4348 FECSYTKGSPVT
+4348 
-4360 EFGYPITVKGLTSG
+4360 
-4374 NYDITFVGGTLS
+4374 
-4386 VVRAEGQVTVAALDA
+4386 
-4401 KTYGDAPFALDVDT
+4401 
-4415 HGSDG
+4415 
-4420 AVTFES
+4420 
-4426 SDTNVVTVD
+4426 TVD

-4504 GLDVTYTVS
+4504 GLDVTYTVN

-4553 ELGESLTYNGGEQS
+4553 Q
-4567 QTISS
+4567 
-4572 VTSDGLDVT
+4572 
-4581 YTVSGNSG
+4581 
-4589 TEAGTYTLTVTG
+4589 
-4601 TGNFTGTAD
+4601 
-4610 KAFTIA
+4610 
-4616 RRDIADA
+4616 
-4623 VIGLGEGLTYNGG
+4623 
-4636 EQSQTIS
+4636 
-4643 SVTAGGL
+4643 
-4650 DVTYTVS
+4650 
-4657 GNSGTE
+4657 
-4663 AGMYTLTVTGTGNF
+4663 
-4677 TGTAGKAFTIARKDI
+4677 
-4692 AGAEIEL
+4692 L

-4755 RFTIAPMDISNAAV
+4755 RFTIAPMDISDAAV
-4769 TAADVVYN
+4769 TVADVVYN
-4777 GTAQTTVITSVTADG
+4777 GTAQTTVITSVEADG

-4807 VSVGVYPLAVTG
+4807 VSVGVYPLTVTG

-4912 GAEGQAATVT
+4912 DAEGQAATVT

-4937 TLYAVNKTVPSGK
+4937 TLYAVNKTVPSGT

-4987 EPNLRPAVGSYA
+4987 EPNLRPAVGSYT

-5279 SETQNGGSGSSGGS
+5279 SETQNGGSGRSGGS

-5319 CTGIVLTFRRKHKDD
+5319 CTGIVLTFRRKRKDD